1 MSKQTIYY
9 ALYNGKLV
17 AISKHSLKKFS
28 PHAILGQEMTLES
41 ERYTQVV
48 DDIYY
53 KHEDTQAVDDP
64 TFVSSNQSDE
74 TSMMRR
80 HRDSDLKTNDRLC
93 FPKEPHINPSLRM
106 PKGGKWAREQNLD
119 KIIQISGDPR
129 YLVDSLDRSCMIK
142 VNGVLGP
149 DVLESSGQL
158 FMPTTRTV
166 SDVTNGHTGVGVYRG
181 LWNEQFPVVL
191 MYGMPELSVVRD
203 PESVG
208 VCPMTDGADF
218 VTLTGNAYLTATSRT
233 IAMELGSNGE
243 VINYYFLD
251 ADTRQKVV
259 GIDMVHNLAKLR
271 LSNNSKEVIVGLD
284 MLLNT
289 EEAPTPGAPKQI
301 MFDPEVPQYVQLK
314 EDVDGIKAG
323 TVMILERIE
332 DDSYA
337 YLRTFEGEQVDI
349 PTAYLEFLNEFS
361 SGVTTF
367 DVPFPTL
374 VVTSECNLQTSHTA
388 NTKKICRMAVS
399 DRSYRV
405 AGYAYRNGVMLFKL
419 TFFADPPDYVSGSI
433 GPEFEGNMPRVG
445 WVSGR
450 GVSVDEALWDD
461 VQVTKQ
467 DGHNIKQYVGRYVTV
482 TQDLGLVD
490 EVFDPPRR
498 AYITEDMTLGGV
510 EEGTS
515 QEVSAWSLVR
525 ITERHDDQYVGTVSS
540 NDFEFK
546 VGDVVFSSG
555 KIRYE
560 YVPTLENIDENVWT
574 NPLVGYKCGCTTSAV
589 SEHQTVFK
597 AMLENDNDVGTEDG
611 VPDSTKVLYP
621 NQLIYVLGMFTYGSY
636 RYYAVRLGDS
646 NDEMHYIQAFKLSL
660 ATKTATAPYTAY
672 ATVAGIGSYNDP
684 YGTDSSSENSGEV
697 GREVECLEVYEFSE
711 PLDHSKPIKTSF
723 GFIDDTHLSLGLV
736 LNKTAYGRAG
746 AILVSKNPDNRL
758 YVLGTV
764 SGTKEAP
771 VLYCSS
777 SITDFADT
785 EGLLEVRS
793 YCALENCQVSI
804 PGLDTPYTLSNVRV
818 FTVYSSV
825 RKKEM
830 DIVTRNDDNDLLFNA
845 MVMIPSSTY
854 EGLLDERGCVYVIPR
869 TAPLRKSPFSET
881 MVPEDVSGNAS
892 DFVSSTV
899 WHQEN
904 SDSLG
909 YFYHEGS
916 KGWCTKDD
924 ENGDVGAY
932 QAWLLSSAPI
942 GQYEGKAFVEEIT
955 PSTAVFKPGVTSSEP
970 KIAYCDELHSMVSP
984 HGIGETL
991 TASNLSE
998 HLFTKRFT
1006 LVDYEGQSLDEYYI
1020 DQSGVAY
1027 NGIVVDTESEGYVP
1041 YDHAKYMWINRES
1054 SIASVYGNT
1063 LEAPDTTFAK
1073 MSNGS
1078 FKVYN
1083 RTTQGFEEKA
1093 TVTLPSAVFQI
1104 LGEETYEGITYYK
1117 VMRMWS
1123 ALLQIPLTFPFYIAK
1138 DLTAFNY
1145 VSDDAYYSIRREISY
1160 IIMAKNTPQG
1170 AMVPC
1175 INHAVL
1181 SVVEATSI
1189 GGYAVTYEEPYKTL
1203 FVVTRT
1209 SENSPS
1215 FYIDSYGF
1223 YRWEDFDRVAISDRL
1238 VAKEDSTELSSLVDN
1253 FSKAVYLDSPLAVD
1267 LDAYFANEPKDLPK
1281 GFDAS
1286 YNKTVPSEGGRW
1298 NNDVWCRGALQMTH
1312 HAVMKVTQTFQNPQR
1327 TVRWYFI
1334 NDAGYV
1340 HKEGSTV
1347 LTSAWV
1353 YSIVSDQ
1360 GLEGTMAPVEEYTKE
1375 YEWGTLDPPVEV
1387 VFLMAESRTGRYL
1400 PKLPNGISQPVMVS
1414 RTVGMPGHPFPYY
1427 FVEYDGQKIIIRPPT
1442 VSGVDHALTF
1452 RQEECDLY
1460 ISPDRVH
1467 KTVFGCAYEFSDPYE
1482 DDLVSDVI
1490 RTRGYHCKRRLEAD
1504 SCCIYQVYVYT
1515 RTPGTS
1521 EAVPV
1526 MAWCNGYELR
1536 DVPLVQEFNVS
1547 GTLNNPFDIYM
1558 YNDVRTRV
1566 LGHDSGRSPQV
1577 TCLGRT
1583 ANGMV
1588 KIRYISMN
1596 QEREGYVLERNV
1608 TLSEL
1613 IEPLENPERLT
1624 NPQEGHY
1631 TLRVLSYR
1639 PENDN
1644 QDAIANLWISVNDPE
1659 LLSMVSQEAPTNV
1672 YPVYT
1677 DVTLE
1682 EVIDGLGKL
1691 SLKQQLIRCRA
1702 GAEFVII
1709 DSTGSAIDL
1718 SSVDSPYSY
1727 TLQLLSF
1734 SNRSGCRDLF
1744 LYAVGI
1750 EDDDSSD
1757 MYTHAP
1763 CGVYSYINTTLELAT
1778 QAFNSL
1784 ESCKH
1789 YYDPRAVFCVLDKDG
1804 NMVLP
1809 VGGLYSVRLKSWDS
1823 ERKVPCIRLITA
1835 LNGSSP
1841 AEAKAFLNNWS
1852 ESMTVPGLE
1861 NITYQLALEKYN
1873 LAVRIQESESPNSG
1887 FYAVF
1892 DIIDHRD
1899 GTVYPTE

>member
-1 MSKQTIYY
+1 MRKQTIYY

-17 AISKHSLKKFS
+17 AISKHSLKNFS
-28 PHAILGQEMTLES
+28 PYAILGQEMTLES

-74 TSMMRR
+74 ISMMRR

-93 FPKEPHINPSLRM
+93 FPKEPHINPALRM

-129 YLVDSLDRSCMIK
+129 YIVDSLDRSCMIK

-158 FMPTTRTV
+158 FMPTTRIV
-166 SDVTNGHTGVGVYRG
+166 SDVTNGHTGGGVYRG
-181 LWNEQFPVVL
+181 LWDEQFPVVL

-208 VCPMTDGADF
+208 VCPMTDGAGF

-251 ADTRQKVV
+251 AGTRQKVV

-289 EEAPTPGAPKQI
+289 EEALTPGAPNQI

-332 DDSYA
+332 VDSYA

-349 PTAYLEFLNEFS
+349 PTDYLEFLNEFS

-367 DVPFPTL
+367 DVPLPTL

-399 DRSYRV
+399 GRSYRV
-405 AGYAYRNGVMLFKL
+405 VGYAYRNGVMLFKL
-419 TFFADPPDYVSGSI
+419 NFLADPPAYVSGSI
-433 GPEFEGNMPRVG
+433 GPEFEGNMPGVG

-490 EVFDPPRR
+490 EFFDPPRR

-540 NDFEFK
+540 NDFGFK
-546 VGDVVFSSG
+546 VGGVVFSSG

-560 YVPTLENIDENVWT
+560 YVPTLEDIDENVWT

-589 SEHQTVFK
+589 SEHTKVFK
-597 AMLENDNDVGTEDG
+597 AMLENDNDVLTEDG
-611 VPDSTKVLYP
+611 VPDSTKTLSP

-636 RYYAVRLGDS
+636 RYYAVRLDTS
-646 NDEMHYIQAFKLSL
+646 NDEVHYIQAFKLSL
-660 ATKTATAPYTAY
+660 ATKTTTAPYTAY

-684 YGTDSSSENSGEV
+684 YGTGSSFENTGEV
-697 GREVECLEVYEFSE
+697 GREIECLEMYEFSE

-746 AILVSKNPDNRL
+746 AVLVSKNPDNRL
-758 YVLGTV
+758 YVLGMV

-771 VLYCSS
+771 VLNCSS

-793 YCALENCQVSI
+793 YCELENCQVSV
-804 PGLDTPYTLSNVRV
+804 PDLDTPYTLSNVRV

-830 DIVTRNDDNDLLFNA
+830 DIVTRNEDPLFNA
-845 MVMIPSSTY
+845 MVMIPSRTY
-854 EGLLDERGCVYVIPR
+854 KGLLDEGGYVMVIPR

-899 WHQEN
+899 WHQEDN
-904 SDSLG
+904 DNFG

-916 KGWCTKDD
+916 KGWCTEGNVCK
-924 ENGDVGAY
+924 
-932 QAWLLSSAPI
+932 AWLLSS
-942 GQYEGKAFVEEIT
+942 GEVFVEEI
-955 PSTAVFKPGVTSSEP
+955 PSSTAVFKSGVTSSEP
-970 KIAYCDELHSMVSP
+970 KIAYCDELHSVVSP

-991 TASNLSE
+991 TPINLLE

-1006 LVDYEGQSLDEYYI
+1006 LIDDEGQSLDEYYI

-1027 NGIVVDTESEGYVP
+1027 NGIVVDTESEGYFP
-1041 YDHAKYMWINRES
+1041 YDHAKYMWINREI

-1063 LEAPDTTFAK
+1063 LGASETNFDN

-1083 RTTQGFEEKA
+1083 RTTQGFEEIA

-1104 LGEETYEGITYYK
+1104 LGEETYAGITYYK
-1117 VMRMWS
+1117 VTRMWS
-1123 ALLQIPLTFPFYIAK
+1123 ALSNIPLTFPFYIAK

-1160 IIMAKNTPQG
+1160 IIMAQSTPQD
-1170 AMVPC
+1170 AAVPYTEQS
-1175 INHAVL
+1175 VL

-1189 GGYAVTYEEPYKTL
+1189 GRHTVTYEEPYKTL

-1215 FYIDSYGF
+1215 FYIDYHGF
-1223 YRWEDFDRVAISDRL
+1223 YRWEDFDGVAISNRL
-1238 VAKEDSTELSSLVDN
+1238 VAKEDSTELSSLVDD

-1267 LDAYFANEPKDLPK
+1267 LAEYFANEPQDLPK

-1286 YNKTVPSEGGRW
+1286 YNKAVPYEGVRW
-1298 NNDVWCRGALQMTH
+1298 NHDVWCRGALQMTH
-1312 HAVMKVTQTFQNPQR
+1312 HAVVKVTQTFQNPQR
-1327 TVRWYFI
+1327 TIRWYFI

-1340 HKEGSTV
+1340 RKEGSTA
-1347 LTSAWV
+1347 LASAWV

-1375 YEWGTLDPPVEV
+1375 DEWGTLDPPVEV
-1387 VFLMAESRTGRYL
+1387 VFLKAESRTGRYL
-1400 PKLPNGISQPVMVS
+1400 PKLPNGISQPVLVS
-1414 RTVGMPGHPFPYY
+1414 RTVYRPKYTIPYY
-1427 FVEYDGQKIIIRPPT
+1427 FVEYDGQKIIIEPPT
-1442 VSGVDHALTF
+1442 VLGNYALTF

-1467 KTVFGCAYEFSDPYE
+1467 KTVFGCTYEYTDPYE

-1504 SCCIYQVYVYT
+1504 SYYMYQVYVYT

-1526 MAWCNGYELR
+1526 MAWCNGYEVR
-1536 DVPLVQEFNVS
+1536 DVQLVQEFKVS

-1558 YNDVRTRV
+1558 YNDTRTRV
-1566 LGHDSGRSPQV
+1566 LGHDSDRSPQV

-1588 KIRYISMN
+1588 KVRYISMN
-1596 QEREGYVLERNV
+1596 QEREGYVLEHNV
-1608 TLSEL
+1608 TLSEP
-1613 IEPLENPERLT
+1613 IEPVENP
-1624 NPQEGHY
+1624 
-1631 TLRVLSYR
+1631 
-1639 PENDN
+1639 
-1644 QDAIANLWISVNDPE
+1644 
-1659 LLSMVSQEAPTNV
+1659 
-1672 YPVYT
+1672 
-1677 DVTLE
+1677 
-1682 EVIDGLGKL
+1682 
-1691 SLKQQLIRCRA
+1691 
-1702 GAEFVII
+1702 
-1709 DSTGSAIDL
+1709 
-1718 SSVDSPYSY
+1718 
-1727 TLQLLSF
+1727 
-1734 SNRSGCRDLF
+1734 
-1744 LYAVGI
+1744 
-1750 EDDDSSD
+1750 
-1757 MYTHAP
+1757 
-1763 CGVYSYINTTLELAT
+1763 
-1778 QAFNSL
+1778 
-1784 ESCKH
+1784 
-1789 YYDPRAVFCVLDKDG
+1789 
-1804 NMVLP
+1804 
-1809 VGGLYSVRLKSWDS
+1809 
-1823 ERKVPCIRLITA
+1823 
-1835 LNGSSP
+1835 
-1841 AEAKAFLNNWS
+1841 
-1852 ESMTVPGLE
+1852 
-1861 NITYQLALEKYN
+1861 
-1873 LAVRIQESESPNSG
+1873 
-1887 FYAVF
+1887 
-1892 DIIDHRD
+1892 
-1899 GTVYPTE
+1899 

>member
-80 HRDSDLKTNDRLC
+80 HKDSDLKTNDRLC
-93 FPKEPHINPSLRM
+93 FPKEPHINPALRM

-129 YLVDSLDRSCMIK
+129 YLEDSLDRSCMIK

-166 SDVTNGHTGVGVYRG
+166 SDVTNGYTGTGVYRG

-218 VTLTGNAYLTATSRT
+218 VTLTGNAYLTATPRT
-233 IAMELGSNGE
+233 IATELGSNGE

-251 ADTRQKVV
+251 AGTRQKVV

-289 EEAPTPGAPKQI
+289 EEAHTPGAPNQI

-337 YLRTFEGEQVDI
+337 YLRTFEGEQVDRPI
-349 PTAYLEFLNEFS
+349 IYLDFLNEFS

-367 DVPFPTL
+367 EVPLPTL
-374 VVTSECNLQTSHTA
+374 VVTSECNLQTSHTV

-399 DRSYRV
+399 NRSYRV
-405 AGYAYRNGVMLFKL
+405 TGYAYRNGVMLFKL
-419 TFFADPPDYVSGSI
+419 IFFADPPDYVSGSI
-433 GPEFEGNMPRVG
+433 EPEFEGNMPKVG

-450 GVSVDEALWDD
+450 GVSADEALWDD

-490 EVFDPPRR
+490 EFFDPPRR

-540 NDFEFK
+540 NAFEFK
-546 VGDVVFSSG
+546 VGEVVFSSG

-560 YVPTLENIDENVWT
+560 HVPTLEDIDENVWT

-589 SEHQTVFK
+589 SEHHTVFK

-611 VPDSTKVLYP
+611 VPDSTKILYP
-621 NQLIYVLGMFTYGSY
+621 NQLIYVLGTFTYGSY
-636 RYYAVRLGDS
+636 RYYAIRLDTS
-646 NDEMHYIQAFKLSL
+646 NDEVHYIQAFKLSL

-684 YGTDSSSENSGEV
+684 YGTGSSSENSGEV
-697 GREVECLEVYEFSE
+697 GREIECLEVYEFSE

-746 AILVSKNPDNRL
+746 AVLVSKNPDNRL

-771 VLYCSS
+771 ILYCSS

-793 YCALENCQVSI
+793 YCELENCQVSV

-818 FTVYSSV
+818 FTVYSAV

-830 DIVTRNDDNDLLFNA
+830 DIVTRNEDPVFDA
-845 MVMIPSSTY
+845 MVMIPSRTY
-854 EGLLDERGCVYVIPR
+854 EGLLDEDGCVYVIPR

-899 WHQEN
+899 WHHE
-904 SDSLG
+904 DIDDLG

-916 KGWCTKDD
+916 KGWCT
-924 ENGDVGAY
+924 EGDVY
-932 QAWLLSSAPI
+932 KAWLLSS
-942 GQYEGKAFVEEIT
+942 GNVLVEEIT
-955 PSTAVFKPGVTSSEP
+955 PSTAAFKPGVTSSEP
-970 KIAYCDELHSMVSP
+970 KIAYCDELHSVVSP
-984 HGIGETL
+984 HGIGDTL
-991 TASNLSE
+991 TTSNLSE
-998 HLFTKRFT
+998 HLFTKKFT
-1006 LVDYEGQSLDEYYI
+1006 LIYEEGQSLDEYYI

-1027 NGIVVDTESEGYVP
+1027 NGIVVDTESKGYDP
-1041 YDHAKYMWINRES
+1041 YDHAKYMWINRER
-1054 SIASVYGNT
+1054 SIASVYGNI
-1063 LEAPDTTFAK
+1063 LGESDTTFDN

-1083 RTTQGFEEKA
+1083 RTTQGFEERA

-1104 LGEETYEGITYYK
+1104 LGEETYEGTTYYK
-1117 VMRMWS
+1117 VTRMWS
-1123 ALLQIPLTFPFYIAK
+1123 ALSNIPLTFPFYIVK

-1145 VSDDAYYSIRREISY
+1145 VTDDTYYSIRRETSY
-1160 IIMAKNTPQG
+1160 IIMAQNTPQG
-1170 AMVPC
+1170 AVVPYTSRP
-1175 INHAVL
+1175 VL
-1181 SVVEATSI
+1181 SVVEAPHGEGTNI
-1189 GGYAVTYEEPYKTL
+1189 TYEKPYKTL

-1215 FYIDSYGF
+1215 FYIDSHGF
-1223 YRWEDFDRVAISDRL
+1223 YRWEDFDGVAISDRL
-1238 VAKEDSTELSSLVDN
+1238 VAKEDSTELSSLVDD

-1267 LDAYFANEPKDLPK
+1267 LDEYFANEPQDPPK

-1286 YNKTVPSEGGRW
+1286 YNKAVPYGGDHW

-1312 HAVMKVTQTFQNPQR
+1312 HAVMKVIQTFQNPQR

-1334 NDAGYV
+1334 KDAGYV
-1340 HKEGSTV
+1340 NKEGSTV

-1387 VFLMAESRTGRYL
+1387 VFLKAKSRTGRYL

-1414 RTVGMPGHPFPYY
+1414 RTVWMPRYPFPYY
-1427 FVEYDGQKIIIRPPT
+1427 FVEYDGQKIIIEPPT
-1442 VSGVDHALTF
+1442 VSGNYALTF

-1467 KTVFGCAYEFSDPYE
+1467 KTVFGCACEYKDPYK

-1504 SCCIYQVYVYT
+1504 SYYMYQVQVYT
-1515 RTPGTS
+1515 RTPGTD

-1526 MAWCNGYELR
+1526 MAWCNGYEVR
-1536 DVPLVQEFNVS
+1536 DVQLVQKFNVS
-1547 GTLNNPFDIYM
+1547 GTLNDPFDIYM
-1558 YNDVRTRV
+1558 YNDTRTRV
-1566 LGHDSGRSPQV
+1566 LGHDYDRSSQV

-1588 KIRYISMN
+1588 KIRYTSMN
-1596 QEREGYVLERNV
+1596 QKRDGYVLERNV
-1608 TLSEL
+1608 TLSET
-1613 IEPLENPERLT
+1613 IEPIENPERLT

-1631 TLRVLSYR
+1631 TLRVLSYS
-1639 PENDN
+1639 PENGN
-1644 QDAIANLWISVNDPE
+1644 QDVIANFWISMNDPE

-1691 SLKQQLIRCRA
+1691 SLKQQLISFRDV
-1702 GAEFVII
+1702 AEFVII
-1709 DSTGSAIDL
+1709 DSTGNAIDL
-1718 SSVDSPYSY
+1718 SSVDTPYSY
-1727 TLQLLSF
+1727 TLQFLSF
-1734 SNRSGCRDLF
+1734 SDRVGCWDLF
-1744 LYAVGI
+1744 RSAVGM
-1750 EDDDSSD
+1750 EANDSYD
-1757 MYTHAP
+1757 MCQHTP

-1784 ESCKH
+1784 ESWKR

-1809 VGGLYSVRLKSWDS
+1809 VGGLYSVQLMYWDRGRDVS
-1823 ERKVPCIRLITA
+1823 CIKLIIT
-1835 LNGSSP
+1835 LNGSSKTK
-1841 AEAKAFLNNWS
+1841 AKAFLDNWPN
-1852 ESMTVPGLE
+1852 SMTVPGLE

-1873 LAVRIQESESPNSG
+1873 QAVDMQKSDPYNYGCSARFE
-1887 FYAVF
+1887 
-1892 DIIDHRD
+1892 IIDHR
-1899 GTVYPTE
+1899 GVTVYPTE

>member
-41 ERYTQVV
+41 ERYTQAV

-53 KHEDTQAVDDP
+53 KHEDTQVVDDP

-74 TSMMRR
+74 ISMMRR
-80 HRDSDLKTNDRLC
+80 HKDSDLKTNDRLC
-93 FPKEPHINPSLRM
+93 FPKEPHINPALRM

-129 YLVDSLDRSCMIK
+129 YLVDSLNRSCMIK

-166 SDVTNGHTGVGVYRG
+166 SDVTNGHTGSGVYRG

-218 VTLTGNAYLTATSRT
+218 VTLTGNAYLTATPRT
-233 IAMELGSNGE
+233 LATELDSNGE

-251 ADTRQKVV
+251 AGTRQKVV

-289 EEAPTPGAPKQI
+289 EEAHTPGAPNQI

-349 PTAYLEFLNEFS
+349 PIIHLDFLNEFS
-361 SGVTTF
+361 SGVTMF
-367 DVPFPTL
+367 DVPVPTL
-374 VVTSECNLQTSHTA
+374 VVTSECNLQTSHTV
-388 NTKKICRMAVS
+388 NTKKICRMNVS
-399 DRSYRV
+399 DRSYKV
-405 AGYAYRNGVMLFKL
+405 IGYAYRNGVMLFKL
-419 TFFADPPDYVSGSI
+419 TFFADHPDYVSGSI
-433 GPEFEGNMPRVG
+433 EPEFEGNMPNVG

-450 GVSVDEALWDD
+450 GVSTDEALWDD

-490 EVFDPPRR
+490 EFFDPPRR

-540 NDFEFK
+540 NDFKFK
-546 VGDVVFSSG
+546 VGEVVFSSG

-560 YVPTLENIDENVWT
+560 YVPTLDSIDENVWT

-589 SEHQTVFK
+589 SEHITVFK

-611 VPDSTKVLYP
+611 VPDSTKTLDP
-621 NQLIYVLGMFTYGSY
+621 NQLIYVLGTFTYGSY
-636 RYYAVRLGDS
+636 RYYAVRLDTS
-646 NDEMHYIQAFKLSL
+646 NDEVHYIQAFKLSL

-684 YGTDSSSENSGEV
+684 YGTGSSSENSGEV
-697 GREVECLEVYEFSE
+697 GREIECLEVYEFSE
-711 PLDHSKPIKTSF
+711 PLDHAKPIKTSF

-746 AILVSKNPDNRL
+746 AVLVSKNPDNRL

-771 VLYCSS
+771 ILYCSS

-793 YCALENCQVSI
+793 YCELETCQVSL
-804 PGLDTPYTLSNVRV
+804 PDLDAPYTLSNVRV
-818 FTVYSSV
+818 FTVYSAV

-830 DIVTRNDDNDLLFNA
+830 DIVTRNEDPVFDA
-845 MVMIPSSTY
+845 MVMIPSRTY
-854 EGLLDERGCVYVIPR
+854 KGLLDEDGCVYVIPR

-899 WHQEN
+899 WHHE
-904 SDSLG
+904 DIDDLG

-916 KGWCTKDD
+916 KGWCT
-924 ENGDVGAY
+924 EGDVY
-932 QAWLLSSAPI
+932 KAWLLSS
-942 GQYEGKAFVEEIT
+942 GNVLVEEIP
-955 PSTAVFKPGVTSSEP
+955 PSTAVFESGVTSSEP
-970 KIAYCDELHSMVSP
+970 KIAYCDELHSVVS
-984 HGIGETL
+984 HQGIGETL
-991 TASNLSE
+991 TTSNLSE
-998 HLFTKRFT
+998 HLFTKKFT
-1006 LVDYEGQSLDEYYI
+1006 LIDEEGQILDEYYI

-1027 NGIVVDTESEGYVP
+1027 NGIVVDTESEGYSP
-1041 YDHAKYMWINRES
+1041 YDHAKYMWINRER

-1063 LEAPDTTFAK
+1063 LGESNTTFDN

-1083 RTTQGFEEKA
+1083 RTTQGFEERA

-1104 LGEETYEGITYYK
+1104 LGEETYEGTTYYK
-1117 VMRMWS
+1117 VTRMWS
-1123 ALLQIPLTFPFYIAK
+1123 ALSNIPLTFPFYIVK

-1145 VSDDAYYSIRREISY
+1145 VSDDTYYSIRREISY
-1160 IIMAKNTPQG
+1160 IIMAKNTPQDAG
-1170 AMVPC
+1170 V
-1175 INHAVL
+1175 HYKQSVL
-1181 SVVEATSI
+1181 SVVEVTGTI
-1189 GGYAVTYEEPYKTL
+1189 GHSVTYEKPYKTL

-1215 FYIDSYGF
+1215 FYIDSHGF
-1223 YRWEDFDRVAISDRL
+1223 YRWEDFDGVAISDRL
-1238 VAKEDSTELSSLVDN
+1238 VAKEDSTELSSLVYD

-1267 LDAYFANEPKDLPK
+1267 LDAYFANEPQDPPK
-1281 GFDAS
+1281 GFDAT
-1286 YNKTVPSEGGRW
+1286 YNKAVPYGGDHW

-1347 LTSAWV
+1347 LASAWV

-1375 YEWGTLDPPVEV
+1375 DEWGTLDPPVEV
-1387 VFLMAESRTGRYL
+1387 VFLEAISRTGRYL

-1414 RTVGMPGHPFPYY
+1414 RTVWMPRYPFPYY

-1442 VSGVDHALTF
+1442 VSDDYAPTF

-1467 KTVFGCAYEFSDPYE
+1467 KTVFGCAYEYTDPYE
-1482 DDLVSDVI
+1482 GDLVSDVI
-1490 RTRGYHCKRRLEAD
+1490 RTRGYHCKRRLEAN
-1504 SCCIYQVYVYT
+1504 SYYIYQVQVYT
-1515 RTPGTS
+1515 RTTGTS

-1526 MAWCNGYELR
+1526 MAWCNGYEIR

-1558 YNDVRTRV
+1558 YNDARTRV
-1566 LGHDSGRSPQV
+1566 LGHDYDRSSQV

-1588 KIRYISMN
+1588 KIRYISMG

-1608 TLSEL
+1608 TLSET
-1613 IEPLENPERLT
+1613 IEPIENPERLT

-1631 TLRVLSYR
+1631 TLRVLSYS
-1639 PENDN
+1639 PENGN
-1644 QDAIANLWISVNDPE
+1644 QDLIANFWISMNDPE
-1659 LLSMVSQEAPTNV
+1659 LLYMVSQEAPANV

-1682 EVIDGLGKL
+1682 EALDGLGKL
-1691 SLKQQLIRCRA
+1691 SLKQQLTRCKA

-1709 DSTGSAIDL
+1709 DSTGNAIDL

-1727 TLQLLSF
+1727 TLQFLSL
-1734 SNRSGCRDLF
+1734 SDRMGCLKLF
-1744 LYAVGI
+1744 YAFGI
-1750 EDDDSSD
+1750 DDPDSSD
-1757 MYTHAP
+1757 MCEHTP

-1784 ESCKH
+1784 ESWKR

-1809 VGGLYSVRLKSWDS
+1809 VGRLYSVRLMYWDNN
-1823 ERKVPCIRLITA
+1823 RKVSCINLIRA
-1835 LNGSSP
+1835 LNGSSSF
-1841 AEAKAFLNNWS
+1841 EAKAFLENWP

-1873 LAVRIQESESPNSG
+1873 QAVSMQESASPNSG
-1887 FYAVF
+1887 FYARF
-1892 DIIDHRD
+1892 DIIDYR
-1899 GTVYPTE
+1899 GVTVYPTE

>member
-53 KHEDTQAVDDP
+53 KHEDTQVVDDP

-74 TSMMRR
+74 ISMMRR
-80 HRDSDLKTNDRLC
+80 HKDSDLKTNDRLC
-93 FPKEPHINPSLRM
+93 FPKEPHINPALRM

-119 KIIQISGDPR
+119 KIIQINGDPR
-129 YLVDSLDRSCMIK
+129 YIADSLDRSCMIK

-166 SDVTNGHTGVGVYRG
+166 SDVTNGHTGTGVYRG

-243 VINYYFLD
+243 VINPYFLD
-251 ADTRQKVV
+251 SGTRQKVV

-271 LSNNSKEVIVGLD
+271 LSNNSKEVIVGLA

-289 EEAPTPGAPKQI
+289 EEPLTPGAPDQI
-301 MFDPEVPQYVQLK
+301 TFDPEVPQYVQLK

-323 TVMILERIE
+323 TVMILERIK
-332 DDSYA
+332 DDSSA

-349 PTAYLEFLNEFS
+349 PTDYLEFLNEFS

-367 DVPFPTL
+367 DAPLTTL

-405 AGYAYRNGVMLFKL
+405 IGYAYRNGVMLFKL
-419 TFFADPPDYVSGSI
+419 NLFADPPDYVSGSI
-433 GPEFEGNMPRVG
+433 GLGFEENMPKSG

-450 GVSVDEALWDD
+450 GVSADEALWDD

-490 EVFDPPRR
+490 EFFDPPRR
-498 AYITEDMTLGGV
+498 AYITQDMTLGGV

-515 QEVSAWSLVR
+515 QEVSAWSLVL

-540 NDFEFK
+540 NEFKFK
-546 VGDVVFSSG
+546 VGGVVFSSG

-560 YVPTLENIDENVWT
+560 YVPTFKDIDENVWT

-589 SEHQTVFK
+589 SEHPKVFK
-597 AMLENDNDVGTEDG
+597 AMLENDNDVETEDG
-611 VPDSTKVLYP
+611 VPDSTKTLSP
-621 NQLIYVLGMFTYGSY
+621 NQLIQVIGTFTYGSY
-636 RYYAVRLGDS
+636 RYYAVRLDTS
-646 NDEMHYIQAFKLSL
+646 NDEVHYIQAFKLSL

-684 YGTDSSSENSGEV
+684 YGTGSSSENTGEV
-697 GREVECLEVYEFSE
+697 GREIECLEVYEFSE

-746 AILVSKNPDNRL
+746 AVLVSKNPDNRL
-758 YVLGTV
+758 YVLGVV

-771 VLYCSS
+771 VLNCSS

-793 YCALENCQVSI
+793 YCELENCQVYI

-830 DIVTRNDDNDLLFNA
+830 DIVTRNDDPLFNA
-845 MVMIPSSTY
+845 MVMIPSRTY
-854 EGLLDERGCVYVIPR
+854 KGLLDEDGYVMVIPS
-869 TAPLRKSPFSET
+869 TIPLRKSPFSET

-892 DFVSSTV
+892 DFVSSTK
-899 WHQEN
+899 WQQE
-904 SDSLG
+904 DKDIEDIYEPG

-916 KGWCTKDD
+916 NGWCH
-924 ENGDVGAY
+924 EGNAY
-932 QAWLLSSAPI
+932 KACLLSS
-942 GQYEGKAFVEEIT
+942 GKVFVEEIP
-955 PSTAVFKPGVTSSEP
+955 PSTAVFESGVTSSEP
-970 KIAYCDELHSMVSP
+970 KIAYCDELHSVVSP

-991 TASNLSE
+991 TTSNLSE
-998 HLFTKRFT
+998 HIFTKRFT
-1006 LVDYEGQSLDEYYI
+1006 LIDDEGQSLDEYYI

-1027 NGIVVDTESEGYVP
+1027 NGIVVDTESKGYAS
-1041 YDHAKYMWINRES
+1041 YNHAKYMWINRES

-1063 LEAPDTTFAK
+1063 LGASDTTFDN

-1083 RTTQGFEEKA
+1083 RTTQGFEEIA

-1104 LGEETYEGITYYK
+1104 LGEETYEGTTYYK
-1117 VMRMWS
+1117 VTRMWS
-1123 ALLQIPLTFPFYIAK
+1123 ALSVIPLTFPFYIAK

-1145 VSDDAYYSIRREISY
+1145 VSDDEYYSIRREISY
-1160 IIMAKNTPQG
+1160 IIMAQSTLQDAAVHYKQY
-1170 AMVPC
+1170 
-1175 INHAVL
+1175 VL
-1181 SVVEATSI
+1181 SVVEVTDLGRIS
-1189 GGYAVTYEEPYKTL
+1189 VTYENPYETL

-1215 FYIDSYGF
+1215 FYIDSHGF
-1223 YRWEDFDRVAISDRL
+1223 YRWEDFDGVEISDRL
-1238 VAKEDSTELSSLVDN
+1238 VAKEDSTELSSLVDD
-1253 FSKAVYLDSPLAVD
+1253 FSKAVYLDSPLAVN
-1267 LDAYFANEPKDLPK
+1267 LNEYFANAPQDPPK

-1286 YNKTVPSEGGRW
+1286 YNKTVPYGGVRW

-1327 TVRWYFI
+1327 TVRWYYI

-1360 GLEGTMAPVEEYTKE
+1360 GLEGTMAPVEEFTKE

-1387 VFLMAESRTGRYL
+1387 VFLEAKSRTRRDL
-1400 PKLPNGISQPVMVS
+1400 PKLPNGISQPVLAS
-1414 RTVGMPGHPFPYY
+1414 RTVWMPGHPFPYY
-1427 FVEYDGQKIIIRPPT
+1427 FVEYDGQKIIIEPPT
-1442 VSGVDHALTF
+1442 VLGGYALTF

-1467 KTVFGCAYEFSDPYE
+1467 KTVFGCAYEYTNPYE
-1482 DDLVSDVI
+1482 GDLVLDVI

-1504 SCCIYQVYVYT
+1504 SYYMYQVQVYT

-1526 MAWCNGYELR
+1526 MAWCNGYEIR
-1536 DVPLVQEFNVS
+1536 DVQLVQEFHVS
-1547 GTLNNPFDIYM
+1547 GTLKDPFDIYM
-1558 YNDVRTRV
+1558 YNDTRTRV
-1566 LGHDSGRSPQV
+1566 LGHDSDRSSQV

-1588 KIRYISMN
+1588 KIRYTSMN

-1608 TLSEL
+1608 TMSEPMVP
-1613 IEPLENPERLT
+1613 IENPERLT
-1624 NPQEGHY
+1624 KE
-1631 TLRVLSYR
+1631 
-1639 PENDN
+1639 
-1644 QDAIANLWISVNDPE
+1644 
-1659 LLSMVSQEAPTNV
+1659 
-1672 YPVYT
+1672 
-1677 DVTLE
+1677 
-1682 EVIDGLGKL
+1682 
-1691 SLKQQLIRCRA
+1691 
-1702 GAEFVII
+1702 
-1709 DSTGSAIDL
+1709 
-1718 SSVDSPYSY
+1718 
-1727 TLQLLSF
+1727 
-1734 SNRSGCRDLF
+1734 
-1744 LYAVGI
+1744 
-1750 EDDDSSD
+1750 
-1757 MYTHAP
+1757 
-1763 CGVYSYINTTLELAT
+1763 
-1778 QAFNSL
+1778 QA
-1784 ESCKH
+1784 
-1789 YYDPRAVFCVLDKDG
+1789 
-1804 NMVLP
+1804 
-1809 VGGLYSVRLKSWDS
+1809 
-1823 ERKVPCIRLITA
+1823 
-1835 LNGSSP
+1835 
-1841 AEAKAFLNNWS
+1841 
-1852 ESMTVPGLE
+1852 
-1861 NITYQLALEKYN
+1861 
-1873 LAVRIQESESPNSG
+1873 
-1887 FYAVF
+1887 
-1892 DIIDHRD
+1892 
-1899 GTVYPTE
+1899 

>member
-53 KHEDTQAVDDP
+53 KHEDTQAVDDL

-74 TSMMRR
+74 ISMMRR
-80 HRDSDLKTNDRLC
+80 HKDSDLKTNDRLC
-93 FPKEPHINPSLRM
+93 FPKEPHINPALRM

-129 YLVDSLDRSCMIK
+129 YLEDSLNRSCMIK

-166 SDVTNGHTGVGVYRG
+166 SDVTNGYTGTGVYRG

-218 VTLTGNAYLTATSRT
+218 VTLTGNAYLTATPRT
-233 IAMELGSNGE
+233 IATELGSNGE

-251 ADTRQKVV
+251 AGTRQKVV

-289 EEAPTPGAPKQI
+289 EEAHTPGAPNQI

-349 PTAYLEFLNEFS
+349 LSIHLDFLNEFS
-361 SGVTTF
+361 SGVTKF
-367 DVPFPTL
+367 EVPLPTL
-374 VVTSECNLQTSHTA
+374 VVTSECNLQTSHTI
-388 NTKKICRMAVS
+388 NTKKICRMAAS
-399 DRSYRV
+399 NRSYRV
-405 AGYAYRNGVMLFKL
+405 TGYAYRNGVMLFKL
-419 TFFADPPDYVSGSI
+419 IFFADRPDYVSGSI
-433 GPEFEGNMPRVG
+433 EPEFEGNMPNSG

-450 GVSVDEALWDD
+450 GVSADEALWDD

-490 EVFDPPRR
+490 EFFDPPRR
-498 AYITEDMTLGGV
+498 AYIMEDMTLGGV

-540 NDFEFK
+540 NDFKFK
-546 VGDVVFSSG
+546 VGEVVFSSR

-560 YVPTLENIDENVWT
+560 HVPTLEDIDENVWT
-574 NPLVGYKCGCTTSAV
+574 DPLVGHKCGCTTSAV

-597 AMLENDNDVGTEDG
+597 AMLENDNDVETEDG
-611 VPDSTKVLYP
+611 VPDSTKTLDP
-621 NQLIYVLGMFTYGSY
+621 NQLIQVIGTFTYGSY
-636 RYYAVRLGDS
+636 RYYALRLDTS
-646 NDEMHYIQAFKLSL
+646 NDEVHYIQAFKLSL

-684 YGTDSSSENSGEV
+684 YGTGSSSENSGEV
-697 GREVECLEVYEFSE
+697 GREIECLEVYEFSE

-746 AILVSKNPDNRL
+746 AVLVSKNPDNRL

-793 YCALENCQVSI
+793 YCELENCQVSI

-818 FTVYSSV
+818 FTVYSAV

-830 DIVTRNDDNDLLFNA
+830 DIVTRNEDPVFDA
-845 MVMIPSSTY
+845 MVMIPSRTY
-854 EGLLDERGCVYVIPR
+854 EGLLDKNGCVYVIPR

-899 WHQEN
+899 WYPEGI
-904 SDSLG
+904 DYIG
-909 YFYHEGS
+909 YFYHEVS
-916 KGWCTKDD
+916 KGWCTED
-924 ENGDVGAY
+924 NAY
-932 QAWLLSSAPI
+932 NAWLLSSADI
-942 GQYEGKAFVEEIT
+942 DHSESKVFVEEVT
-955 PSTAVFKPGVTSSEP
+955 SSTAVFKTGVTSSEP

-991 TASNLSE
+991 TTSNLSD
-998 HLFTKRFT
+998 HIFTKRFT
-1006 LVDYEGQSLDEYYI
+1006 LIDEEGQSLDEYYI

-1027 NGIVVDTESEGYVP
+1027 NGIVVDTESEGYIP
-1041 YDHAKYMWINRES
+1041 YDHAKYMWINRER

-1063 LEAPDTTFAK
+1063 LGESVTTFDN

-1083 RTTQGFEEKA
+1083 RTVQGFEERA
-1093 TVTLPSAVFQI
+1093 TVTLPSAVFRI
-1104 LGEETYEGITYYK
+1104 LGEETYEGTTYYK
-1117 VMRMWS
+1117 VTRMWS
-1123 ALLQIPLTFPFYIAK
+1123 ALFKAPLTFPFYIAK

-1145 VSDDAYYSIRREISY
+1145 VSDDTYYSIRREPSY
-1160 IIMAKNTPQG
+1160 IIMAQDTPQD
-1170 AMVPC
+1170 AVVPYT
-1175 INHAVL
+1175 IQSVL
-1181 SVVEATSI
+1181 SVVEATDVK
-1189 GGYAVTYEEPYKTL
+1189 GRAVTYENPYKTL

-1223 YRWEDFDRVAISDRL
+1223 YRWEGFDGVAISDRL
-1238 VAKEDSTELSSLVDN
+1238 VAKEDSTELSSLVDG
-1253 FSKAVYLDSPLAVD
+1253 FSKAVYLDSPLAVN
-1267 LDAYFANEPKDLPK
+1267 LDEYFANEPQDPPK

-1286 YNKTVPSEGGRW
+1286 YNKAVPYGGDHW

-1327 TVRWYFI
+1327 TVRWYYI

-1340 HKEGSTV
+1340 RKEGSTV
-1347 LTSAWV
+1347 LASAWV

-1387 VFLMAESRTGRYL
+1387 VFLEAISRTGQHL

-1414 RTVGMPGHPFPYY
+1414 RTVWMPRYPFPYY
-1427 FVEYDGQKIIIRPPT
+1427 FVEYDGQKISIRPPT
-1442 VSGVDHALTF
+1442 VSDDYAPTF

-1467 KTVFGCAYEFSDPYE
+1467 KTVFGCAYEYTDPYK

-1490 RTRGYHCKRRLEAD
+1490 RTRGYHCKRRLEAN
-1504 SCCIYQVYVYT
+1504 SYYIYQVQVYT
-1515 RTPGTS
+1515 RTPGTD

-1526 MAWCNGYELR
+1526 MAWCNGYEVR

-1558 YNDVRTRV
+1558 YNDARTRV
-1566 LGHDSGRSPQV
+1566 LGHDDYRSSQV

-1588 KIRYISMN
+1588 KIRYISMG

-1608 TLSEL
+1608 TMSET
-1613 IEPLENPERLT
+1613 IEPIENPERLT

-1631 TLRVLSYR
+1631 TLRVRSYS
-1639 PENDN
+1639 PENGN
-1644 QDAIANLWISVNDPE
+1644 QDAIANLWISMNDPE
-1659 LLSMVSQEAPTNV
+1659 LLYMVSQEAPANV

-1682 EVIDGLGKL
+1682 EALDGLGKL
-1691 SLKQQLIRCRA
+1691 SLKQQLTRCKA

-1709 DSTGSAIDL
+1709 DSTGNAIDL

-1727 TLQLLSF
+1727 TLQFLSF
-1734 SNRSGCRDLF
+1734 SDGGGCRNLF
-1744 LYAVGI
+1744 YAFGI
-1750 EDDDSSD
+1750 DDPDSSD
-1757 MYTHAP
+1757 MCEHTP
-1763 CGVYSYINTTLELAT
+1763 CGVYSYIKTTLELAT

-1784 ESCKH
+1784 ESWKR

-1809 VGGLYSVRLKSWDS
+1809 VGGLYSVQLMYWD
-1823 ERKVPCIRLITA
+1823 R
-1835 LNGSSP
+1835 G
-1841 AEAKAFLNNWS
+1841 
-1852 ESMTVPGLE
+1852 
-1861 NITYQLALEKYN
+1861 
-1873 LAVRIQESESPNSG
+1873 
-1887 FYAVF
+1887 
-1892 DIIDHRD
+1892 RD
-1899 GTVYPTE
+1899 VCC

>member
-1 MSKQTIYY
+1 MRKQTIYY

-17 AISKHSLKKFS
+17 AISKHSLKNFS
-28 PHAILGQEMTLES
+28 PYAILGQGMTLES

-53 KHEDTQAVDDP
+53 KHEDTQVVDDP

-74 TSMMRR
+74 ISMMRR
-80 HRDSDLKTNDRLC
+80 HKDSDLKTNDRLC
-93 FPKEPHINPSLRM
+93 FPKEPHINPALRM

-129 YLVDSLDRSCMIK
+129 YIADSLDRSCMIK

-166 SDVTNGHTGVGVYRG
+166 SDVTNGYTGTGVYRG
-181 LWNEQFPVVL
+181 LWNGQFPVVL
-191 MYGMPELSVVRD
+191 MYGMSELSVVRD

-243 VINYYFLD
+243 VINPYFLD
-251 ADTRQKVV
+251 SGTRQKVV

-271 LSNNSKEVIVGLD
+271 LSNNSKEVIVGLA

-289 EEAPTPGAPKQI
+289 EEPLTPGAPDQI
-301 MFDPEVPQYVQLK
+301 TFDPEVPQYVQLK

-323 TVMILERIE
+323 TVMILERIK

-337 YLRTFEGEQVDI
+337 YLSTFEGEQVDI
-349 PTAYLEFLNEFS
+349 PTDYLEFLNEFS

-367 DVPFPTL
+367 EVPLPTL
-374 VVTSECNLQTSHTA
+374 VVKSECNLQTSHTA

-405 AGYAYRNGVMLFKL
+405 IGYAYRNGVMLFKL
-419 TFFADPPDYVSGSI
+419 AFFADPPAYVSGSI
-433 GPEFEGNMPRVG
+433 EPGFEENMPKSG

-467 DGHNIKQYVGRYVTV
+467 DGHNIKQYVGRYVMV

-498 AYITEDMTLGGV
+498 AYITQDMTLGGV

-540 NDFEFK
+540 NDFAFK
-546 VGDVVFSSG
+546 VEGSVFSSG

-560 YVPTLENIDENVWT
+560 YVPTFEDIDENVWT

-589 SEHQTVFK
+589 SEHPKVFK
-597 AMLENDNDVGTEDG
+597 AMLENDNDVETEDG
-611 VPDSTKVLYP
+611 VPDSTKPLDP
-621 NQLIYVLGMFTYGSY
+621 NQLIYVLGTFTYGSY
-636 RYYAVRLGDS
+636 RYYAVRLDTS
-646 NDEMHYIQAFKLSL
+646 NDEVHYIQAFKLSL

-672 ATVAGIGSYNDP
+672 ATVAGIGSYSDP
-684 YGTDSSSENSGEV
+684 YGTGSSSENSGEV
-697 GREVECLEVYEFSE
+697 GREIECLEVYEFSE

-746 AILVSKNPDNRL
+746 AVLVSKNPDNRL
-758 YVLGTV
+758 YVLGVV

-771 VLYCSS
+771 VLNCSS

-793 YCALENCQVSI
+793 YCELENCQVYI

-830 DIVTRNDDNDLLFNA
+830 DIVTRNDDPLFNA
-845 MVMIPSSTY
+845 MVMIPSRTY
-854 EGLLDERGCVYVIPR
+854 KGLLEERGCVYVIPR

-899 WHQEN
+899 WHQEGN
-904 SDSLG
+904 DDFG

-916 KGWCTKDD
+916 KGWCT
-924 ENGDVGAY
+924 EGNAY
-932 QAWLLSSAPI
+932 LAWLLSS
-942 GQYEGKAFVEEIT
+942 GEVFVEEIT
-955 PSTAVFKPGVTSSEP
+955 PSTAVFKLGVTSSEP
-970 KIAYCDELHSMVSP
+970 KIAYCDELHSVVSP
-984 HGIGETL
+984 HGIGDTL
-991 TASNLSE
+991 TTSNLSD
-998 HLFTKRFT
+998 HIFTKRFT
-1006 LVDYEGQSLDEYYI
+1006 LIDEEGQSLDEYYI

-1041 YDHAKYMWINRES
+1041 YNHAKYMWINRES
-1054 SIASVYGNT
+1054 SIASVYGNA
-1063 LEAPDTTFAK
+1063 LGASDTTFDN

-1083 RTTQGFEEKA
+1083 RTVQGFEEIA

-1104 LGEETYEGITYYK
+1104 LGEETYEGTTYYK
-1117 VMRMWS
+1117 VTRMWS
-1123 ALLQIPLTFPFYIAK
+1123 ALSPAPLTFPFYIAK

-1145 VSDDAYYSIRREISY
+1145 VSDDEYYSIRRETSY
-1160 IIMAKNTPQG
+1160 IIMAQNTPQD
-1170 AMVPC
+1170 AAV
-1175 INHAVL
+1175 HYKQYVL
-1181 SVVEATSI
+1181 SVVEVTGTI
-1189 GGYAVTYEEPYKTL
+1189 GNTVTYEEPYKTL

-1209 SENSPS
+1209 SENSSPS
-1215 FYIDSYGF
+1215 FYIDSHGF
-1223 YRWEDFDRVAISDRL
+1223 YRWEDFDGVAISDRL
-1238 VAKEDSTELSSLVDN
+1238 VAKEDSTELSSLVDD
-1253 FSKAVYLDSPLAVD
+1253 FSKAVYLDSPLAVN
-1267 LDAYFANEPKDLPK
+1267 LNEYFANEPQDLPK

-1286 YNKTVPSEGGRW
+1286 YNKTVPYGGVHW

-1312 HAVMKVTQTFQNPQR
+1312 HAVMKVTQTLQNPQR
-1327 TVRWYFI
+1327 TIRWYYI

-1360 GLEGTMAPVEEYTKE
+1360 GLEGTMAPVEEFTKE

-1387 VFLMAESRTGRYL
+1387 VFLEAISRTRRHL
-1400 PKLPNGISQPVMVS
+1400 PELPNGISQPVMVS
-1414 RTVGMPGHPFPYY
+1414 RTVWMPRYPFPYY
-1427 FVEYDGQKIIIRPPT
+1427 FVEYDGQKIIIEPPT
-1442 VSGVDHALTF
+1442 VLGDYALTF

-1467 KTVFGCAYEFSDPYE
+1467 KTAFGCAYEYTDPYE

-1504 SCCIYQVYVYT
+1504 SYYIYQVLVYT
-1515 RTPGTS
+1515 RTPGTG

-1526 MAWCNGYELR
+1526 TAWCNGYEVR
-1536 DVPLVQEFNVS
+1536 DVQLVQEFNVS
-1547 GTLNNPFDIYM
+1547 GTLNNPFAIYM
-1558 YNDVRTRV
+1558 YNDARTRV
-1566 LGHDSGRSPQV
+1566 LGHDSDRSPQV

-1588 KIRYISMN
+1588 KIRYTSMG
-1596 QEREGYVLERNV
+1596 QDREGYVLERNV
-1608 TLSEL
+1608 TLSEP
-1613 IEPLENPERLT
+1613 IKPIENPERLT
-1624 NPQEGHY
+1624 NPQEGRY
-1631 TLRVLSYR
+1631 TLRVRSYR

-1644 QDAIANLWISVNDPE
+1644 QDLIANFWISMNDPE
-1659 LLSMVSQEAPTNV
+1659 LLYMVSQEAPTNV

-1682 EVIDGLGKL
+1682 EALDGLGKL
-1691 SLKQQLIRCRA
+1691 SLKQQLIRFRDV
-1702 GAEFVII
+1702 AELVII
-1709 DSTGSAIDL
+1709 DSTGNAIDL

-1727 TLQLLSF
+1727 TLQFLSF
-1734 SNRSGCRDLF
+1734 SDRVRCWDLF
-1744 LYAVGI
+1744 HAFGI
-1750 EDDDSSD
+1750 DDPDSSD
-1757 MYTHAP
+1757 MCTHAP
-1763 CGVYSYINTTLELAT
+1763 CGVYSYTKTTLELAT

-1784 ESCKH
+1784 ESLKR

-1809 VGGLYSVRLKSWDS
+1809 VGGLYSVRLMYWNN
-1823 ERKVPCIRLITA
+1823 ERKVSCIKLITE
-1835 LNGSSP
+1835 LNGSSTTK
-1841 AEAKAFLNNWS
+1841 AKAFLDNWP

-1861 NITYQLALEKYN
+1861 NLTYSLALDKYN
-1873 LAVRIQESESPNSG
+1873 LAVSTQERESPNSG

-1892 DIIDHRD
+1892 DIIDHR
-1899 GTVYPTE
+1899 GVTVYPTE

>member
-166 SDVTNGHTGVGVYRG
+166 SDVTSGHTGVGVYRG

-233 IAMELGSNGE
+233 LAMELDSNGE

-251 ADTRQKVV
+251 AGTRQKVV

-405 AGYAYRNGVMLFKL
+405 TGYAYRNGVMLFKL
-419 TFFADPPDYVSGSI
+419 TFFADPPDCVSGSI
-433 GPEFEGNMPRVG
+433 GPEFEGNMPSFG

-490 EVFDPPRR
+490 EFFDPPRR

-546 VGDVVFSSG
+546 VGEVVFSSG

-560 YVPTLENIDENVWT
+560 YVPTLEDIDENVWT

-684 YGTDSSSENSGEV
+684 YGTGSSFENSGEV
-697 GREVECLEVYEFSE
+697 GREIECLEVYEFSE

-736 LNKTAYGRAG
+736 LNKTAYGRDG
-746 AILVSKNPDNRL
+746 AVLVSKNPDNRL

-793 YCALENCQVSI
+793 YCELENCQVSI

-830 DIVTRNDDNDLLFNA
+830 DIVTRNDDNDLLFDA
-845 MVMIPSSTY
+845 MVMIPSRTY

-899 WHQEN
+899 WHPEDN
-904 SDSLG
+904 DDFG

-916 KGWCTKDD
+916 KGWCI
-924 ENGDVGAY
+924 EGNVY
-932 QAWLLSSAPI
+932 QAWLLSS
-942 GQYEGKAFVEEIT
+942 GEVFVEEIT
-955 PSTAVFKPGVTSSEP
+955 SSTAVFKPGVTSSEP
-970 KIAYCDELHSMVSP
+970 KIAYCGELHSMVSP

-1027 NGIVVDTESEGYVP
+1027 NGIVVGTESEGYVP

-1063 LEAPDTTFAK
+1063 LGASNTTFDK

-1123 ALLQIPLTFPFYIAK
+1123 ALLQIPLTFPFYITK

-1145 VSDDAYYSIRREISY
+1145 VSDDTYYSIRREISY
-1160 IIMAKNTPQG
+1160 IIMAQNTPQD
-1170 AMVPC
+1170 AVV
-1175 INHAVL
+1175 HYKQSVL
-1181 SVVEATSI
+1181 SVVESISI
-1189 GGYAVTYEEPYKTL
+1189 GGHTVTYENPYETL

-1223 YRWEDFDRVAISDRL
+1223 YRWEDFDGVAISDRL
-1238 VAKEDSTELSSLVDN
+1238 VAKEDSTELSSLVDD

-1267 LDAYFANEPKDLPK
+1267 LGAYFANEPQDLPK
-1281 GFDAS
+1281 GFDAF
-1286 YNKTVPSEGGRW
+1286 YNKAVPYRGVRW
-1298 NNDVWCRGALQMTH
+1298 NNDVWGRGALQMTH
-1312 HAVMKVTQTFQNPQR
+1312 HAVMKVTQTLQNPQR

-1340 HKEGSTV
+1340 DKEGSTV
-1347 LTSAWV
+1347 MTSAWV

-1442 VSGVDHALTF
+1442 VSGVDYALTF

-1526 MAWCNGYELR
+1526 MAWCNGYEVR

-1558 YNDVRTRV
+1558 YNDTRTRV

-1583 ANGMV
+1583 SNGMV
-1588 KIRYISMN
+1588 KVRYISMG
-1596 QEREGYVLERNV
+1596 QERYGYVLERNV

-1744 LYAVGI
+1744 SYAVGI

>member
-17 AISKHSLKKFS
+17 AISKHSLKNFS
-28 PHAILGQEMTLES
+28 PYAILDQEMILES

-53 KHEDTQAVDDP
+53 KHEDTQVVDDP

-74 TSMMRR
+74 ISMMRR
-80 HRDSDLKTNDRLC
+80 HKDSDLKTNDRLC
-93 FPKEPHINPSLRM
+93 FPKEPHIDPALRM
-106 PKGGKWAREQNLD
+106 PEGGKWAREQNLD
-119 KIIQISGDPR
+119 KIIQISEDPR
-129 YLVDSLDRSCMIK
+129 YLVDSLGRSCMIK

-166 SDVTNGHTGVGVYRG
+166 SDVMNGHTGAGVYRG

-191 MYGMPELSVVRD
+191 MYEMPELSVVRD

-243 VINYYFLD
+243 VINNYFLD
-251 ADTRQKVV
+251 AGTRQKVV

-284 MLLNT
+284 MLLST

-323 TVMILERIE
+323 TVMILEHIE

-349 PTAYLEFLNEFS
+349 PIIYLDFLNEFS

-367 DVPFPTL
+367 EVPLPTL

-399 DRSYRV
+399 ERSYRV
-405 AGYAYRNGVMLFKL
+405 VGYAYRNGVMLFKL
-419 TFFADPPDYVSGSI
+419 NFFADPPDDVSGSI
-433 GPEFEGNMPRVG
+433 GPEFEGNMPSVG

-525 ITERHDDQYVGTVSS
+525 IIERHDDQYVGTVSS
-540 NDFEFK
+540 NGFEFK
-546 VGDVVFSSG
+546 VGSVVFSSG

-560 YVPTLENIDENVWT
+560 YVPTLEDIDENVWT

-589 SEHQTVFK
+589 SEHPKVFK

-611 VPDSTKVLYP
+611 VPDSTKTLDP

-636 RYYAVRLGDS
+636 RYYAVRLDTS
-646 NDEMHYIQAFKLSL
+646 NDEVHYIQAFKLSL

-684 YGTDSSSENSGEV
+684 YGTGSSFENSGEV
-697 GREVECLEVYEFSE
+697 GREIECLEVYEFSE

-746 AILVSKNPDNRL
+746 AVLVSKNPDNRL

-785 EGLLEVRS
+785 EGLLEVKS
-793 YCALENCQVSI
+793 YCELENCQVSI
-804 PGLDTPYTLSNVRV
+804 QGLDTPYTLSNVRV

-825 RKKEM
+825 REKEM
-830 DIVTRNDDNDLLFNA
+830 DIVTRNDDPLFDA
-845 MVMIPSSTY
+845 MVMIPSRTY
-854 EGLLDERGCVYVIPR
+854 KGLLDEDGYVMVIPS
-869 TAPLRKSPFSET
+869 TVPLRKSPFSET

-892 DFVSSTV
+892 DFVSSTK
-899 WHQEN
+899 WQQE
-904 SDSLG
+904 DKDIEDIYEPG

-916 KGWCTKDD
+916 KGWCT
-924 ENGDVGAY
+924 EGNAY
-932 QAWLLSSAPI
+932 KACLLSS
-942 GQYEGKAFVEEIT
+942 GKVFVEEIT
-955 PSTAVFKPGVTSSEP
+955 TSTAVFKSGVTSSEP
-970 KIAYCDELHSMVSP
+970 KIAYCDELHSVVSP

-991 TASNLSE
+991 TTSNLSE

-1006 LVDYEGQSLDEYYI
+1006 LIDDEGQSLDEYYI

-1063 LEAPDTTFAK
+1063 LGESNTTFDN

-1083 RTTQGFEEKA
+1083 RTTQGFEEIA

-1104 LGEETYEGITYYK
+1104 LGEETYEGTTYYK

-1123 ALLQIPLTFPFYIAK
+1123 ALSDIPLTFPFYIAK

-1145 VSDDAYYSIRREISY
+1145 VSDDEHYSIRREISY
-1160 IIMAKNTPQG
+1160 IIMAQSTPQG
-1170 AMVPC
+1170 VAV
-1175 INHAVL
+1175 HYKQSVL
-1181 SVVEATSI
+1181 SVVETTGL
-1189 GGYAVTYEEPYKTL
+1189 GGISVTYEEPYETL

-1209 SENSPS
+1209 SENSPA
-1215 FYIDSYGF
+1215 FYIDSHGF
-1223 YRWEDFDRVAISDRL
+1223 YRWEDFDGVAISNRL
-1238 VAKEDSTELSSLVDN
+1238 VAKEDSTELSSLVDD

-1267 LDAYFANEPKDLPK
+1267 LDAYFADEPQDLPK

-1286 YNKTVPSEGGRW
+1286 YNKAVPSEGDHW
-1298 NNDVWCRGALQMTH
+1298 NHDVWCRGALQMTH
-1312 HAVMKVTQTFQNPQR
+1312 HAVMKVTQTIQNPQR

-1334 NDAGYV
+1334 KDAGYV

-1347 LTSAWV
+1347 LASAWV

-1375 YEWGTLDPPVEV
+1375 YEWDTLDPPVEV
-1387 VFLMAESRTGRYL
+1387 VFLKARSRTGRYL

-1414 RTVGMPGHPFPYY
+1414 RTVWMPGHTIPDY
-1427 FVEYDGQKIIIRPPT
+1427 FVEYDGQKIIIEPPT
-1442 VSGVDHALTF
+1442 VSGGYALTF

-1467 KTVFGCAYEFSDPYE
+1467 KTVFGCTCESSDPYE

-1504 SCCIYQVYVYT
+1504 SYYMYQVQVYT

-1526 MAWCNGYELR
+1526 MAWCNGYEVR

-1558 YNDVRTRV
+1558 YNDTRTRV
-1566 LGHDSGRSPQV
+1566 LGHDSDRSSQV

-1583 ANGMV
+1583 SNGMV
-1588 KIRYISMN
+1588 KIRYTSMN
-1596 QEREGYVLERNV
+1596 QDREGYVLERNV
-1608 TLSEL
+1608 TLSEPIKP
-1613 IEPLENPERLT
+1613 IENSERLT

-1644 QDAIANLWISVNDPE
+1644 QDVIANFWISVNDPE

-1677 DVTLE
+1677 DVTSE

-1691 SLKQQLIRCRA
+1691 SLKQQLIGYRA

-1709 DSTGSAIDL
+1709 DSTGKAIDL

-1727 TLQLLSF
+1727 TLQFLSF
-1734 SNRSGCRDLF
+1734 SNRVGCLDLF
-1744 LYAVGI
+1744 RKAVGI
-1750 EDDDSSD
+1750 DDDDSSD
-1757 MYTHAP
+1757 MCTHAP
-1763 CGVYSYINTTLELAT
+1763 CGVYSYTNTTLELAT

-1784 ESCKH
+1784 ESWKR

-1809 VGGLYSVRLKSWDS
+1809 AGGLYSVRLMSWDS
-1823 ERKVPCIRLITA
+1823 ESKISCINLITN
-1835 LNGSSP
+1835 LNGSSKDK
-1841 AEAKAFLNNWS
+1841 AEEFLNNWT
-1852 ESMTVPGLE
+1852 EPTTVHGLE
-1861 NITYQLALEKYN
+1861 NLTYSMALEKYN
-1873 LAVRIQESESPNSG
+1873 LAVHMQESAPDNYGCS
-1887 FYAVF
+1887 AVF
-1892 DIIDHRD
+1892 DIIDHR
-1899 GTVYPTE
+1899 GVTVYPTE

>member
-74 TSMMRR
+74 ISMMRR
-80 HRDSDLKTNDRLC
+80 HKDSDLKTNDRLC
-93 FPKEPHINPSLRM
+93 FPKEPHINPALRM

-129 YLVDSLDRSCMIK
+129 YLEDSLNRSCMIK

-166 SDVTNGHTGVGVYRG
+166 SDVTNGHTGSGVYRG

-218 VTLTGNAYLTATSRT
+218 VTLTGNAYLTATPRT
-233 IAMELGSNGE
+233 IATELGSNGE

-251 ADTRQKVV
+251 AGTRQKVV

-289 EEAPTPGAPKQI
+289 EEALTPGAPKQI

-332 DDSYA
+332 DDSHA

-349 PTAYLEFLNEFS
+349 PIIHLDFLNEFS
-361 SGVTTF
+361 SGVTMF
-367 DVPFPTL
+367 DVPVPTL
-374 VVTSECNLQTSHTA
+374 VVTSECNLQTSHTV
-388 NTKKICRMAVS
+388 NTKKICRMAAS
-399 DRSYRV
+399 NRSYRV
-405 AGYAYRNGVMLFKL
+405 TGYAYRNGVMLFKL
-419 TFFADPPDYVSGSI
+419 TFLADHPDYVDGSI
-433 GPEFEGNMPRVG
+433 EPEFEGKMPSSG

-450 GVSVDEALWDD
+450 GVSADEALWDD

-490 EVFDPPRR
+490 EFFDPPRR

-540 NDFEFK
+540 NDFKFK
-546 VGDVVFSSG
+546 VGEVVFSSG

-560 YVPTLENIDENVWT
+560 YVPTLEDIDENVWT
-574 NPLVGYKCGCTTSAV
+574 NPLVGHKCGCTTSAV
-589 SEHQTVFK
+589 SEHHTVFK

-611 VPDSTKVLYP
+611 VPDSTKTLYP
-621 NQLIYVLGMFTYGSY
+621 NQLIYVLGTFTYGSY
-636 RYYAVRLGDS
+636 RYYAIRLDTS
-646 NDEMHYIQAFKLSL
+646 NDEVHYIQAFKLSL

-684 YGTDSSSENSGEV
+684 YGTGSSSENSGEV
-697 GREVECLEVYEFSE
+697 GREIECLEVYEFSE

-736 LNKTAYGRAG
+736 LNKTAYGRAR
-746 AILVSKNPDNRL
+746 AVLVSKNPDNRL

-793 YCALENCQVSI
+793 YCELENCQVSI

-830 DIVTRNDDNDLLFNA
+830 DIVTRNEDPVFDA
-845 MVMIPSSTY
+845 MVMIPSRTY
-854 EGLLDERGCVYVIPR
+854 EGLLDENGCVYVIPR

-899 WHQEN
+899 WYPEGI
-904 SDSLG
+904 DYLG
-909 YFYHEGS
+909 YFYHEVS
-916 KGWCTKDD
+916 KGWCTED
-924 ENGDVGAY
+924 NAY
-932 QAWLLSSAPI
+932 NAWLLSSADI
-942 GQYEGKAFVEEIT
+942 DHSESKVFVEEIT
-955 PSTAVFKPGVTSSEP
+955 LSTAAFKPGVTSSEP

-991 TASNLSE
+991 TTSNLSD
-998 HLFTKRFT
+998 HIFTKRFI
-1006 LVDYEGQSLDEYYI
+1006 LIDYEGQSLDEYYI

-1054 SIASVYGNT
+1054 SIASMYGNT
-1063 LEAPDTTFAK
+1063 LGASDTTFDN

-1083 RTTQGFEEKA
+1083 RTTQGFEEIA

-1104 LGEETYEGITYYK
+1104 LGEETYAGITYYK
-1117 VMRMWS
+1117 VTRMWS
-1123 ALLQIPLTFPFYIAK
+1123 ALFKAPLTFPFYIAK

-1145 VSDDAYYSIRREISY
+1145 VSDDTYYSIRREPSY

-1170 AMVPC
+1170 AVVPYT
-1175 INHAVL
+1175 IQSVL
-1181 SVVEATSI
+1181 SVVEATDI
-1189 GGYAVTYEEPYKTL
+1189 KGRAVTYENPYETL

-1223 YRWEDFDRVAISDRL
+1223 YRWEDFDGVAISDRL
-1238 VAKEDSTELSSLVDN
+1238 VAKEDSTELSSLVDD

-1267 LDAYFANEPKDLPK
+1267 LDAYFANEPQDLSK
-1281 GFDAS
+1281 RFDAS
-1286 YNKTVPSEGGRW
+1286 YNKAVPSEGGRW

-1327 TVRWYFI
+1327 TVRWYYI

-1340 HKEGSTV
+1340 RKEGSTA

-1387 VFLMAESRTGRYL
+1387 VFLEAISRTGRHL

-1414 RTVGMPGHPFPYY
+1414 RTVWMPRYPFPYY
-1427 FVEYDGQKIIIRPPT
+1427 FVEYDGQKIIIRPTT
-1442 VSGVDHALTF
+1442 VSDDYAPTF

-1467 KTVFGCAYEFSDPYE
+1467 KTVFGCACEYMDPYK

-1490 RTRGYHCKRRLEAD
+1490 RTRGYHCKRRLEAN
-1504 SCCIYQVYVYT
+1504 SYYIYQVQVYT

-1526 MAWCNGYELR
+1526 MAWCNGYEVR

-1547 GTLNNPFDIYM
+1547 RTLNNPFDIYM
-1558 YNDVRTRV
+1558 YNDARTRV
-1566 LGHDSGRSPQV
+1566 LGHDSDRSPQV

-1588 KIRYISMN
+1588 KIRYISMG
-1596 QEREGYVLERNV
+1596 QERYGYVLERNV
-1608 TLSEL
+1608 TLSET
-1613 IEPLENPERLT
+1613 IEPIENPERLT

-1631 TLRVLSYR
+1631 TLRVLSYS
-1639 PENDN
+1639 PENGN
-1644 QDAIANLWISVNDPE
+1644 QDVIANLWISMNDPE
-1659 LLSMVSQEAPTNV
+1659 LLYMVSQEAPANV

-1682 EVIDGLGKL
+1682 EALDGLGKL
-1691 SLKQQLIRCRA
+1691 SLKQQLTRCKA
-1702 GAEFVII
+1702 VAKFVII
-1709 DSTGSAIDL
+1709 DSTGNAIDL

-1727 TLQLLSF
+1727 TLQFLSF
-1734 SNRSGCRDLF
+1734 SDRGGCRKLF
-1744 LYAVGI
+1744 YAFGI
-1750 EDDDSSD
+1750 DDPDSSD
-1757 MYTHAP
+1757 MCEHTP
-1763 CGVYSYINTTLELAT
+1763 CGVYSYTHTTLELAT

-1784 ESCKH
+1784 ESWKR
-1789 YYDPRAVFCVLDKDG
+1789 YYDPRAVFCVLDKGG

-1809 VGGLYSVRLKSWDS
+1809 VGGLYSVRLMNWDR
-1823 ERKVPCIRLITA
+1823 ERKASCINLIIT
-1835 LNGSSP
+1835 LNGSSTVE
-1841 AEAKAFLNNWS
+1841 AEEFLNNWT
-1852 ESMTVPGLE
+1852 EPTTVPGLE
-1861 NITYQLALEKYN
+1861 NLTYSLALGKYN
-1873 LAVRIQESESPNSG
+1873 LAVNMQEIDPSNCGCSARFE
-1887 FYAVF
+1887 
-1892 DIIDHRD
+1892 IIDYR
-1899 GTVYPTE
+1899 GVTVYPTE

>member
-53 KHEDTQAVDDP
+53 KHEDTQVVDDP

-74 TSMMRR
+74 ISMMRR
-80 HRDSDLKTNDRLC
+80 HKDSDLKTNDRLC
-93 FPKEPHINPSLRM
+93 FPKEPHINPALRM

-129 YLVDSLDRSCMIK
+129 YLEDSLDRSCMIK

-166 SDVTNGHTGVGVYRG
+166 SDVTNGYTGTGVYRG

-218 VTLTGNAYLTATSRT
+218 VTLTGNAYLTATPRT
-233 IAMELGSNGE
+233 IATELGSNGK

-251 ADTRQKVV
+251 AGTRQKVV

-289 EEAPTPGAPKQI
+289 EEALTPGAPKQI

-323 TVMILERIE
+323 TVMILERIK

-349 PTAYLEFLNEFS
+349 PTDYLEFLNEFS

-367 DVPFPTL
+367 DVPSPTL
-374 VVTSECNLQTSHTA
+374 VVTSECNLQTSHTV

-399 DRSYRV
+399 NRSYRV
-405 AGYAYRNGVMLFKL
+405 IGYAYRNGVMLFKL
-419 TFFADPPDYVSGSI
+419 IFFADPPDYVSGSI
-433 GPEFEGNMPRVG
+433 EPEFEGNMPKVG

-450 GVSVDEALWDD
+450 GVSADEALWDD

-490 EVFDPPRR
+490 EFFDPPRR

-540 NDFEFK
+540 NAFEFK
-546 VGDVVFSSG
+546 VGEVVFSSG

-560 YVPTLENIDENVWT
+560 HVPTLEDIDENVWT

-589 SEHQTVFK
+589 SEHHTVFK

-611 VPDSTKVLYP
+611 VPDSTKILYP

-636 RYYAVRLGDS
+636 RYYAIRLDTS
-646 NDEMHYIQAFKLSL
+646 NDEVHYIQAFKLSL

-684 YGTDSSSENSGEV
+684 YGTGSSFENSGEV
-697 GREVECLEVYEFSE
+697 GREIECLEVYEFSE

-746 AILVSKNPDNRL
+746 AVLVSKNPDNRL

-771 VLYCSS
+771 ILYCSS

-793 YCALENCQVSI
+793 YCELENCQVSV

-818 FTVYSSV
+818 FTVYSAV

-830 DIVTRNDDNDLLFNA
+830 DIVTRNEDPVFDA
-845 MVMIPSSTY
+845 MVMIPSRTY
-854 EGLLDERGCVYVIPR
+854 EGLLDEDGCVYVIPR
-869 TAPLRKSPFSET
+869 TVPLRKSPFSET

-899 WHQEN
+899 WHHE
-904 SDSLG
+904 DIDDLG

-916 KGWCTKDD
+916 KGWCT
-924 ENGDVGAY
+924 EGDVY
-932 QAWLLSSAPI
+932 KAWLLSS
-942 GQYEGKAFVEEIT
+942 GNVLVEEVT
-955 PSTAVFKPGVTSSEP
+955 SSTAAFKPGVTSSEP
-970 KIAYCDELHSMVSP
+970 KIAYCDELHSVVSP
-984 HGIGETL
+984 HGIGDTL
-991 TASNLSE
+991 TTSNLSE
-998 HLFTKRFT
+998 HLFTKKFT
-1006 LVDYEGQSLDEYYI
+1006 LIDEEGQILDEYYI

-1027 NGIVVDTESEGYVP
+1027 NGIVVDTESEGYAP

-1054 SIASVYGNT
+1054 SIASVYGNI
-1063 LEAPDTTFAK
+1063 LGESNTTFDN

-1083 RTTQGFEEKA
+1083 RTTQGFEERA

-1104 LGEETYEGITYYK
+1104 LGEETYAGITYYK
-1117 VMRMWS
+1117 VTRMWS
-1123 ALLQIPLTFPFYIAK
+1123 ALSNIPLTFPFYIVK

-1145 VSDDAYYSIRREISY
+1145 VTDDTYYSIRRETSY
-1160 IIMAKNTPQG
+1160 IIMAQNTPQG
-1170 AMVPC
+1170 ANVHC
-1175 INHAVL
+1175 CNQSVL
-1181 SVVEATSI
+1181 SVVEATSTN
-1189 GGYAVTYEEPYKTL
+1189 GHSVTYENPYETL

-1215 FYIDSYGF
+1215 FYIDSHGF
-1223 YRWEDFDRVAISDRL
+1223 YRWEDFDGVSISDRL

-1267 LDAYFANEPKDLPK
+1267 LDAYFANEPQDPPK
-1281 GFDAS
+1281 GFDAT
-1286 YNKTVPSEGGRW
+1286 YNKAVPYGGDHW

-1312 HAVMKVTQTFQNPQR
+1312 HAVMKVTQTLQNPQR
-1327 TVRWYFI
+1327 TVRWYYI

-1347 LTSAWV
+1347 LASAWV

-1387 VFLMAESRTGRYL
+1387 VFLKAISRTGRYL

-1414 RTVGMPGHPFPYY
+1414 RTVWMPRYQFPYY
-1427 FVEYDGQKIIIRPPT
+1427 FVEYDGQKIIIEPPT
-1442 VSGVDHALTF
+1442 VSGDYALTF

-1467 KTVFGCAYEFSDPYE
+1467 KTVFGCAYEYTNPYK

-1504 SCCIYQVYVYT
+1504 SYYIYQVQVYT
-1515 RTPGTS
+1515 RTPGTG

-1526 MAWCNGYELR
+1526 MAWCNGYEIR
-1536 DVPLVQEFNVS
+1536 DVQLVQEFNVS

-1558 YNDVRTRV
+1558 YNDARTRV
-1566 LGHDSGRSPQV
+1566 LGHDDDRSSQV

-1588 KIRYISMN
+1588 KIRYISMG
-1596 QEREGYVLERNV
+1596 QERDGYVLERNV
-1608 TLSEL
+1608 TLSET
-1613 IEPLENPERLT
+1613 IEPIENPERLT

-1631 TLRVLSYR
+1631 TLRVLSYS
-1639 PENDN
+1639 PENGN
-1644 QDAIANLWISVNDPE
+1644 QDVIANFWISMNDPE

-1691 SLKQQLIRCRA
+1691 SLKQQLIRFRDV
-1702 GAEFVII
+1702 AEFVII
-1709 DSTGSAIDL
+1709 DSTGNAIDL
-1718 SSVDSPYSY
+1718 SSVDTPYSY
-1727 TLQLLSF
+1727 TLQFLSF
-1734 SNRSGCRDLF
+1734 SDRVGCWDLF
-1744 LYAVGI
+1744 RSAVGM
-1750 EDDDSSD
+1750 EDDDSYD
-1757 MYTHAP
+1757 MCQHTP

-1784 ESCKH
+1784 ESWKR

-1809 VGGLYSVRLKSWDS
+1809 VGGLYSVQLMYWDRERNVSCLK
-1823 ERKVPCIRLITA
+1823 LIIT
-1835 LNGSSP
+1835 LNGSSKTK
-1841 AEAKAFLNNWS
+1841 AKAFLDNWPN
-1852 ESMTVPGLE
+1852 SMTVPGLE

-1873 LAVRIQESESPNSG
+1873 QAVDMQKSDPYNYGCSARFE
-1887 FYAVF
+1887 
-1892 DIIDHRD
+1892 IIDHR
-1899 GTVYPTE
+1899 GVTVYPTE

>member
-53 KHEDTQAVDDP
+53 KHEDTQVVDDP

-74 TSMMRR
+74 ISMMRR
-80 HRDSDLKTNDRLC
+80 HKDSDLKTNDRLC
-93 FPKEPHINPSLRM
+93 FPKEPHINPALRM

-119 KIIQISGDPR
+119 KIIQISGDSR
-129 YLVDSLDRSCMIK
+129 YLEDSLNRSCMIK

-166 SDVTNGHTGVGVYRG
+166 SDVTSGYTGTGVYRG

-218 VTLTGNAYLTATSRT
+218 VTLTGNAYLIATSRT
-233 IAMELGSNGE
+233 LAMELDSNGE

-251 ADTRQKVV
+251 AGTRQKVV
-259 GIDMVHNLAKLR
+259 GIDMVHNLAKIR
-271 LSNNSKEVIVGLD
+271 LSNNSKEVIVGLA

-289 EEAPTPGAPKQI
+289 EEAQTPGAPNQI

-337 YLRTFEGEQVDI
+337 YLRTFEGEQVDM
-349 PTAYLEFLNEFS
+349 PTDYLEFLNEFS
-361 SGVTTF
+361 SGVTMF
-367 DVPFPTL
+367 DAPVPTL
-374 VVTSECNLQTSHTA
+374 VVTSECNLQTSHTV

-399 DRSYRV
+399 PRSYKV
-405 AGYAYRNGVMLFKL
+405 IGYAYRNGVMLFKL
-419 TFFADPPDYVSGSI
+419 TFFADHPDCVSGSI
-433 GPEFEGNMPRVG
+433 EPEFEGNMPKVG

-450 GVSVDEALWDD
+450 GSSADEALWDD

-490 EVFDPPRR
+490 EFFDPPRR

-540 NDFEFK
+540 NDFKFK
-546 VGDVVFSSG
+546 VGEVVFSSG

-560 YVPTLENIDENVWT
+560 YVPTLESIDENVWT

-589 SEHQTVFK
+589 SEHHTVFK
-597 AMLENDNDVGTEDG
+597 AMLENDNDVLTEDG
-611 VPDSTKVLYP
+611 VPDSTKILYP
-621 NQLIYVLGMFTYGSY
+621 NQLIYVLGTFTYGSY
-636 RYYAVRLGDS
+636 RYYAIRLDTS
-646 NDEMHYIQAFKLSL
+646 NDEVHYIQAFKLSL

-684 YGTDSSSENSGEV
+684 YGTGSSSENSGEV
-697 GREVECLEVYEFSE
+697 GREIECLEVYEFSE

-736 LNKTAYGRAG
+736 LNKTAYGRDG
-746 AILVSKNPDNRL
+746 AVLVSKNPDNRL

-771 VLYCSS
+771 ILYCSS

-793 YCALENCQVSI
+793 YCELENCQVSI

-830 DIVTRNDDNDLLFNA
+830 DIVTRNEDPVFDA
-845 MVMIPSSTY
+845 MVMIPSQTY
-854 EGLLDERGCVYVIPR
+854 KGLLDEDGCVYVIPR

-899 WHQEN
+899 WHHE
-904 SDSLG
+904 DIDDLG

-916 KGWCTKDD
+916 KGWCT
-924 ENGDVGAY
+924 EGDVY
-932 QAWLLSSAPI
+932 KAWLLSS
-942 GQYEGKAFVEEIT
+942 GNVFVEEIP
-955 PSTAVFKPGVTSSEP
+955 PSTAVFESGVTSSEP
-970 KIAYCDELHSMVSP
+970 KIAYCDELHSVVSP

-991 TASNLSE
+991 TTSNLAD
-998 HLFTKRFT
+998 HIFTKRFT
-1006 LVDYEGQSLDEYYI
+1006 LIDEEGQILDEYYI

-1027 NGIVVDTESEGYVP
+1027 NGIVVDTESEGYAP
-1041 YDHAKYMWINRES
+1041 YDHAKYMWINRER

-1063 LEAPDTTFAK
+1063 LGASETTFDN

-1083 RTTQGFEEKA
+1083 RTTQGFEERA

-1104 LGEETYEGITYYK
+1104 LGEETYAGITYYK
-1117 VMRMWS
+1117 VTRMWS
-1123 ALLQIPLTFPFYIAK
+1123 ALSNIPLTFPFYIVK
-1138 DLTAFNY
+1138 DLSAFNY
-1145 VSDDAYYSIRREISY
+1145 VSDDTYYSIRREPSY
-1160 IIMAKNTPQG
+1160 IIMAKNTPQDAG
-1170 AMVPC
+1170 VHC
-1175 INHAVL
+1175 KQSVL
-1181 SVVEATSI
+1181 SVVEVTGTNGHS
-1189 GGYAVTYEEPYKTL
+1189 VTYEKPHETL

-1215 FYIDSYGF
+1215 FYIDSHGF
-1223 YRWEDFDRVAISDRL
+1223 YRWEDFDGVAISDRL
-1238 VAKEDSTELSSLVDN
+1238 VAKEDSTELSSLVYD
-1253 FSKAVYLDSPLAVD
+1253 FSKAVYLDSPLAVN
-1267 LDAYFANEPKDLPK
+1267 LDEYFANEPQDPPK

-1286 YNKTVPSEGGRW
+1286 YNKAVPYGGDHW

-1340 HKEGSTV
+1340 HNEGSTV
-1347 LTSAWV
+1347 LASAWV

-1387 VFLMAESRTGRYL
+1387 VFLEAISMTGRHL

-1414 RTVGMPGHPFPYY
+1414 RTVWMPRYPFPYY

-1442 VSGVDHALTF
+1442 VSDDYALTF

-1467 KTVFGCAYEFSDPYE
+1467 KTVFGCAYEYTDPYE
-1482 DDLVSDVI
+1482 GDLVSDVI
-1490 RTRGYHCKRRLEAD
+1490 RTRGYHCKRRLEAN
-1504 SCCIYQVYVYT
+1504 SYYIYQVQVYT
-1515 RTPGTS
+1515 RTTGTS

-1526 MAWCNGYELR
+1526 MAWCNGYEIR

-1547 GTLNNPFDIYM
+1547 GTLNNQFDIYM
-1558 YNDVRTRV
+1558 YNDARTRV
-1566 LGHDSGRSPQV
+1566 LKHDSDRSPQV

-1588 KIRYISMN
+1588 KIRYISMG
-1596 QEREGYVLERNV
+1596 QERDGYVLERNV
-1608 TLSEL
+1608 TLSET
-1613 IEPLENPERLT
+1613 IEPIENPERLT

-1644 QDAIANLWISVNDPE
+1644 QDLIANLWISMNDPE
-1659 LLSMVSQEAPTNV
+1659 LLSMVSQEAPANV

-1682 EVIDGLGKL
+1682 EALDGLGKL
-1691 SLKQQLIRCRA
+1691 SLKQQLTRCKA

-1709 DSTGSAIDL
+1709 DSTGNAIDR
-1718 SSVDSPYSY
+1718 SSVDTPYSY
-1727 TLQLLSF
+1727 TLQFLSF
-1734 SNRSGCRDLF
+1734 SDRVGCWDLF
-1744 LYAVGI
+1744 RSAFGM
-1750 EDDDSSD
+1750 EDDDSYD
-1757 MYTHAP
+1757 MCQHTP

-1784 ESCKH
+1784 ESWKR

-1809 VGGLYSVRLKSWDS
+1809 VGGLYSVRLMYWDNN
-1823 ERKVPCIRLITA
+1823 RKVSCINLIRA
-1835 LNGSSP
+1835 LNGSSSF
-1841 AEAKAFLNNWS
+1841 EAKAFLENWP

-1873 LAVRIQESESPNSG
+1873 QAVSMQESASPNSG
-1887 FYAVF
+1887 FYARF

-1899 GTVYPTE
+1899 VTVYPTE

>member
-80 HRDSDLKTNDRLC
+80 HKDSDLKTNDRLC
-93 FPKEPHINPSLRM
+93 FPKEPHINPALRM

-129 YLVDSLDRSCMIK
+129 YLEDSLDRSCMIK

-166 SDVTNGHTGVGVYRG
+166 SDVTNGYTGTGVYRG

-218 VTLTGNAYLTATSRT
+218 VTLTGNAYLTATPRT
-233 IAMELGSNGE
+233 IATELGSNGE

-251 ADTRQKVV
+251 AGTRQKVV

-289 EEAPTPGAPKQI
+289 EEAHTPGAPNQI

-332 DDSYA
+332 DDSHA
-337 YLRTFEGEQVDI
+337 YLRTFEGEQVDRPI
-349 PTAYLEFLNEFS
+349 IYLDFLNEFS

-367 DVPFPTL
+367 EVPLPTL
-374 VVTSECNLQTSHTA
+374 VVTSECNLQTSHTV

-399 DRSYRV
+399 NRSYRV
-405 AGYAYRNGVMLFKL
+405 TGYAYRNGVMLFKL
-419 TFFADPPDYVSGSI
+419 IFFADPPDYVSGSI
-433 GPEFEGNMPRVG
+433 EPEFEGNMPKVG

-450 GVSVDEALWDD
+450 GVSADEALWDD

-490 EVFDPPRR
+490 EFFDPPRR

-540 NDFEFK
+540 NAFEFK
-546 VGDVVFSSG
+546 VGEVVFSSG

-560 YVPTLENIDENVWT
+560 HVPTLEDIDENVWT

-589 SEHQTVFK
+589 SEHHTVFK

-611 VPDSTKVLYP
+611 VPDSTKILYP
-621 NQLIYVLGMFTYGSY
+621 NQLIYVLGTFTYGSY
-636 RYYAVRLGDS
+636 RYYAIRLDTS
-646 NDEMHYIQAFKLSL
+646 NDEVHYIQAFKLSL

-684 YGTDSSSENSGEV
+684 YGTGSSSENSGEV
-697 GREVECLEVYEFSE
+697 GREIECLEVYEFSE

-746 AILVSKNPDNRL
+746 AVLVSKNPDNRL

-771 VLYCSS
+771 ILYCSS

-793 YCALENCQVSI
+793 YCELENCQVSV

-818 FTVYSSV
+818 FTVYSAV

-830 DIVTRNDDNDLLFNA
+830 DIVTRNEDPVFDA
-845 MVMIPSSTY
+845 MVMIPSRTY
-854 EGLLDERGCVYVIPR
+854 EGLLDEDGCVYVIPR

-899 WHQEN
+899 WHHE
-904 SDSLG
+904 DIDDLG

-916 KGWCTKDD
+916 KGWCT
-924 ENGDVGAY
+924 EGDVY
-932 QAWLLSSAPI
+932 KAWLLSS
-942 GQYEGKAFVEEIT
+942 GNVLVEEIT
-955 PSTAVFKPGVTSSEP
+955 PSTAAFKPGVTSSEP
-970 KIAYCDELHSMVSP
+970 KIAYCDELHSVVSP
-984 HGIGETL
+984 HGIGDTL
-991 TASNLSE
+991 TTSNLSE
-998 HLFTKRFT
+998 HLFTKKFT
-1006 LVDYEGQSLDEYYI
+1006 LIDEEGQSLDEYYI

-1027 NGIVVDTESEGYVP
+1027 NGIVVDTESKGYDP
-1041 YDHAKYMWINRES
+1041 YDHAKYMWINRER
-1054 SIASVYGNT
+1054 SIASVYGNI
-1063 LEAPDTTFAK
+1063 LGESDTTFDN

-1083 RTTQGFEEKA
+1083 RTTQGFEERA

-1104 LGEETYEGITYYK
+1104 LGEETYEGTTYYK
-1117 VMRMWS
+1117 VTRMWS
-1123 ALLQIPLTFPFYIAK
+1123 ALSNIPLTFPFYIVK

-1145 VSDDAYYSIRREISY
+1145 VTDDTYYSIRRETSY
-1160 IIMAKNTPQG
+1160 IIMAQNTPQG
-1170 AMVPC
+1170 AVVPYTSRP
-1175 INHAVL
+1175 VL
-1181 SVVEATSI
+1181 SVVEAPHGEGTNI
-1189 GGYAVTYEEPYKTL
+1189 TYEKPYKTL

-1215 FYIDSYGF
+1215 FYIDSHGF
-1223 YRWEDFDRVAISDRL
+1223 YRWEDFDGVAISDRL
-1238 VAKEDSTELSSLVDN
+1238 VAKEDSTELSSLVDD

-1267 LDAYFANEPKDLPK
+1267 LDEYFANEPQDPPK

-1286 YNKTVPSEGGRW
+1286 YNKAVPYGGDHW

-1312 HAVMKVTQTFQNPQR
+1312 HAVMKVIQTFQNPQR

-1334 NDAGYV
+1334 KDAGYV
-1340 HKEGSTV
+1340 NKEGSTV

-1387 VFLMAESRTGRYL
+1387 VFLKAKSRTGRYL

-1414 RTVGMPGHPFPYY
+1414 RTVWMPRYPFPYY
-1427 FVEYDGQKIIIRPPT
+1427 FVEYDGQKIIIEPPT
-1442 VSGVDHALTF
+1442 VSGNYALTF

-1467 KTVFGCAYEFSDPYE
+1467 KTVFGCACEYKDPYK

-1504 SCCIYQVYVYT
+1504 SYYMYQVQVYT
-1515 RTPGTS
+1515 RTPGTD

-1526 MAWCNGYELR
+1526 MAWCNGYEVR
-1536 DVPLVQEFNVS
+1536 DVQLVQKFNVS
-1547 GTLNNPFDIYM
+1547 GTLNDPFDIYM
-1558 YNDVRTRV
+1558 YNDTRTRV
-1566 LGHDSGRSPQV
+1566 LGHDYDRSSQV

-1588 KIRYISMN
+1588 KIRYTSMN
-1596 QEREGYVLERNV
+1596 QKRDGYVLERNV
-1608 TLSEL
+1608 TLSET
-1613 IEPLENPERLT
+1613 IEPIENPERLT

-1631 TLRVLSYR
+1631 TLRVLSYS
-1639 PENDN
+1639 PENGN
-1644 QDAIANLWISVNDPE
+1644 QDVIANFWISMNDPE

-1691 SLKQQLIRCRA
+1691 SLKQQLISFRDV
-1702 GAEFVII
+1702 AEFVII
-1709 DSTGSAIDL
+1709 DSTGNAIDL
-1718 SSVDSPYSY
+1718 SSVDTPYSY
-1727 TLQLLSF
+1727 TLQFLSF
-1734 SNRSGCRDLF
+1734 SDRVGCWDLF
-1744 LYAVGI
+1744 RSAVGM
-1750 EDDDSSD
+1750 EANDSYD
-1757 MYTHAP
+1757 MCQHTP

-1784 ESCKH
+1784 ESWKR

-1809 VGGLYSVRLKSWDS
+1809 VGGLYSVQLMYWDRGRDVS
-1823 ERKVPCIRLITA
+1823 CIKLIIT
-1835 LNGSSP
+1835 LNGSSKTK
-1841 AEAKAFLNNWS
+1841 AKAFLDNWPN
-1852 ESMTVPGLE
+1852 SMTVPGLE

-1873 LAVRIQESESPNSG
+1873 QAVDMQKSDPYNYGCSARFE
-1887 FYAVF
+1887 
-1892 DIIDHRD
+1892 IIDHR
-1899 GTVYPTE
+1899 GVTVYPTE

>member
-53 KHEDTQAVDDP
+53 KHEDTQVVDDP

-80 HRDSDLKTNDRLC
+80 HKDSDLKTNDRLC
-93 FPKEPHINPSLRM
+93 FPKEPHINPALRM

-129 YLVDSLDRSCMIK
+129 YSVDSLDRSCMIK

-166 SDVTNGHTGVGVYRG
+166 SDVTNGHTGTGVYRG
-181 LWNEQFPVVL
+181 LWNGQFPVVL

-243 VINYYFLD
+243 VINCYFLD
-251 ADTRQKVV
+251 AGTRQKVV

-271 LSNNSKEVIVGLD
+271 LSNNSKEVIVGLA

-289 EEAPTPGAPKQI
+289 EEPLTPGAPDQI

-314 EDVDGIKAG
+314 EDVDGSKAG

-332 DDSYA
+332 DDSHA
-337 YLRTFEGEQVDI
+337 YLRTFEGKQVDI
-349 PTAYLEFLNEFS
+349 PTIYLDFLNEFS

-367 DVPFPTL
+367 DAPVPTL
-374 VVTSECNLQTSHTA
+374 VVTSECNLQTSHTV

-399 DRSYRV
+399 DRSYKV
-405 AGYAYRNGVMLFKL
+405 IGYAYRNGVMLFKL
-419 TFFADPPDYVSGSI
+419 TFFADHPDYVSGSI
-433 GPEFEGNMPRVG
+433 EPEFEENMPNSG

-450 GVSVDEALWDD
+450 GVSADEALWDD
-461 VQVTKQ
+461 VQVTKK

-498 AYITEDMTLGGV
+498 AYTTEDMTLGGV

-515 QEVSAWSLVR
+515 QEVSAWSLVL

-540 NDFEFK
+540 NDFAFK
-546 VGDVVFSSG
+546 VGGVVFSSG

-560 YVPTLENIDENVWT
+560 YVPTLEDIDENVWT
-574 NPLVGYKCGCTTSAV
+574 NPLVGCKCGCTTSAV

-597 AMLENDNDVGTEDG
+597 AMLENDNDVLTEDG
-611 VPDSTKVLYP
+611 VPDSTKILHP
-621 NQLIYVLGMFTYGSY
+621 NQLICVLGTFTYGSY
-636 RYYAVRLGDS
+636 RYYALRLDTS
-646 NDEMHYIQAFKLSL
+646 NDEVHYIQSFKLSL
-660 ATKTATAPYTAY
+660 AKKTATAPYMAY
-672 ATVAGIGSYNDP
+672 ATVTGIGSYNDP
-684 YGTDSSSENSGEV
+684 YGTGSSSENSGEV
-697 GREVECLEVYEFSE
+697 GREIECLEVYEFSE

-736 LNKTAYGRAG
+736 LNKTAYGRDG
-746 AILVSKNPDNRL
+746 AVLVSKNPDNRL
-758 YVLGTV
+758 YVLGMV

-771 VLYCSS
+771 VLNCSS
-777 SITDFADT
+777 SITDFVDT

-793 YCALENCQVSI
+793 YCELENCQVSL

-818 FTVYSSV
+818 FTVYSPV
-825 RKKEM
+825 REKEM
-830 DIVTRNDDNDLLFNA
+830 DIVTRNEDPLFDA
-845 MVMIPSSTY
+845 MVMIPSQTY
-854 EGLLDERGCVYVIPR
+854 KGLLDEQGCVYVIPR
-869 TAPLRKSPFSET
+869 TAPLRKSPFSEI

-892 DFVSSTV
+892 DFVSSTK
-899 WHQEN
+899 WQQE
-904 SDSLG
+904 DKDIEDIYEHG

-916 KGWCTKDD
+916 NGWCP
-924 ENGDVGAY
+924 EGNAY
-932 QAWLLSSAPI
+932 RAWLLSS
-942 GQYEGKAFVEEIT
+942 GQVFVEEIT
-955 PSTAVFKPGVTSSEP
+955 PSTAVFKPSVTSSEP
-970 KIAYCDELHSMVSP
+970 KIAYCDELNSVVSP
-984 HGIGETL
+984 HGIGDTL
-991 TASNLSE
+991 TTSNLSD
-998 HLFTKRFT
+998 HIFTKRFT
-1006 LVDYEGQSLDEYYI
+1006 LIDDEGQSIDEYYI

-1027 NGIVVDTESEGYVP
+1027 NGIVVDTESEGYTP
-1041 YDHAKYMWINRES
+1041 YNHAKYMWINRES

-1063 LEAPDTTFAK
+1063 LGESNTTFAK

-1083 RTTQGFEEKA
+1083 RTTQGFEEIA

-1104 LGEETYEGITYYK
+1104 LGEETYEGTKYYK
-1117 VMRMWS
+1117 VTRMWS
-1123 ALLQIPLTFPFYIAK
+1123 ALEDIPLTFPFYIAK

-1145 VSDDAYYSIRREISY
+1145 VSDDTYYSIRRETSY
-1160 IIMAKNTPQG
+1160 IIMGQDTPQD
-1170 AMVPC
+1170 AVVPSK
-1175 INHAVL
+1175 HSTL
-1181 SVVEATSI
+1181 SVVDATA
-1189 GGYAVTYEEPYKTL
+1189 GGGGRYVTYNNPTETL

-1215 FYIDSYGF
+1215 FYIDYLGF
-1223 YRWEDFDRVAISDRL
+1223 YRWEDFDGVAISDRL
-1238 VAKEDSTELSSLVDN
+1238 VAKEDSTELSSLVDD
-1253 FSKAVYLDSPLAVD
+1253 FSKAVYLDNPLAVD
-1267 LDAYFANEPKDLPK
+1267 LDAYFANEPQDLPK
-1281 GFDAS
+1281 RFDAI
-1286 YNKTVPSEGGRW
+1286 YNKAVPYGGDHW

-1327 TVRWYFI
+1327 TVRWYYI

-1340 HKEGSTV
+1340 CKDGRTA
-1347 LTSAWV
+1347 LASAWV

-1360 GLEGTMAPVEEYTKE
+1360 GLEGTMAPVEEFIKE

-1387 VFLMAESRTGRYL
+1387 VFLEAISRTRRHL
-1400 PKLPNGISQPVMVS
+1400 PEFPNGISQPVMVS
-1414 RTVGMPGHPFPYY
+1414 RTVWMPGYPFPYY

-1442 VSGVDHALTF
+1442 VSGVDYALTF

-1467 KTVFGCAYEFSDPYE
+1467 KTVFGCAYEYTDPYE
-1482 DDLVSDVI
+1482 GDLVSDVI

-1504 SCCIYQVYVYT
+1504 SYYMYQVQVYT

-1526 MAWCNGYELR
+1526 MAWCTGCEVR

-1558 YNDVRTRV
+1558 YNDTRTRV
-1566 LGHDSGRSPQV
+1566 LGHDSDRSSQV

-1588 KIRYISMN
+1588 KIRYTSMG

-1608 TLSEL
+1608 TMSES
-1613 IEPLENPERLT
+1613 IEPIENPERLT

-1631 TLRVLSYR
+1631 TLRVLSYS
-1639 PENDN
+1639 PENDD
-1644 QDAIANLWISVNDPE
+1644 QDVIANFWISMNDPE
-1659 LLSMVSQEAPTNV
+1659 LLYMVSQEAPINV

-1682 EVIDGLGKL
+1682 KVIDGLGKL
-1691 SLKQQLIRCRA
+1691 SLKQQLIRFRDVA
-1702 GAEFVII
+1702 KFVII
-1709 DSTGSAIDL
+1709 DSTGNAIEL

-1727 TLQLLSF
+1727 TLQFLSF
-1734 SNRSGCRDLF
+1734 SDRWGCLNLF
-1744 LYAVGI
+1744 YAVGI
-1750 EDDDSSD
+1750 DDPDSSD
-1757 MYTHAP
+1757 MCEHTP
-1763 CGVYSYINTTLELAT
+1763 CGVYSYTNTTIELAT

-1784 ESCKH
+1784 ESLKR

-1809 VGGLYSVRLKSWDS
+1809 VGGLYSVRMMYWDS
-1823 ERKVPCIRLITA
+1823 ERKVSCIKLITT

-1841 AEAKAFLNNWS
+1841 TKAKAFLDNWP
-1852 ESMTVPGLE
+1852 EPMTVPGLE
-1861 NITYQLALEKYN
+1861 NLTYSLAFEKYN
-1873 LAVRIQESESPNSG
+1873 MAVGMQESDPYNYGCS
-1887 FYAVF
+1887 AVF
-1892 DIIDHRD
+1892 DIIDHR
-1899 GTVYPTE
+1899 GVTVYPTE

>member
-74 TSMMRR
+74 ISMMRR
-80 HRDSDLKTNDRLC
+80 HKDSDLKTNDRLC
-93 FPKEPHINPSLRM
+93 FPKEPHINPALRM

-119 KIIQISGDPR
+119 KIIQISGDSR
-129 YLVDSLDRSCMIK
+129 YLEDSLNRSCMIK

-166 SDVTNGHTGVGVYRG
+166 SDVTNGYTGTGVYRG

-191 MYGMPELSVVRD
+191 MYEMPELSVVRD

-218 VTLTGNAYLTATSRT
+218 VTLTGNAYLTATPRT
-233 IAMELGSNGE
+233 IATELGSNGE

-251 ADTRQKVV
+251 AGTRQKVV

-289 EEAPTPGAPKQI
+289 EEAHTPGAPNQI

-332 DDSYA
+332 DESYA

-349 PTAYLEFLNEFS
+349 PIIYLDFLNEFS

-367 DVPFPTL
+367 EVPLPTL
-374 VVTSECNLQTSHTA
+374 VVTSECNLQTSHTV

-399 DRSYRV
+399 KRSYRV
-405 AGYAYRNGVMLFKL
+405 TGYAYRNGVMLFKL
-419 TFFADPPDYVSGSI
+419 IFFADPPDYVSGSI
-433 GPEFEGNMPRVG
+433 EPEFEGNMPKVG

-450 GVSVDEALWDD
+450 GVSADEALWDD

-490 EVFDPPRR
+490 EFFDPPRR

-540 NDFEFK
+540 NDFKFK
-546 VGDVVFSSG
+546 VGEVVFSSG

-560 YVPTLENIDENVWT
+560 HVPTLEDIDENVWT

-597 AMLENDNDVGTEDG
+597 AMLENDNDVETEDG
-611 VPDSTKVLYP
+611 VPDSTNTLSP
-621 NQLIYVLGMFTYGSY
+621 NQLIYVLGTFTYGSY
-636 RYYAVRLGDS
+636 RYYAIRLDDS
-646 NDEMHYIQAFKLSL
+646 NDEVHYIQAFKLSL

-684 YGTDSSSENSGEV
+684 YGTGSSSENSGEV
-697 GREVECLEVYEFSE
+697 GREIECLEVYEFSE

-746 AILVSKNPDNRL
+746 AVLVSKNPDNRL

-777 SITDFADT
+777 SITDFSDT

-793 YCALENCQVSI
+793 YCELETCQVSI

-818 FTVYSSV
+818 FTVYSAV

-830 DIVTRNDDNDLLFNA
+830 DIVTRNEDPVFDA
-845 MVMIPSSTY
+845 MVMIPSRTY
-854 EGLLDERGCVYVIPR
+854 EGLLDEDGCVYVIPR

-899 WHQEN
+899 WHHE
-904 SDSLG
+904 DIEDLG

-916 KGWCTKDD
+916 KGWCT
-924 ENGDVGAY
+924 EGDVY
-932 QAWLLSSAPI
+932 KAWLLSS
-942 GQYEGKAFVEEIT
+942 GNVLVEEIT
-955 PSTAVFKPGVTSSEP
+955 PSTAAFKPGVTSSEP
-970 KIAYCDELHSMVSP
+970 KIAYCDELHSVVSP
-984 HGIGETL
+984 HGIGDTL
-991 TASNLSE
+991 TTSNLSE
-998 HLFTKRFT
+998 HLFTKKFT
-1006 LVDYEGQSLDEYYI
+1006 LIDEEGQILDEYYV
-1020 DQSGVAY
+1020 DQNGVAY

-1041 YDHAKYMWINRES
+1041 YDHAKYMWINRDS
-1054 SIASVYGNT
+1054 SIASVYGNA
-1063 LEAPDTTFAK
+1063 LGESNTTFDN

-1083 RTTQGFEEKA
+1083 RTTQGFEEIA
-1093 TVTLPSAVFQI
+1093 TVTLPSAVFQL
-1104 LGEETYEGITYYK
+1104 LGEETYAGITYYK
-1117 VMRMWS
+1117 VTRMWS
-1123 ALLQIPLTFPFYIAK
+1123 ALLQAPLTFPFYIDK

-1145 VSDDAYYSIRREISY
+1145 VSDDAYYSIRRETSY
-1160 IIMAKNTPQG
+1160 IIMAQNTPQG
-1170 AMVPC
+1170 SLYHRV
-1175 INHAVL
+1175 NNTL
-1181 SVVEATSI
+1181 SVNDALDSLEGV
-1189 GGYAVTYEEPYKTL
+1189 YVTYKNPSKTL
-1203 FVVTRT
+1203 FVVTST
-1209 SENSPS
+1209 SENPVS
-1215 FYIDSYGF
+1215 FYINSCGF
-1223 YRWEDFDRVAISDRL
+1223 YRWEDFDGVAISDRL
-1238 VAKEDSTELSSLVDN
+1238 IAKEDSTELSSLVDD

-1267 LDAYFANEPKDLPK
+1267 LDAYFENEPQDLPK

-1286 YNKTVPSEGGRW
+1286 YNMTVPYTGYHW
-1298 NNDVWCRGALQMTH
+1298 NNDVWCNGALQMAH
-1312 HAVMKVTQTFQNPQR
+1312 HSVMKVTQTFQTPQR
-1327 TVRWYFI
+1327 TIRWYYI
-1334 NDAGYV
+1334 NDAGCV
-1340 HKEGSTV
+1340 NDEGSYR

-1375 YEWGTLDPPVEV
+1375 YEWETLDPPSEV
-1387 VFLMAESRTGRYL
+1387 VFLRAESLTERYL
-1400 PKLPNGISQPVMVS
+1400 PKLPNEISQPVLSS
-1414 RTVGMPGHPFPYY
+1414 RTVKKIVRYGQVISSQEVPYY
-1427 FVEYDGQKIIIRPPT
+1427 FVEYDGQKMIVEPPT
-1442 VSGVDHALTF
+1442 ALGDFAYTF

-1460 ISPDRVH
+1460 VSPDRVH
-1467 KTVFGCAYEFSDPYE
+1467 TTVFGCTFESFDPYE
-1482 DDLVSDVI
+1482 EDLVSDVI
-1490 RTRGYHCKRRLEAD
+1490 RTRGYHCKRRLEFD
-1504 SCCIYQVYVYT
+1504 NYYMYQVQVYK
-1515 RTPGTS
+1515 RTPGTG

-1526 MAWCNGYELR
+1526 MAWCNGYEVR
-1536 DVPLVQEFNVS
+1536 DVQLVQEFNVS
-1547 GTLNNPFDIYM
+1547 GTLNDPFDIYM
-1558 YNDVRTRV
+1558 YNDTSTPV
-1566 LGHDSGRSPQV
+1566 LGHDADRTPQV

-1583 ANGMV
+1583 DNGMV
-1588 KIRYISMN
+1588 KVRYTSMG
-1596 QEREGYVLERNV
+1596 QDREGYVLESNV
-1608 TLSEL
+1608 TMSEP
-1613 IEPLENPERLT
+1613 IEPVENPERLT
-1624 NPQEGHY
+1624 NPQE
-1631 TLRVLSYR
+1631 
-1639 PENDN
+1639 
-1644 QDAIANLWISVNDPE
+1644 
-1659 LLSMVSQEAPTNV
+1659 VS
-1672 YPVYT
+1672 
-1677 DVTLE
+1677 
-1682 EVIDGLGKL
+1682 
-1691 SLKQQLIRCRA
+1691 
-1702 GAEFVII
+1702 
-1709 DSTGSAIDL
+1709 
-1718 SSVDSPYSY
+1718 
-1727 TLQLLSF
+1727 
-1734 SNRSGCRDLF
+1734 
-1744 LYAVGI
+1744 
-1750 EDDDSSD
+1750 
-1757 MYTHAP
+1757 
-1763 CGVYSYINTTLELAT
+1763 
-1778 QAFNSL
+1778 
-1784 ESCKH
+1784 
-1789 YYDPRAVFCVLDKDG
+1789 
-1804 NMVLP
+1804 
-1809 VGGLYSVRLKSWDS
+1809 
-1823 ERKVPCIRLITA
+1823 
-1835 LNGSSP
+1835 
-1841 AEAKAFLNNWS
+1841 
-1852 ESMTVPGLE
+1852 
-1861 NITYQLALEKYN
+1861 
-1873 LAVRIQESESPNSG
+1873 
-1887 FYAVF
+1887 
-1892 DIIDHRD
+1892 
-1899 GTVYPTE
+1899 

>member
-17 AISKHSLKKFS
+17 AISKHSLKNFS

-53 KHEDTQAVDDP
+53 NHEDTQAVDDP

-80 HRDSDLKTNDRLC
+80 HKDSDLKTNDRLC
-93 FPKEPHINPSLRM
+93 FPKEPHINPALRM
-106 PKGGKWAREQNLD
+106 PKGGKWSREQNLD

-129 YLVDSLDRSCMIK
+129 YLADSLDRSCMIK

-251 ADTRQKVV
+251 AGTRQKVV

-289 EEAPTPGAPKQI
+289 EEAPTPGAPSQI

-323 TVMILERIE
+323 TVMILERIK

-349 PTAYLEFLNEFS
+349 SIIHLDFLNEFS

-367 DVPFPTL
+367 DVPLPTL

-405 AGYAYRNGVMLFKL
+405 TGYAYRNGVMLFKL
-419 TFFADPPDYVSGSI
+419 NFFADPPDYVPGSI
-433 GPEFEGNMPRVG
+433 GPEFEGNMPRSG

-525 ITERHDDQYVGTVSS
+525 ITERHDDQYVGTVFS
-540 NDFEFK
+540 NDFVFK

-560 YVPTLENIDENVWT
+560 YVPTLEDIDENVWT

-597 AMLENDNDVGTEDG
+597 AMLENDNDVLTEDG
-611 VPDSTKVLYP
+611 VPDSTKTLYP

-636 RYYAVRLGDS
+636 RYYAVRLDTS
-646 NDEMHYIQAFKLSL
+646 NDEVHYIQAFKLSL

-684 YGTDSSSENSGEV
+684 YGTGSSSENTGEV
-697 GREVECLEVYEFSE
+697 GREIECLEVYEFSE

-746 AILVSKNPDNRL
+746 AVLVSKNPDTRL

-771 VLYCSS
+771 VLNCSS

-804 PGLDTPYTLSNVRV
+804 PDLDTPYTLSNVRV

-830 DIVTRNDDNDLLFNA
+830 DIVTRNDDEDPLFNA
-845 MVMIPSSTY
+845 MVMIPSRTY
-854 EGLLDERGCVYVIPR
+854 KGLLDEGGCVYVIPS
-869 TAPLRKSPFSET
+869 TAHLRKSPFSKT

-899 WHQEN
+899 WHQEDN
-904 SDSLG
+904 DDFG

-916 KGWCTKDD
+916 KGWCT
-924 ENGDVGAY
+924 EGDVY
-932 QAWLLSSAPI
+932 KAWLLSS
-942 GQYEGKAFVEEIT
+942 GKVFVEEIT
-955 PSTAVFKPGVTSSEP
+955 TSTAVFKPGVTSSEP
-970 KIAYCDELHSMVSP
+970 KIAYCDELHSVVSP

-991 TASNLSE
+991 TTSNLSD

-1006 LVDYEGQSLDEYYI
+1006 LIDDEGQSLDEYYI

-1041 YDHAKYMWINRES
+1041 YDHAKYMWINREN

-1063 LEAPDTTFAK
+1063 LGASDTTFDN

-1123 ALLQIPLTFPFYIAK
+1123 ALSNIPLTFPFYIAK

-1160 IIMAKNTPQG
+1160 IIMAQSTPQD
-1170 AMVPC
+1170 AAV
-1175 INHAVL
+1175 HYKQSVL
-1181 SVVEATSI
+1181 SVVEVTGI
-1189 GGYAVTYEEPYKTL
+1189 VGHTVTYEKPYETL

-1215 FYIDSYGF
+1215 FYIDSHGF
-1223 YRWEDFDRVAISDRL
+1223 YRWEDFDGVAISNRL
-1238 VAKEDSTELSSLVDN
+1238 VAKEDSTELGSLVDD
-1253 FSKAVYLDSPLAVD
+1253 FSKAVYLDSPLAVN
-1267 LDAYFANEPKDLPK
+1267 LAEYFANEPQDLPK
-1281 GFDAS
+1281 GFDES
-1286 YNKTVPSEGGRW
+1286 YNKAVPYEGVRW

-1312 HAVMKVTQTFQNPQR
+1312 HAVMKVIQTFQNPQR

-1334 NDAGYV
+1334 HDAGYV
-1340 HKEGSTV
+1340 NKEGSTV

-1375 YEWGTLDPPVEV
+1375 DEWGTLDPPVEV
-1387 VFLMAESRTGRYL
+1387 VFLEARSRTRRYL
-1400 PKLPNGISQPVMVS
+1400 PKLPNGISQPVLAS
-1414 RTVGMPGHPFPYY
+1414 RTVYRPKYKIPYY
-1427 FVEYDGQKIIIRPPT
+1427 FVEYDGQKIIIEPPT
-1442 VSGVDHALTF
+1442 VLGDYALTF

-1467 KTVFGCAYEFSDPYE
+1467 KTVFGCAYEFTDPYE

-1504 SCCIYQVYVYT
+1504 SYYMYQVQVYT
-1515 RTPGTS
+1515 RTPGTG

-1526 MAWCNGYELR
+1526 MAWCTGYEVR

-1558 YNDVRTRV
+1558 YNDTRTRV
-1566 LGHDSGRSPQV
+1566 LGHDSDRSPQV
-1577 TCLGRT
+1577 TCLGRA

-1588 KIRYISMN
+1588 KVRYTSMG
-1596 QEREGYVLERNV
+1596 QDREGYVLERNV
-1608 TLSEL
+1608 TLSEP
-1613 IEPLENPERLT
+1613 IEPIENPERLT

-1644 QDAIANLWISVNDPE
+1644 QDVIANFWISVNDPE

-1682 EVIDGLGKL
+1682 ETIDGLGKL
-1691 SLKQQLIRCRA
+1691 SLKQQLIGCRA

-1709 DSTGSAIDL
+1709 DSTGNAIDL

-1727 TLQLLSF
+1727 TLQFLSF
-1734 SNRSGCRDLF
+1734 SNRVGCWNLF
-1744 LYAVGI
+1744 RKAVGI
-1750 EDDDSSD
+1750 DDDNSHD
-1757 MYTHAP
+1757 MCNHTP
-1763 CGVYSYINTTLELAT
+1763 CGVYSYTNTTLELAT

-1784 ESCKH
+1784 EYWKR

-1809 VGGLYSVRLKSWDS
+1809 VGGLYSVRLRYWDS
-1823 ERKVPCIRLITA
+1823 ESKISCIKLITT

-1841 AEAKAFLNNWS
+1841 TKAKAFLDNWP

-1861 NITYQLALEKYN
+1861 NLTYQLALEKYN
-1873 LAVRIQESESPNSG
+1873 LAVRMQESDPYNYGCS
-1887 FYAVF
+1887 ARF

-1899 GTVYPTE
+1899 VTVYPTE

>member
-1 MSKQTIYY
+1 MRKQTIYY

-74 TSMMRR
+74 ISMMRR

-93 FPKEPHINPSLRM
+93 FPKEPHINPALRM

-129 YLVDSLDRSCMIK
+129 YIVDSLDRSCMIK

-158 FMPTTRTV
+158 FMPTTRIV
-166 SDVTNGHTGVGVYRG
+166 SDVTNGHTGGGVYRG
-181 LWNEQFPVVL
+181 LWDEQFPVVL

-208 VCPMTDGADF
+208 VCPMTDGAGF

-251 ADTRQKVV
+251 AGTRQKVV

-289 EEAPTPGAPKQI
+289 EEALTPGAPNQI

-332 DDSYA
+332 VDSYA

-349 PTAYLEFLNEFS
+349 PTDYLEFLNEFS

-367 DVPFPTL
+367 DVPLPTL

-399 DRSYRV
+399 GRSYRV
-405 AGYAYRNGVMLFKL
+405 VGYAYRNGVMLFKL
-419 TFFADPPDYVSGSI
+419 NFLADPPAYVSGSI
-433 GPEFEGNMPRVG
+433 GPEFEGNMPGVG

-490 EVFDPPRR
+490 EFFDPPRR

-515 QEVSAWSLVR
+515 QEVSAWSLVL

-540 NDFEFK
+540 NDFKFK
-546 VGDVVFSSG
+546 VGGVVFSSG

-560 YVPTLENIDENVWT
+560 YVPTLEDIDENVWT
-574 NPLVGYKCGCTTSAV
+574 SPLVGYKCGCTTSAV
-589 SEHQTVFK
+589 SEHPKVFK
-597 AMLENDNDVGTEDG
+597 AMLENDNDVLTEDG
-611 VPDSTKVLYP
+611 VPDSTKTLSP
-621 NQLIYVLGMFTYGSY
+621 NQLICVLGMFTYGSY
-636 RYYAVRLGDS
+636 RYYAVRLDTS
-646 NDEMHYIQAFKLSL
+646 NDEVHYIQAFKLSL

-684 YGTDSSSENSGEV
+684 YGTGSSFENTGEV
-697 GREVECLEVYEFSE
+697 GREIECLEMYEFSE

-736 LNKTAYGRAG
+736 LNKTAYGRDG
-746 AILVSKNPDNRL
+746 AVLVSKNPDNRL
-758 YVLGTV
+758 YVLGMV

-771 VLYCSS
+771 VLNCSS

-793 YCALENCQVSI
+793 YCELENCQVSI
-804 PGLDTPYTLSNVRV
+804 PDLDTPYTLSNVRV

-825 RKKEM
+825 REKEM
-830 DIVTRNDDNDLLFNA
+830 DIVTRNDDEDPLFDA
-845 MVMIPSSTY
+845 MVMIPSRTY
-854 EGLLDERGCVYVIPR
+854 KGLLDERGCVYVIPR

-899 WHQEN
+899 WHQEDN
-904 SDSLG
+904 DDFG

-916 KGWCTKDD
+916 KGWCTED
-924 ENGDVGAY
+924 NAY
-932 QAWLLSSAPI
+932 RSWLLSS
-942 GQYEGKAFVEEIT
+942 GEVFVEEI
-955 PSTAVFKPGVTSSEP
+955 PSSTAVFKSGVTSSEP
-970 KIAYCDELHSMVSP
+970 KIAYCAELHSVVSP

-991 TASNLSE
+991 TPSNLSE

-1006 LVDYEGQSLDEYYI
+1006 LIDDEGQSLDEYYI

-1027 NGIVVDTESEGYVP
+1027 NGIVVDTESEGYAP

-1063 LEAPDTTFAK
+1063 LGASETNFDN

-1083 RTTQGFEEKA
+1083 RTTQGFEEIA

-1123 ALLQIPLTFPFYIAK
+1123 ALSNIPLTFPFYVAK

-1160 IIMAKNTPQG
+1160 IIMAQNTPQD
-1170 AMVPC
+1170 AAV
-1175 INHAVL
+1175 HYKQSVL
-1181 SVVEATSI
+1181 SVVEAAGINGHT
-1189 GGYAVTYEEPYKTL
+1189 VTYENPYETL

-1215 FYIDSYGF
+1215 FYIDYHGF
-1223 YRWEDFDRVAISDRL
+1223 YRWEDFDGVAISDRL
-1238 VAKEDSTELSSLVDN
+1238 VAKEDSTELSSLVDD
-1253 FSKAVYLDSPLAVD
+1253 FSKAVYLDSPLAVN
-1267 LDAYFANEPKDLPK
+1267 LAEYFANEPQDPPK

-1286 YNKTVPSEGGRW
+1286 YNKTVPYGGDHW
-1298 NNDVWCRGALQMTH
+1298 NHDVWCRGALQMTH

-1340 HKEGSTV
+1340 HREGSTV

-1387 VFLMAESRTGRYL
+1387 VFLEAISRTGRYL

-1414 RTVGMPGHPFPYY
+1414 RTVWMPRHPFPYY

-1442 VSGVDHALTF
+1442 VSGVDYALTF

-1467 KTVFGCAYEFSDPYE
+1467 KTVFGCTYEYTDPYE

-1504 SCCIYQVYVYT
+1504 SYYMYQVQVYT

-1526 MAWCNGYELR
+1526 MAWCNGYEVR

-1547 GTLNNPFDIYM
+1547 GTLNNQFEIYM
-1558 YNDVRTRV
+1558 YNDTRTRV
-1566 LGHDSGRSPQV
+1566 LGHDSDRGHQV

-1583 ANGMV
+1583 SNGMV
-1588 KIRYISMN
+1588 KVRYTSMN

-1608 TLSEL
+1608 TLSEP
-1613 IEPLENPERLT
+1613 IKPIENPERLT

-1644 QDAIANLWISVNDPE
+1644 QDVIANFWISVNDPE
-1659 LLSMVSQEAPTNV
+1659 LLSMVSQEAPINV

-1691 SLKQQLIRCRA
+1691 SLKQQLIGCRA

-1709 DSTGSAIDL
+1709 DSTGNAIDL
-1718 SSVDSPYSY
+1718 SSIDSPYSY
-1727 TLQLLSF
+1727 TLQFLSF
-1734 SNRSGCRDLF
+1734 SDIVGCWNLF
-1744 LYAVGI
+1744 RKAVGI
-1750 EDDDSSD
+1750 DDDNNHD
-1757 MYTHAP
+1757 MCEHTP
-1763 CGVYSYINTTLELAT
+1763 CGVYSYIHTTLELAT

-1784 ESCKH
+1784 EYWKR

-1809 VGGLYSVRLKSWDS
+1809 VGGLYSVRLMYWNND
-1823 ERKVPCIRLITA
+1823 RKVSCITLIRA
-1835 LNGSSP
+1835 LNGSSSTQ
-1841 AEAKAFLNNWS
+1841 AKAFLDNWPD
-1852 ESMTVPGLE
+1852 SMTVPGLE

-1873 LAVRIQESESPNSG
+1873 LAVSTQERESPNSG

-1892 DIIDHRD
+1892 DIIDHR
-1899 GTVYPTE
+1899 GVTVYPTE

>member
-53 KHEDTQAVDDP
+53 KHEDTQVVDDP

-74 TSMMRR
+74 ISVMRR
-80 HRDSDLKTNDRLC
+80 HKDSDLKTNDRLC
-93 FPKEPHINPSLRM
+93 FPKEPHINPALRM

-129 YLVDSLDRSCMIK
+129 YIVDSLDRSCMIK

-166 SDVTNGHTGVGVYRG
+166 SDVTNGYTGAGVYRG

-191 MYGMPELSVVRD
+191 MYGMPELFVVRD

-208 VCPMTDGADF
+208 VCPMTGGADF

-251 ADTRQKVV
+251 AGTRQKVV

-271 LSNNSKEVIVGLD
+271 LSNNSKEVIVGLA

-289 EEAPTPGAPKQI
+289 EVPLTPGAPKQI

-314 EDVDGIKAG
+314 EDVDGIKVG
-323 TVMILERIE
+323 TVMILERIK

-349 PTAYLEFLNEFS
+349 PIIHFDFLNEFS
-361 SGVTTF
+361 SGVTMF
-367 DVPFPTL
+367 DDPVPTL

-405 AGYAYRNGVMLFKL
+405 VGYAYRNGVMLFKL

-433 GPEFEGNMPRVG
+433 EPEFEVNMPSSG

-450 GVSVDEALWDD
+450 GASVDEALWDD
-461 VQVTKQ
+461 VPVTKQ

-490 EVFDPPRR
+490 EFFDPPRR
-498 AYITEDMTLGGV
+498 AYITQDMTLGGV
-510 EEGTS
+510 AEGTS
-515 QEVSAWSLVR
+515 QEVSAWSLVL
-525 ITERHDDQYVGTVSS
+525 ITERHDDQYVGTVFS

-546 VGDVVFSSG
+546 VGEVVFSSG

-560 YVPTLENIDENVWT
+560 YVPTLEDIDENVWT

-589 SEHQTVFK
+589 SEHSTVFK
-597 AMLENDNDVGTEDG
+597 AMLENDNDVLTEDG
-611 VPDSTKVLYP
+611 VPDSTKTISP
-621 NQLIYVLGMFTYGSY
+621 NQLICVLGTFIYGSY
-636 RYYAVRLGDS
+636 RYYALRLGDS
-646 NDEMHYIQAFKLSL
+646 NDEVHYIQAFKLSL

-672 ATVAGIGSYNDP
+672 ATVSEIGSYNDP
-684 YGTDSSSENSGEV
+684 YGIDASIGNSGEV

-723 GFIDDTHLSLGLV
+723 GFIDDTHLTLGLV

-746 AILVSKNPDNRL
+746 AVLVSKNPDNRL
-758 YVLGTV
+758 YVLGVV

-771 VLYCSS
+771 VLNCSS

-793 YCALENCQVSI
+793 YCELENCQVST

-830 DIVTRNDDNDLLFNA
+830 DIVTRNEDPLFDA
-845 MVMIPSSTY
+845 MVMIQSQTY
-854 EGLLDERGCVYVIPR
+854 KGLLDEQGYVVVIPR

-892 DFVSSTV
+892 DFVSSTK
-899 WHQEN
+899 WHTEDDDN
-904 SDSLG
+904 FG

-916 KGWCTKDD
+916 KGWCTEKD
-924 ENGDVGAY
+924 AY
-932 QAWLLSSAPI
+932 LAWLLYSAPI
-942 GQYEGKAFVEEIT
+942 EQYEGKAFVEEI
-955 PSTAVFKPGVTSSEP
+955 PSSTAAFKTGVTSSEP
-970 KIAYCDELHSMVSP
+970 KIAYCDELHSVVSP

-991 TASNLSE
+991 TPSNLSE

-1006 LVDYEGQSLDEYYI
+1006 LIDYEGQSLAEYYI

-1041 YDHAKYMWINRES
+1041 YNHAKYMWINRES
-1054 SIASVYGNT
+1054 SIASVYGNA
-1063 LEAPDTTFAK
+1063 LGESNTTFDN

-1083 RTTQGFEEKA
+1083 RTTQGFEEVA

-1104 LGEETYEGITYYK
+1104 LGEETYAGITYYK
-1117 VMRMWS
+1117 VTRMWS
-1123 ALLQIPLTFPFYIAK
+1123 ALSNIPLTFPFYIAK

-1160 IIMAKNTPQG
+1160 IIMAKSTPQD
-1170 AMVPC
+1170 ARFPC
-1175 INHAVL
+1175 ISQSVL
-1181 SVVEATSI
+1181 SVVEATGSVWLP
-1189 GGYAVTYEEPYKTL
+1189 VTYENPSKTL
-1203 FVVTRT
+1203 FIVTRT

-1215 FYIDSYGF
+1215 FYINSYGF
-1223 YRWEDFDRVAISDRL
+1223 YRWEDFDGVAISNRL
-1238 VAKEDSTELSSLVDN
+1238 VAKEDSTELSSLIDD
-1253 FSKAVYLDSPLAVD
+1253 FSKAVYLDSPLAVN
-1267 LDAYFANEPKDLPK
+1267 LDKYFENEPQDPPK

-1286 YNKTVPSEGGRW
+1286 YNKAVPYGGDHW

-1327 TVRWYFI
+1327 TVRWYYI

-1340 HKEGSTV
+1340 HREGSTV

-1360 GLEGTMAPVEEYTKE
+1360 GLEGTMAPVEEFTKE
-1375 YEWGTLDPPVEV
+1375 YEWDTLDPPVEV
-1387 VFLMAESRTGRYL
+1387 VFLEAISRTERHL
-1400 PKLPNGISQPVMVS
+1400 PELPNGISQPVMVS
-1414 RTVGMPGHPFPYY
+1414 RTVWMPRYAIPYY
-1427 FVEYDGQKIIIRPPT
+1427 FVEYDGQKIIIEPPT
-1442 VSGVDHALTF
+1442 VLGDYALTF

-1467 KTVFGCAYEFSDPYE
+1467 KTVFGCTYDSRDPYE
-1482 DDLVSDVI
+1482 DDLVLDVI
-1490 RTRGYHCKRRLEAD
+1490 RTRGYHCKRRLECD
-1504 SCCIYQVYVYT
+1504 SYCMYQVLVYT

-1526 MAWCNGYELR
+1526 MAWCNGYEVR
-1536 DVPLVQEFNVS
+1536 DVPIVQEFNVE
-1547 GTLNNPFDIYM
+1547 GTLNNQFDIYM
-1558 YNDVRTRV
+1558 YNDTRTRV
-1566 LGHDSGRSPQV
+1566 LGHDYDRSPQV

-1588 KIRYISMN
+1588 KIRYTSMN
-1596 QEREGYVLERNV
+1596 QKREGYVLERNV
-1608 TLSEL
+1608 TLSEP
-1613 IEPLENPERLT
+1613 IEPIENPERLT
-1624 NPQEGHY
+1624 NPQEGRY

-1639 PENDN
+1639 PENDG
-1644 QDAIANLWISVNDPE
+1644 QDTIANFWISMNDPE
-1659 LLSMVSQEAPTNV
+1659 LLYMVSQEAPINV

-1682 EVIDGLGKL
+1682 EALDGLGKL
-1691 SLKQQLIRCRA
+1691 SLKQQLLRFRDV
-1702 GAEFVII
+1702 AELVII
-1709 DSTGSAIDL
+1709 DSTGNAIDL

-1727 TLQLLSF
+1727 TLQFLSF
-1734 SNRSGCRDLF
+1734 SDPTRCWDLF
-1744 LYAVGI
+1744 RYAVGI

-1757 MYTHAP
+1757 MCNHTP
-1763 CGVYSYINTTLELAT
+1763 CGVYSYTNTTLELAT

-1784 ESCKH
+1784 ESLKR
-1789 YYDPRAVFCVLDKDG
+1789 YYDPKAVFCVLDKDG

-1809 VGGLYSVRLKSWDS
+1809 VVGFSVRLMYWDS
-1823 ERKVPCIRLITA
+1823 ERIVSCINLIRA
-1835 LNGSSP
+1835 LNGSSDV
-1841 AEAKAFLNNWS
+1841 EAKAFLDNWP

-1861 NITYQLALEKYN
+1861 NLTYQLALEKYN
-1873 LAVRIQESESPNSG
+1873 LAVSMQESESPNSG

-1892 DIIDHRD
+1892 NIIDYRD
-1899 GTVYPTE
+1899 VTVYPTE

>member
-166 SDVTNGHTGVGVYRG
+166 SDVTSGHTGVGVYRG

-233 IAMELGSNGE
+233 LAMELDSNGE

-361 SGVTTF
+361 SVVTTF
-367 DVPFPTL
+367 DVPSPTL

-433 GPEFEGNMPRVG
+433 GPEFEGNMPSFG

-546 VGDVVFSSG
+546 VGEVVFSSG

-560 YVPTLENIDENVWT
+560 YVPTLEDIDENVWT

-684 YGTDSSSENSGEV
+684 YGTGSSSENSGEV
-697 GREVECLEVYEFSE
+697 GREIECLEVYEFSE

-736 LNKTAYGRAG
+736 LNKTAYGRDG
-746 AILVSKNPDNRL
+746 AVLVSKNPDNRL

-793 YCALENCQVSI
+793 YCELENCQVSI

-825 RKKEM
+825 HKKEM
-830 DIVTRNDDNDLLFNA
+830 DIVTRNDDNDLLFDA
-845 MVMIPSSTY
+845 MVMIPSRTY

-899 WHQEN
+899 WHQEDN
-904 SDSLG
+904 DDFG

-916 KGWCTKDD
+916 KGWCI
-924 ENGDVGAY
+924 EGNVY
-932 QAWLLSSAPI
+932 QAWLLSS
-942 GQYEGKAFVEEIT
+942 GEVFVEEIT
-955 PSTAVFKPGVTSSEP
+955 SSTAVFKPGVTSSEP
-970 KIAYCDELHSMVSP
+970 KIAYCGELHSMVSP

-1027 NGIVVDTESEGYVP
+1027 NGIVVGTESEGYVP

-1063 LEAPDTTFAK
+1063 LGESNTTFDN

-1123 ALLQIPLTFPFYIAK
+1123 ALLQIPLTFPFYIVK

-1145 VSDDAYYSIRREISY
+1145 VSDDTYYSIRREISY
-1160 IIMAKNTPQG
+1160 IIMAQNTPQD
-1170 AMVPC
+1170 AVV
-1175 INHAVL
+1175 HYKQSVL
-1181 SVVEATSI
+1181 SVVESISI
-1189 GGYAVTYEEPYKTL
+1189 GGHTVTYENPYETL

-1223 YRWEDFDRVAISDRL
+1223 YRWEDFDGVAISDRL
-1238 VAKEDSTELSSLVDN
+1238 VAKEDSTELSSLVDD

-1267 LDAYFANEPKDLPK
+1267 LGAYFANEPQDLPK
-1281 GFDAS
+1281 GFDAF
-1286 YNKTVPSEGGRW
+1286 YNKAVPYGGVRW
-1298 NNDVWCRGALQMTH
+1298 NNDVWGRGALQMTH

-1442 VSGVDHALTF
+1442 VSGVDYALTF

-1526 MAWCNGYELR
+1526 MAWCNGYEVR

-1558 YNDVRTRV
+1558 YNDTRTRV

-1583 ANGMV
+1583 SNGMV
-1588 KIRYISMN
+1588 KVRYISMG
-1596 QEREGYVLERNV
+1596 QERYGYVLERNV

-1757 MYTHAP
+1757 MCTHAP
-1763 CGVYSYINTTLELAT
+1763 CGVYSYINTTLELAI

-1841 AEAKAFLNNWS
+1841 TEAKAFLGKWP
-1852 ESMTVPGLE
+1852 EPMTVPGLE
-1861 NITYQLALEKYN
+1861 NITYQLDLEKYN
-1873 LAVRIQESESPNSG
+1873 LAVSTQESVSPNSG

>member
-233 IAMELGSNGE
+233 LAMELDSNGE

-361 SGVTTF
+361 SVVTTF

-433 GPEFEGNMPRVG
+433 GPEFEGNMPSFG

-546 VGDVVFSSG
+546 VGEVVFSSG

-560 YVPTLENIDENVWT
+560 YVPTLEDIDENVWT

-684 YGTDSSSENSGEV
+684 YGTGSSSENSGEV

-736 LNKTAYGRAG
+736 LNKTAYGRDG
-746 AILVSKNPDNRL
+746 AVLVSKNPDNRL

-830 DIVTRNDDNDLLFNA
+830 DIVTRNDDNDLLFDA
-845 MVMIPSSTY
+845 MVMIPSRTY

-899 WHQEN
+899 WHQEDN
-904 SDSLG
+904 DDFG

-916 KGWCTKDD
+916 KGWCTEGNVYK
-924 ENGDVGAY
+924 
-932 QAWLLSSAPI
+932 AWLLSS
-942 GQYEGKAFVEEIT
+942 GEVFVEEIT
-955 PSTAVFKPGVTSSEP
+955 SSTAVFKPGVTSSEP
-970 KIAYCDELHSMVSP
+970 KIAYCGELHSMVSP

-1027 NGIVVDTESEGYVP
+1027 NGIVVGTESEGYVP

-1063 LEAPDTTFAK
+1063 LGESNTTFDN

-1123 ALLQIPLTFPFYIAK
+1123 ALLQIPLTFPFYIVK

-1145 VSDDAYYSIRREISY
+1145 VSDDTYYSIRREISY
-1160 IIMAKNTPQG
+1160 IIMAQNTPQD
-1170 AMVPC
+1170 AVV
-1175 INHAVL
+1175 HYKQSVL
-1181 SVVEATSI
+1181 SVVESISI
-1189 GGYAVTYEEPYKTL
+1189 GGHTVTYENPYETL

-1223 YRWEDFDRVAISDRL
+1223 YRWEDFDGVAISDRL
-1238 VAKEDSTELSSLVDN
+1238 VAKEDSTELSSLVDD

-1267 LDAYFANEPKDLPK
+1267 LGAYFANEPQDLPK
-1281 GFDAS
+1281 GFDAF
-1286 YNKTVPSEGGRW
+1286 YNKAVPYGGVRW

-1340 HKEGSTV
+1340 DKEGSTV

-1442 VSGVDHALTF
+1442 VSGLDYALTF

-1526 MAWCNGYELR
+1526 MAWCNGYEVR

-1558 YNDVRTRV
+1558 YNDTRTRV

-1583 ANGMV
+1583 SNGMV
-1588 KIRYISMN
+1588 KVRYISMG
-1596 QEREGYVLERNV
+1596 QERYGYVLERNV

-1757 MYTHAP
+1757 MCTHAP
-1763 CGVYSYINTTLELAT
+1763 CGVYSYINTTLELAI

>member
-1 MSKQTIYY
+1 MRKQTIYY

-53 KHEDTQAVDDP
+53 KHEDMQVVDDP

-74 TSMMRR
+74 ISMMRR
-80 HRDSDLKTNDRLC
+80 HKDSDLKTNDRLC
-93 FPKEPHINPSLRM
+93 FPKEPHINPALRM

-129 YLVDSLDRSCMIK
+129 YLADSLNRSCMIK

-166 SDVTNGHTGVGVYRG
+166 SDVTNGYTGTGVYRG

-218 VTLTGNAYLTATSRT
+218 ITLTGNAYLTATSRT
-233 IAMELGSNGE
+233 IAMELDSNGE

-251 ADTRQKVV
+251 ASTRQKVV

-271 LSNNSKEVIVGLD
+271 LSNNSKEVIVGLA

-289 EEAPTPGAPKQI
+289 EAPLTPGAPNQI
-301 MFDPEVPQYVQLK
+301 TFDPEVPQYVQLK
-314 EDVDGIKAG
+314 EDVDGIKVG

-349 PTAYLEFLNEFS
+349 PTDYLEFLNEFS
-361 SGVTTF
+361 SGVTMF
-367 DVPFPTL
+367 DVPVPTL

-405 AGYAYRNGVMLFKL
+405 TGYAYRNGVMLFKL

-433 GPEFEGNMPRVG
+433 GPEFEGNMPSVG

-461 VQVTKQ
+461 VPVTKQ

-490 EVFDPPRR
+490 EFFDPPRR

-515 QEVSAWSLVR
+515 QEVPAWSLVL

-540 NDFEFK
+540 NGFEFK
-546 VGDVVFSSG
+546 VGEVVFSSG

-560 YVPTLENIDENVWT
+560 YVPTLEDIEENVWT

-589 SEHQTVFK
+589 SEHSKVFK
-597 AMLENDNDVGTEDG
+597 AMLENDNDVLTEDG
-611 VPDSTKVLYP
+611 VPDSTKTVSP

-636 RYYAVRLGDS
+636 RYYAVRLDTS
-646 NDEMHYIQAFKLSL
+646 NDEVHYIQAFKLSL
-660 ATKTATAPYTAY
+660 ATKTAKAPYTAY

-684 YGTDSSSENSGEV
+684 YGTGSSFENSGEV
-697 GREVECLEVYEFSE
+697 GREIECLEVYEFSE

-723 GFIDDTHLSLGLV
+723 GFVDDTHLSPGLV
-736 LNKTAYGRAG
+736 LNKTAYGRDG
-746 AILVSKNPDNRL
+746 AVLVSKNPDNRL
-758 YVLGTV
+758 YVIGTV

-771 VLYCSS
+771 VLNCSS

-793 YCALENCQVSI
+793 YCELENCQVSL

-830 DIVTRNDDNDLLFNA
+830 DIVTRNDDPLFDA
-845 MVMIPSSTY
+845 MVMIPSQTY
-854 EGLLDERGCVYVIPR
+854 KGLLDEQGYVRVIPR
-869 TAPLRKSPFSET
+869 TTPLRKSPFSET

-892 DFVSSTV
+892 DFVSSTK
-899 WHQEN
+899 WHTEDN
-904 SDSLG
+904 DNFG

-916 KGWCTKDD
+916 KGWCTEKD
-924 ENGDVGAY
+924 AY
-932 QAWLLSSAPI
+932 LAWLLYSAPI
-942 GQYEGKAFVEEIT
+942 EQYEGKAFVEEIAS
-955 PSTAVFKPGVTSSEP
+955 STAVFKPGVTSSEP
-970 KIAYCDELHSMVSP
+970 KIAYCDELHSVVSP

-991 TASNLSE
+991 TTSNLSE
-998 HLFTKRFT
+998 HIFTKRFT
-1006 LVDYEGQSLDEYYI
+1006 LIDYEGQSLDEYYI

-1063 LEAPDTTFAK
+1063 LGASNTDFDN

-1083 RTTQGFEEKA
+1083 RTTQGFEERA

-1104 LGEETYEGITYYK
+1104 LGEETYEGTTYYK
-1117 VMRMWS
+1117 VTRMWS
-1123 ALLQIPLTFPFYIAK
+1123 ALQGIPLTFPFYIAK

-1160 IIMAKNTPQG
+1160 IIMARNTPQD
-1170 AMVPC
+1170 AAVHC
-1175 INHAVL
+1175 CNQSVL
-1181 SVVEATSI
+1181 SVVEATSSN
-1189 GGYAVTYEEPYKTL
+1189 GHEVTYEKPYKTL

-1209 SENSPS
+1209 SENAPS
-1215 FYIDSYGF
+1215 FYIDSHGF
-1223 YRWEDFDRVAISDRL
+1223 YRWEDFDGVAISDRL
-1238 VAKEDSTELSSLVDN
+1238 VAKEDSTELSSLVDD

-1267 LDAYFANEPKDLPK
+1267 LNDYFKNEPQDPPK

-1286 YNKTVPSEGGRW
+1286 YNKDVPYEGDHW

-1327 TVRWYFI
+1327 TVRWYYI

-1340 HKEGSTV
+1340 HREGSTV

-1387 VFLMAESRTGRYL
+1387 VFLEAISRTRRHL

-1414 RTVGMPGHPFPYY
+1414 RTVWMPGYPFPYY

-1442 VSGVDHALTF
+1442 VSGVDDAPTF

-1467 KTVFGCAYEFSDPYE
+1467 KTVFGCAYEYTDPYE
-1482 DDLVSDVI
+1482 GDLVLDVI

-1504 SCCIYQVYVYT
+1504 SYYIYQVQVYT

-1526 MAWCNGYELR
+1526 MAWCNGYEVR
-1536 DVPLVQEFNVS
+1536 DVQLVQEFNVS

-1558 YNDVRTRV
+1558 YNDTRTRV
-1566 LGHDSGRSPQV
+1566 LGHDYDRSSQV

-1588 KIRYISMN
+1588 KIRYTSMG
-1596 QEREGYVLERNV
+1596 QDRVGYVLERNV
-1608 TLSEL
+1608 TMSEP
-1613 IEPLENPERLT
+1613 IKPIENPERMT

-1631 TLRVLSYR
+1631 TLRVLSYG

-1644 QDAIANLWISVNDPE
+1644 QDAIANLWISMNDPE
-1659 LLSMVSQEAPTNV
+1659 LLYMVSQEAPINV

-1691 SLKQQLIRCRA
+1691 SLKQQLTRCRA

-1709 DSTGSAIDL
+1709 DSTGNAIDL
-1718 SSVDSPYSY
+1718 SYVDTPYSY
-1727 TLQLLSF
+1727 TLQFLSF
-1734 SNRSGCRDLF
+1734 SDRGGCQNLF
-1744 LYAVGI
+1744 RKAVGI
-1750 EDDDSSD
+1750 EYDDDSSD
-1757 MYTHAP
+1757 MCSHTP
-1763 CGVYSYINTTLELAT
+1763 CGVYSYTNTTLELAT

-1784 ESCKH
+1784 ESWKR

-1809 VGGLYSVRLKSWDS
+1809 VGGLYSVRLMSRDGEHK
-1823 ERKVPCIRLITA
+1823 IRCVKLIRA
-1835 LNGSSP
+1835 LNGSS
-1841 AEAKAFLNNWS
+1841 AVKANAFLKNWP

-1873 LAVRIQESESPNSG
+1873 LAVSMQEREPYSYGCS
-1887 FYAVF
+1887 AVF
-1892 DIIDHRD
+1892 DIIDHR
-1899 GTVYPTE
+1899 GVTVYPTE

>member
-53 KHEDTQAVDDP
+53 KHEDTQVVDDP

-74 TSMMRR
+74 ISMMRR

-93 FPKEPHINPSLRM
+93 FPKEPHINPALRM

-251 ADTRQKVV
+251 AGTRQKVV

-289 EEAPTPGAPKQI
+289 EEAHTPGAPKQI

-337 YLRTFEGEQVDI
+337 YLRTFEDGQVDI
-349 PTAYLEFLNEFS
+349 STAYLEFLNEFS

-367 DVPFPTL
+367 DAPLPTL

-405 AGYAYRNGVMLFKL
+405 VGYAYRNGVMLFKL

-433 GPEFEGNMPRVG
+433 GPEFEGKMPKSG

-515 QEVSAWSLVR
+515 QEVSAWNLVR

-540 NDFEFK
+540 NGFEFK
-546 VGDVVFSSG
+546 VGSVVFSSG

-560 YVPTLENIDENVWT
+560 YVPTLEDIDENVWT
-574 NPLVGYKCGCTTSAV
+574 NPLVRYKCGCTTSAV
-589 SEHQTVFK
+589 SKHPKVFK
-597 AMLENDNDVGTEDG
+597 AMLENDNDVKTEDG
-611 VPDSTKVLYP
+611 VPDSTKTLDP

-636 RYYAVRLGDS
+636 RYYAVRLDTP
-646 NDEMHYIQAFKLSL
+646 NDEVRYIQAFKLSL

-684 YGTDSSSENSGEV
+684 YGTGSSSENTGEV
-697 GREVECLEVYEFSE
+697 GREIECLEVYEFSE

-746 AILVSKNPDNRL
+746 AVLVSKNPDNRL

-777 SITDFADT
+777 SITDFVDT

-793 YCALENCQVSI
+793 YCELENCQVSI

-830 DIVTRNDDNDLLFNA
+830 DIVTRNDDEDPLFNA
-845 MVMIPSSTY
+845 MVMIPSRTY
-854 EGLLDERGCVYVIPR
+854 KGLLDEDGYVMVIPS

-892 DFVSSTV
+892 DFVSSTK
-899 WHQEN
+899 WQQE
-904 SDSLG
+904 DKDIKDIYEPG

-916 KGWCTKDD
+916 KGWCT
-924 ENGDVGAY
+924 EGNAY
-932 QAWLLSSAPI
+932 KACLLSS
-942 GQYEGKAFVEEIT
+942 GKVFVEEIT
-955 PSTAVFKPGVTSSEP
+955 TLTVGFKSGVTSSEP
-970 KIAYCDELHSMVSP
+970 KIAYCDELHSVVSP

-991 TASNLSE
+991 TTSNLLE
-998 HLFTKRFT
+998 HIFTKRFT
-1006 LVDYEGQSLDEYYI
+1006 LIDDEGQSLDEYYI

-1041 YDHAKYMWINRES
+1041 YNHAKYMWINRES
-1054 SIASVYGNT
+1054 SIASVYRNT
-1063 LEAPDTTFAK
+1063 LGESNTTFDN

-1123 ALLQIPLTFPFYIAK
+1123 ALSNIPLAFPFYIVK

-1145 VSDDAYYSIRREISY
+1145 VSDDEYYSIRREISY
-1160 IIMAKNTPQG
+1160 IIMAQNTPQD
-1170 AMVPC
+1170 AAV
-1175 INHAVL
+1175 HYKQSVL
-1181 SVVEATSI
+1181 SVVETTGL
-1189 GGYAVTYEEPYKTL
+1189 GGANITYEKPYETL

-1209 SENSPS
+1209 SENSPA
-1215 FYIDSYGF
+1215 FYIDSHGF
-1223 YRWEDFDRVAISDRL
+1223 YRWEDFDGVAISNRL
-1238 VAKEDSTELSSLVDN
+1238 VAKEDSTELSSLVDD

-1267 LDAYFANEPKDLPK
+1267 LDAYFADEPQDLPK

-1286 YNKTVPSEGGRW
+1286 YNKVVPSEGVRW

-1340 HKEGSTV
+1340 HNDGRTV

-1375 YEWGTLDPPVEV
+1375 DEWGTLDPPVEV
-1387 VFLMAESRTGRYL
+1387 VFLEAISRTRRYL

-1414 RTVGMPGHPFPYY
+1414 RTVWMPRYPFPYY

-1442 VSGVDHALTF
+1442 VSGVDYATTF

-1467 KTVFGCAYEFSDPYE
+1467 KTVFGCTCESSDPYE

-1490 RTRGYHCKRRLEAD
+1490 RTRGYHCKRRLECD
-1504 SCCIYQVYVYT
+1504 SYCIYQVLVYSK
-1515 RTPGTS
+1515 TPGTG

-1526 MAWCNGYELR
+1526 MAWCNGYEVR

-1547 GTLNNPFDIYM
+1547 GTLHNPFEIYM
-1558 YNDVRTRV
+1558 YNDTRTPV
-1566 LGHDSGRSPQV
+1566 LGHDSDRSSQV

-1583 ANGMV
+1583 SNGMV
-1588 KIRYISMN
+1588 KIRYTSMK
-1596 QEREGYVLERNV
+1596 QKREGYVLERNV
-1608 TLSEL
+1608 ILPES
-1613 IEPLENPERLT
+1613 IKPIENPERLT
-1624 NPQEGHY
+1624 NPQEGRY
-1631 TLRVLSYR
+1631 TLRVLSYG

-1644 QDAIANLWISVNDPE
+1644 QDVIANLWISMNDPE

-1702 GAEFVII
+1702 GAKFVVI
-1709 DSTGSAIDL
+1709 DSTGNAIDL

-1727 TLQLLSF
+1727 TLQFLSF
-1734 SNRSGCRDLF
+1734 SDRVGCCELF
-1744 LYAVGI
+1744 RKAVGI
-1750 EDDDSSD
+1750 DGDDNYD
-1757 MYTHAP
+1757 MCNHTP
-1763 CGVYSYINTTLELAT
+1763 CGVYSYTNTTLELAT

-1784 ESCKH
+1784 EYWKR

-1809 VGGLYSVRLKSWDS
+1809 AGGLYSVRLRSWDS
-1823 ERKVPCIRLITA
+1823 ERKIPCIKLITE
-1835 LNGSSP
+1835 LNGSSTTK
-1841 AEAKAFLNNWS
+1841 AKAFLNNWP

-1861 NITYQLALEKYN
+1861 NITYQLALDKYN
-1873 LAVRIQESESPNSG
+1873 LAVRMHESDPYNYGCS
-1887 FYAVF
+1887 AKF
-1892 DIIDHRD
+1892 DIIDHRGD
-1899 GTVYPTE
+1899 TVYPTE

>member
-74 TSMMRR
+74 ISMMRR
-80 HRDSDLKTNDRLC
+80 HKDSDLKTNDRLC
-93 FPKEPHINPSLRM
+93 FPKEPHINPALRM

-129 YLVDSLDRSCMIK
+129 YLEDSLNRSCRIK

-166 SDVTNGHTGVGVYRG
+166 SDVTNGLTGTGVYRG

-218 VTLTGNAYLTATSRT
+218 VTLTGNAYLTATPRT
-233 IAMELGSNGE
+233 IATELGSNGE

-251 ADTRQKVV
+251 AGTRQKVV

-289 EEAPTPGAPKQI
+289 EEAHTPGAPNQI

-332 DDSYA
+332 DNSYA

-349 PTAYLEFLNEFS
+349 PIIYLDFLNEFS

-367 DVPFPTL
+367 EVPLPTL
-374 VVTSECNLQTSHTA
+374 VVTSECNLQTSHTV

-399 DRSYRV
+399 KRSYRV
-405 AGYAYRNGVMLFKL
+405 TGYAYRNGVMLFKL
-419 TFFADPPDYVSGSI
+419 IFFADPPDYVSGSI
-433 GPEFEGNMPRVG
+433 EPEFEGNMPQYG

-450 GVSVDEALWDD
+450 GVSADEALWDD

-490 EVFDPPRR
+490 EFFDPPRR

-546 VGDVVFSSG
+546 VGEVVFSSG

-560 YVPTLENIDENVWT
+560 YVPTLDSIDENVWT

-589 SEHQTVFK
+589 SKHPTVFK

-611 VPDSTKVLYP
+611 VPDSTNTLDP
-621 NQLIYVLGMFTYGSY
+621 NQLIYVLGTFTYGSY
-636 RYYAVRLGDS
+636 RYYALKLDDS
-646 NDEMHYIQAFKLSL
+646 NDEVHYIQAFKLSL
-660 ATKTATAPYTAY
+660 ATKTTTAPYTAY

-684 YGTDSSSENSGEV
+684 YGTGSSSENSGEV
-697 GREVECLEVYEFSE
+697 GREIECLEVYEFSE
-711 PLDHSKPIKTSF
+711 PLDHAKPIKTSF

-746 AILVSKNPDNRL
+746 AVLVSKNPDNRL

-793 YCALENCQVSI
+793 YCELETCQVSI

-818 FTVYSSV
+818 FTVYSAV

-830 DIVTRNDDNDLLFNA
+830 DIVTRNEDPVFDA
-845 MVMIPSSTY
+845 MVMIPSQTY
-854 EGLLDERGCVYVIPR
+854 EGLLDENGCVYVIPR
-869 TAPLRKSPFSET
+869 TSPLRKSPFSET

-899 WHQEN
+899 WYPEGI
-904 SDSLG
+904 DYLG
-909 YFYHEGS
+909 YFYHEVS
-916 KGWCTKDD
+916 KGWCTED
-924 ENGDVGAY
+924 NAY
-932 QAWLLSSAPI
+932 NAWLLSSADI
-942 GQYEGKAFVEEIT
+942 DHSESKVFVEEIT
-955 PSTAVFKPGVTSSEP
+955 PSTAAFKPGVTSSEP
-970 KIAYCDELHSMVSP
+970 KIAYCDELHSVVSP
-984 HGIGETL
+984 HGIGDTL
-991 TASNLSE
+991 TTSNMAD
-998 HLFTKRFT
+998 HIFTKRFT
-1006 LVDYEGQSLDEYYI
+1006 LIDEEGQSLDEYYI

-1027 NGIVVDTESEGYVP
+1027 NGIVVDTESEGYIP
-1041 YDHAKYMWINRES
+1041 YDHAKYMWINREN

-1063 LEAPDTTFAK
+1063 LGASDTTFAK

-1083 RTTQGFEEKA
+1083 RTTQGFKGIA

-1104 LGEETYEGITYYK
+1104 LGEETYAGITYYK
-1117 VMRMWS
+1117 VTRMWS
-1123 ALLQIPLTFPFYIAK
+1123 ALFKAPLTFPFYIAK

-1145 VSDDAYYSIRREISY
+1145 VSDDTYYSIRRETSY
-1160 IIMAKNTPQG
+1160 IIMAQNTPQD
-1170 AMVPC
+1170 AVVPYTSQS
-1175 INHAVL
+1175 VL
-1181 SVVEATSI
+1181 SVVEATDVK
-1189 GGYAVTYEEPYKTL
+1189 GRAVTYENPSKTL
-1203 FVVTRT
+1203 FVVTRA

-1223 YRWEDFDRVAISDRL
+1223 YRWEDFDGVAISDRL

-1267 LDAYFANEPKDLPK
+1267 LDKYFANEPQDPPK

-1286 YNKTVPSEGGRW
+1286 YNKAVPHGGDHW
-1298 NNDVWCRGALQMTH
+1298 NSDVWCRGALQMTH

-1327 TVRWYFI
+1327 TVRWYYI

-1340 HKEGSTV
+1340 NREGSTV

-1387 VFLMAESRTGRYL
+1387 VFLEAISRTGRHL

-1414 RTVGMPGHPFPYY
+1414 RTVWMPRYPFPYY

-1442 VSGVDHALTF
+1442 VSGNYALTF

-1467 KTVFGCAYEFSDPYE
+1467 KTVFGCAYEYTDSYE
-1482 DDLVSDVI
+1482 GDLVSDVI
-1490 RTRGYHCKRRLEAD
+1490 RTRGYHCKRRLEAN
-1504 SCCIYQVYVYT
+1504 SYYIYQVQVYT

-1526 MAWCNGYELR
+1526 MAWCNGYEVR

-1547 GTLNNPFDIYM
+1547 GTLNNPLDIYM
-1558 YNDVRTRV
+1558 YNDTRTRV
-1566 LGHDSGRSPQV
+1566 LGHDDDRSSQV

-1588 KIRYISMN
+1588 KIRYTSMN
-1596 QEREGYVLERNV
+1596 QKRDGYVLERNV
-1608 TLSEL
+1608 TMSET
-1613 IEPLENPERLT
+1613 IEPIENPERLT

-1631 TLRVLSYR
+1631 TLRVLSYS
-1639 PENDN
+1639 PENGN
-1644 QDAIANLWISVNDPE
+1644 QDLIANFWISMNDPE
-1659 LLSMVSQEAPTNV
+1659 LLSMVSQEAPANV

-1682 EVIDGLGKL
+1682 EALDGLGKL
-1691 SLKQQLIRCRA
+1691 SLKQQLTRCKA

-1709 DSTGSAIDL
+1709 DSTGNAIDL

-1727 TLQLLSF
+1727 TLQFLSF
-1734 SNRSGCRDLF
+1734 SDRRGCLNLF
-1744 LYAVGI
+1744 YAFGI
-1750 EDDDSSD
+1750 DDPDSSD
-1757 MYTHAP
+1757 MCNHTP

-1784 ESCKH
+1784 ESWKR

-1804 NMVLP
+1804 NIVLP
-1809 VGGLYSVRLKSWDS
+1809 VGGLYSVRLMSWDR
-1823 ERKVPCIRLITA
+1823 ERKASCINLIIT
-1835 LNGSSP
+1835 LNGSSSVE
-1841 AEAKAFLNNWS
+1841 AEEFLNNCT
-1852 ESMTVPGLE
+1852 EPTTVPGLE
-1861 NITYQLALEKYN
+1861 NHTYSLALGKYN
-1873 LAVRIQESESPNSG
+1873 LAVNMQEIDPSNCGCS
-1887 FYAVF
+1887 AVF
-1892 DIIDHRD
+1892 DIIDYR
-1899 GTVYPTE
+1899 GVTVYPTE

>member
-17 AISKHSLKKFS
+17 AISKHSLKNFS

-41 ERYTQVV
+41 GRYTQVV

-80 HRDSDLKTNDRLC
+80 HKDSDLKTNDRLC
-93 FPKEPHINPSLRM
+93 FPKEPHINPALRM
-106 PKGGKWAREQNLD
+106 PRGGKWAREQNLD

-129 YLVDSLDRSCMIK
+129 YLADSLDRSCMIK

-208 VCPMTDGADF
+208 VCPRTDGADF
-218 VTLTGNAYLTATSRT
+218 VTLTGNAYLTATSQT
-233 IAMELGSNGE
+233 IAMELDSNGE

-251 ADTRQKVV
+251 AGTRQKVV

-271 LSNNSKEVIVGLD
+271 LSNNSNEVIVGLA

-289 EEAPTPGAPKQI
+289 EEPLTPGAPDQI

-314 EDVDGIKAG
+314 EDVYGIKAG

-337 YLRTFEGEQVDI
+337 YLRTFESGQVDI
-349 PTAYLEFLNEFS
+349 PIIHFDFLNEFS

-367 DVPFPTL
+367 DVPLPTL

-399 DRSYRV
+399 GRSYRV
-405 AGYAYRNGVMLFKL
+405 IGYAYRNGVMLFKL
-419 TFFADPPDYVSGSI
+419 AFFADPPDCVDGSI
-433 GPEFEGNMPRVG
+433 EPEFEGNMPKVG

-450 GVSVDEALWDD
+450 GLSVDEALWDD

-490 EVFDPPRR
+490 EFFDPPRR
-498 AYITEDMTLGGV
+498 AYITQDMTLGGV

-540 NDFEFK
+540 NNFKFK
-546 VGDVVFSSG
+546 VGEVVFSSG

-560 YVPTLENIDENVWT
+560 YVPTLEDIDENVWT

-589 SEHQTVFK
+589 SEHSTVFK
-597 AMLENDNDVGTEDG
+597 AMLENANDVWTEDG
-611 VPDSTKVLYP
+611 VPDSTKTISQ
-621 NQLIYVLGMFTYGSY
+621 NQLICVLGTFIYGSY

-646 NDEMHYIQAFKLSL
+646 NDEVHYTQAFKLSL

-672 ATVAGIGSYNDP
+672 ATVSEIGSYNDP
-684 YGTDSSSENSGEV
+684 YGIDASIGNSGEV

-723 GFIDDTHLSLGLV
+723 GFIDDTHLSPGLV
-736 LNKTAYGRAG
+736 LTKTAYGRAG
-746 AILVSKNPDNRL
+746 AVLVSKNPDNRL

-777 SITDFADT
+777 SITDFSDT

-793 YCALENCQVSI
+793 YCELENCQVSV

-818 FTVYSSV
+818 FTVYSAV
-825 RKKEM
+825 REKEM
-830 DIVTRNDDNDLLFNA
+830 DIVTRNEDPLFNA
-845 MVMIPSSTY
+845 MVMIPSQTY
-854 EGLLDERGCVYVIPR
+854 KGLLDEQGYVMVIPR

-892 DFVSSTV
+892 DFVSSTK
-899 WHQEN
+899 WHTE
-904 SDSLG
+904 DDDDFG

-916 KGWCTKDD
+916 KGWCTEGNVYK
-924 ENGDVGAY
+924 
-932 QAWLLSSAPI
+932 AWLLSS
-942 GQYEGKAFVEEIT
+942 GEVFVEEIT
-955 PSTAVFKPGVTSSEP
+955 PSTAVFESGVISSEP
-970 KIAYCDELHSMVSP
+970 KIAYCDELHSVVSP
-984 HGIGETL
+984 HGIGDTL
-991 TASNLSE
+991 TTSNLSE
-998 HLFTKRFT
+998 HIFTKRFT
-1006 LVDYEGQSLDEYYI
+1006 LIDDEGQSLDEYYI

-1027 NGIVVDTESEGYVP
+1027 NGIVVDTESEGYTP
-1041 YDHAKYMWINRES
+1041 YNHAKYMWINRES

-1063 LEAPDTTFAK
+1063 LGESNTTFDN

-1083 RTTQGFEEKA
+1083 RTTQGFEERA

-1104 LGEETYEGITYYK
+1104 LGEETYAGITYYK
-1117 VMRMWS
+1117 VARMWS
-1123 ALLQIPLTFPFYIAK
+1123 ALSPSPLTFPFYIAK

-1145 VSDDAYYSIRREISY
+1145 VSDDTYYSIRREISY
-1160 IIMAKNTPQG
+1160 IIMAQNTPQD
-1170 AMVPC
+1170 AAV
-1175 INHAVL
+1175 HYKQSVL
-1181 SVVEATSI
+1181 SVVEVTGTI
-1189 GGYAVTYEEPYKTL
+1189 GHTVTYENPYETL
-1203 FVVTRT
+1203 FVVTRI

-1215 FYIDSYGF
+1215 FYIDFHGF
-1223 YRWEDFDRVAISDRL
+1223 YRWEDFDGVAISDRL

-1253 FSKAVYLDSPLAVD
+1253 FSKAVYLDSPLAVN
-1267 LDAYFANEPKDLPK
+1267 LNEYFANEPQDHPK
-1281 GFDAS
+1281 GFDVS
-1286 YNKTVPSEGGRW
+1286 YNKAVPYGGDHW

-1327 TVRWYFI
+1327 TVRWYYI

-1340 HKEGSTV
+1340 NKEGSTV

-1360 GLEGTMAPVEEYTKE
+1360 GLEGTMAPVEEYTKD

-1387 VFLMAESRTGRYL
+1387 VFLEAKSRTVWYL

-1414 RTVGMPGHPFPYY
+1414 RTVWMPGYPFPYY

-1442 VSGVDHALTF
+1442 VSGVDYATTF

-1467 KTVFGCAYEFSDPYE
+1467 KTVFGCSFEHTDPHDE
-1482 DDLVSDVI
+1482 DLVSDVI

-1504 SCCIYQVYVYT
+1504 SYYIYQVQVYT

-1521 EAVPV
+1521 ESVPV
-1526 MAWCNGYELR
+1526 MAWCNGYEVR
-1536 DVPLVQEFNVS
+1536 DVQLVQEFNVS
-1547 GTLNNPFDIYM
+1547 GTLNDPFDIYM
-1558 YNDVRTRV
+1558 YNDTRTRV
-1566 LGHDSGRSPQV
+1566 LGHDSDRSPQV

-1588 KIRYISMN
+1588 KIHYTSMG
-1596 QEREGYVLERNV
+1596 QDREGYVLERNV
-1608 TLSEL
+1608 TLSEP
-1613 IEPLENPERLT
+1613 IEPIENPERLT
-1624 NPQEGHY
+1624 LPQEGHY
-1631 TLRVLSYR
+1631 TLRVLSYSQ
-1639 PENDN
+1639 ENDN
-1644 QDAIANLWISVNDPE
+1644 KDLIANFWISMNDPE
-1659 LLSMVSQEAPTNV
+1659 LLYMVSQEAPINV

-1677 DVTLE
+1677 DVALE
-1682 EVIDGLGKL
+1682 EAIDGFGKL
-1691 SLKQQLIRCRA
+1691 SLKQQLIRFRDVA
-1702 GAEFVII
+1702 KFVII
-1709 DSTGSAIDL
+1709 DSTGNAIDL

-1727 TLQLLSF
+1727 TLQFLSF
-1734 SNRSGCRDLF
+1734 SDRGRCESLF
-1744 LYAVGI
+1744 RYAVGI
-1750 EDDDSSD
+1750 EDDDSYD
-1757 MYTHAP
+1757 MCRHTP
-1763 CGVYSYINTTLELAT
+1763 CGVYSYTNTTLELAT

-1784 ESCKH
+1784 ESWKR

-1809 VGGLYSVRLKSWDS
+1809 VGGLYSVRLISWDGEHKIS
-1823 ERKVPCIRLITA
+1823 CIKLIRA
-1835 LNGSSP
+1835 LNGSS
-1841 AEAKAFLNNWS
+1841 AVKANAFLKNWP
-1852 ESMTVPGLE
+1852 ESMTVPSLE

-1873 LAVRIQESESPNSG
+1873 LAVSMQESDPYNYGCS
-1887 FYAVF
+1887 AVF
-1892 DIIDHRD
+1892 DIIDHR
-1899 GTVYPTE
+1899 GVTVYPTE

>member
-80 HRDSDLKTNDRLC
+80 HKDSDLKTNDRLC
-93 FPKEPHINPSLRM
+93 FPKEPHINPALRM

-129 YLVDSLDRSCMIK
+129 YLEDSLNRSCMIK

-166 SDVTNGHTGVGVYRG
+166 SDVTNGYTGTGVYRG

-218 VTLTGNAYLTATSRT
+218 VTLTGNAYLTATPRT
-233 IAMELGSNGE
+233 IATELGSNGE

-251 ADTRQKVV
+251 AGTRQKVV

-289 EEAPTPGAPKQI
+289 EEAHTPGAPNQI

-349 PTAYLEFLNEFS
+349 PIIYLDFLNEFS

-367 DVPFPTL
+367 EVPSPTL
-374 VVTSECNLQTSHTA
+374 VVTSECNLQTSHTV

-399 DRSYRV
+399 KRSYKV
-405 AGYAYRNGVMLFKL
+405 IGYAYRNGVMLFKL
-419 TFFADPPDYVSGSI
+419 IFFADPPEYVSGSI
-433 GPEFEGNMPRVG
+433 EPEFEGNMPQYG

-450 GVSVDEALWDD
+450 GVSADEALWDD

-490 EVFDPPRR
+490 EFFDPPRR
-498 AYITEDMTLGGV
+498 AYITENMTLGGV

-540 NDFEFK
+540 NDFKFK
-546 VGDVVFSSG
+546 VGEVVFSSG

-560 YVPTLENIDENVWT
+560 YVPTLDSIDENVWT
-574 NPLVGYKCGCTTSAV
+574 NPLVGYKCGCTTSTV
-589 SEHQTVFK
+589 SEHPKVFK

-611 VPDSTKVLYP
+611 VPDSTNTLSP
-621 NQLIYVLGMFTYGSY
+621 NQLIYVLGTFTYGSY
-636 RYYAVRLGDS
+636 RYYAIRLDTS
-646 NDEMHYIQAFKLSL
+646 NDEVHYIQAFKLSL

-684 YGTDSSSENSGEV
+684 YGTGSSSENSGEV
-697 GREVECLEVYEFSE
+697 GRDIECLEVYEFSE

-746 AILVSKNPDNRL
+746 AVLVSKNPDNRL

-771 VLYCSS
+771 ILNCSS

-793 YCALENCQVSI
+793 YCELENCQVSV

-818 FTVYSSV
+818 FTVYSAV

-830 DIVTRNDDNDLLFNA
+830 DIVTRNEDPVFDA
-845 MVMIPSSTY
+845 MVMIPSRTY
-854 EGLLDERGCVYVIPR
+854 EGLLDENGCVYVIPR

-899 WHQEN
+899 WHHE
-904 SDSLG
+904 DIDDLG

-916 KGWCTKDD
+916 KGWCTEGYVYK
-924 ENGDVGAY
+924 
-932 QAWLLSSAPI
+932 AWLLSS
-942 GQYEGKAFVEEIT
+942 GNVLVEEIP
-955 PSTAVFKPGVTSSEP
+955 PSTAVFESGVTSSEP
-970 KIAYCDELHSMVSP
+970 KIAYCDELHSVVSP

-991 TASNLSE
+991 TTSNLSE
-998 HLFTKRFT
+998 HLFTKKFT
-1006 LVDYEGQSLDEYYI
+1006 LIDEEGQILDEYYI

-1041 YDHAKYMWINRES
+1041 YDHAQYMWINRER

-1063 LEAPDTTFAK
+1063 LGESDTTFDN

-1083 RTTQGFEEKA
+1083 RTVQGFEEIA

-1117 VMRMWS
+1117 VMSMWS
-1123 ALLQIPLTFPFYIAK
+1123 ALSNIPLTFPFYIAK

-1145 VSDDAYYSIRREISY
+1145 VSDDTYYSIRREISY

-1170 AMVPC
+1170 AVVPSTSRP
-1175 INHAVL
+1175 VL
-1181 SVVEATSI
+1181 SVVEAPHGEGNSI
-1189 GGYAVTYEEPYKTL
+1189 TYEKPYKTL

-1215 FYIDSYGF
+1215 FYIESHGF
-1223 YRWEDFDRVAISDRL
+1223 YRWEDFDGVTISDRL
-1238 VAKEDSTELSSLVDN
+1238 VAKEDSTELSSLVYN

-1267 LDAYFANEPKDLPK
+1267 LDEYFANEPQDPPK

-1286 YNKTVPSEGGRW
+1286 YNKAVPYGGDHW

-1347 LTSAWV
+1347 LASAWV

-1387 VFLMAESRTGRYL
+1387 VFLKAISRTGRYL

-1414 RTVGMPGHPFPYY
+1414 RTVWMPRYPFPYY
-1427 FVEYDGQKIIIRPPT
+1427 FVEYDGQKIIIEPLT
-1442 VSGVDHALTF
+1442 VSGVDYASTF

-1467 KTVFGCAYEFSDPYE
+1467 KTVFGCAYEYTDPYE
-1482 DDLVSDVI
+1482 DDLVLDVI

-1504 SCCIYQVYVYT
+1504 SYYIYQVQVYT
-1515 RTPGTS
+1515 RTPGTG

-1526 MAWCNGYELR
+1526 MAWCNGYEVR
-1536 DVPLVQEFNVS
+1536 DVQLVQEFNVS
-1547 GTLNNPFDIYM
+1547 GTLNNPFEIYM
-1558 YNDVRTRV
+1558 YNDARTRV
-1566 LGHDSGRSPQV
+1566 LGHDDDRSPQV

-1583 ANGMV
+1583 SNGMV
-1588 KIRYISMN
+1588 KIRYISMG
-1596 QEREGYVLERNV
+1596 QERDGYVLERNV
-1608 TLSEL
+1608 TLSET
-1613 IEPLENPERLT
+1613 IEPIENPESLT

-1631 TLRVLSYR
+1631 TLRVRSYS
-1639 PENDN
+1639 PENGN
-1644 QDAIANLWISVNDPE
+1644 QDAIANLWISMNDPE
-1659 LLSMVSQEAPTNV
+1659 LLYMVSQEAPANV

-1682 EVIDGLGKL
+1682 EALDGLGKL
-1691 SLKQQLIRCRA
+1691 SLKQQLTRCKA

-1709 DSTGSAIDL
+1709 DSTGNAIDL

-1727 TLQLLSF
+1727 TLQFLSF
-1734 SNRSGCRDLF
+1734 SDRVGCWDLF
-1744 LYAVGI
+1744 RKAVGM
-1750 EDDDSSD
+1750 EDDDSYD
-1757 MYTHAP
+1757 MCNHTP
-1763 CGVYSYINTTLELAT
+1763 CGVYSYTHTTLELAT

-1784 ESCKH
+1784 ESWKR

-1809 VGGLYSVRLKSWDS
+1809 VGGLYSVRLMYWDR
-1823 ERKVPCIRLITA
+1823 ERKASCINLIIT
-1835 LNGSSP
+1835 LNGSSSVE
-1841 AEAKAFLNNWS
+1841 AEEFLNNWT
-1852 ESMTVPGLE
+1852 EPTTVPGLE
-1861 NITYQLALEKYN
+1861 NLTYSLALGKYN
-1873 LAVRIQESESPNSG
+1873 LAVNMQEIDPSNCGCS
-1887 FYAVF
+1887 AVF
-1892 DIIDHRD
+1892 DIIDYR
-1899 GTVYPTE
+1899 GVTAYPTE

>member
-80 HRDSDLKTNDRLC
+80 HKDSDLKTNDRLC
-93 FPKEPHINPSLRM
+93 FPKEPHINPALRM
-106 PKGGKWAREQNLD
+106 PRGGKWAREQNLD

-129 YLVDSLDRSCMIK
+129 YIADSLDRSCMIK

-166 SDVTNGHTGVGVYRG
+166 SDVTNGHTGTGVYRG

-208 VCPMTDGADF
+208 VCPMTDGAGF

-233 IAMELGSNGE
+233 IAMELDSNGE

-251 ADTRQKVV
+251 AGTRQKVV

-271 LSNNSKEVIVGLD
+271 LSNNSKEVIVGLS

-289 EEAPTPGAPKQI
+289 EEPLTPGAPDQI

-314 EDVDGIKAG
+314 EDVDGIKVG

-332 DDSYA
+332 VDSYA

-349 PTAYLEFLNEFS
+349 PIIHFDFLNEFS

-367 DVPFPTL
+367 DVPLPTL

-399 DRSYRV
+399 ERSYKV
-405 AGYAYRNGVMLFKL
+405 VGYAYRNGVMLFKL
-419 TFFADPPDYVSGSI
+419 TFFADPPDCVSGSI
-433 GPEFEGNMPRVG
+433 GPEFEGNMPKSG

-450 GVSVDEALWDD
+450 GRSADEALWDD

-467 DGHNIKQYVGRYVTV
+467 DGHNIKQYDGRYVTV

-515 QEVSAWSLVR
+515 QEVSAWSLVL

-540 NDFEFK
+540 NDFKFK
-546 VGDVVFSSG
+546 VGKVVFSSG

-560 YVPTLENIDENVWT
+560 HVPTLEDIDENVWT

-589 SEHQTVFK
+589 SEHPKVFK
-597 AMLENDNDVGTEDG
+597 AMLENDNDVLTEDG
-611 VPDSTKVLYP
+611 VPDSTKTLYP
-621 NQLIYVLGMFTYGSY
+621 NRLIYVLGMFTYGSY
-636 RYYAVRLGDS
+636 RYYAVRLDTS
-646 NDEMHYIQAFKLSL
+646 NDEVHYIQSFKLSL
-660 ATKTATAPYTAY
+660 AKKTDTAPYTAY
-672 ATVAGIGSYNDP
+672 AKVSEIGSYNDP
-684 YGTDSSSENSGEV
+684 YGIDASIGNSGEV
-697 GREVECLEVYEFSE
+697 GREVGCLEVYEFSE
-711 PLDHSKPIKTSF
+711 PLDHAKPTKTSF
-723 GFIDDTHLSLGLV
+723 GFIDDTHLTLGLV
-736 LNKTAYGRAG
+736 LNKTAYGSAG
-746 AILVSKNPDNRL
+746 AVLVSKNPDNRL

-764 SGTKEAP
+764 SGTKEVP
-771 VLYCSS
+771 VLNCSS

-793 YCALENCQVSI
+793 YCELENCQVSL
-804 PGLDTPYTLSNVRV
+804 PDLDTPYTLSNVRV
-818 FTVYSSV
+818 VTVYSSV
-825 RKKEM
+825 HKKDM
-830 DIVTRNDDNDLLFNA
+830 DIVTRNDDPLFDA
-845 MVMIPSSTY
+845 MVMIPSQTY
-854 EGLLDERGCVYVIPR
+854 KGLLDEQGYVRVIPR

-899 WHQEN
+899 WHPEDN
-904 SDSLG
+904 DDFG

-916 KGWCTKDD
+916 KGWCTEKD
-924 ENGDVGAY
+924 AY
-932 QAWLLSSAPI
+932 LAWLLYSAPI
-942 GQYEGKAFVEEIT
+942 EQYEGKAFVEEIT
-955 PSTAVFKPGVTSSEP
+955 PSAAVFKPGVTSSEP
-970 KIAYCDELHSMVSP
+970 KIAYCDELHSVVSP

-991 TASNLSE
+991 TTSNLSE

-1006 LVDYEGQSLDEYYI
+1006 LIDDEGQSLDEYYI

-1041 YDHAKYMWINRES
+1041 YEHAKYMWINRES

-1063 LEAPDTTFAK
+1063 LGASDTTFDN
-1073 MSNGS
+1073 MSNGR

-1083 RTTQGFEEKA
+1083 RTTQGFEERA

-1104 LGEETYEGITYYK
+1104 LGEETYEGTTYYK
-1117 VMRMWS
+1117 VTRMWS
-1123 ALLQIPLTFPFYIAK
+1123 ALLQIPLTFPFYISK

-1160 IIMAKNTPQG
+1160 IIMARNTPQG
-1170 AMVPC
+1170 AVVHC
-1175 INHAVL
+1175 CNQSVL
-1181 SVVEATSI
+1181 SVDEATSSN
-1189 GGYAVTYEEPYKTL
+1189 GHEVTYENPYETL

-1215 FYIDSYGF
+1215 FYIDSHGF
-1223 YRWEDFDRVAISDRL
+1223 YRWEDFDGVAISDRL

-1267 LDAYFANEPKDLPK
+1267 LDAYFANEPQDPLK

-1286 YNKTVPSEGGRW
+1286 YNKAVPYDGDHW

-1327 TVRWYFI
+1327 TVRWYYI

-1360 GLEGTMAPVEEYTKE
+1360 GLEGTMAPVEEFTKE

-1387 VFLMAESRTGRYL
+1387 VFLEAISRTRRHL

-1414 RTVGMPGHPFPYY
+1414 RTVWMPGYPFPYY

-1442 VSGVDHALTF
+1442 VSGFDCATTF

-1467 KTVFGCAYEFSDPYE
+1467 KTVFGCTYDSRDPYE
-1482 DDLVSDVI
+1482 DDLVLDVI
-1490 RTRGYHCKRRLEAD
+1490 RTRGYHCKRRLECD
-1504 SCCIYQVYVYT
+1504 SYYMYQVLVYT

-1526 MAWCNGYELR
+1526 MAWCNGYEVR

-1558 YNDVRTRV
+1558 YNDARTRV
-1566 LGHDSGRSPQV
+1566 LGHDADRSPQV

-1588 KIRYISMN
+1588 KVRYTSMG
-1596 QEREGYVLERNV
+1596 QERVGYVLERNV
-1608 TLSEL
+1608 TLPET
-1613 IEPLENPERLT
+1613 IEPIENPERLT
-1624 NPQEGHY
+1624 LPQEGRY

-1644 QDAIANLWISVNDPE
+1644 QDAIANLWISMNDPE
-1659 LLSMVSQEAPTNV
+1659 LLYMVSQEAPTNV

-1682 EVIDGLGKL
+1682 EAIDGLGKL
-1691 SLKQQLIRCRA
+1691 SLKQQLTRCRA

-1709 DSTGSAIDL
+1709 DSTGNAIDL

-1727 TLQLLSF
+1727 TLQFLSF
-1734 SNRSGCRDLF
+1734 SDRWGCLNLF
-1744 LYAVGI
+1744 YALGI
-1750 EDDDSSD
+1750 DDPDSSD
-1757 MYTHAP
+1757 MCEHTP
-1763 CGVYSYINTTLELAT
+1763 CGVHSYTNTTLELAT

-1784 ESCKH
+1784 ESWKR
-1789 YYDPRAVFCVLDKDG
+1789 YYDPRAVFCVLDKAG

-1809 VGGLYSVRLKSWDS
+1809 VGGLYSVRLMSWDG
-1823 ERKVPCIRLITA
+1823 EHKIRCVKLITA
-1835 LNGSSP
+1835 LNGSS
-1841 AEAKAFLNNWS
+1841 AVKANAFLKNWP

-1873 LAVRIQESESPNSG
+1873 LAVSMQESGPYNYGCS
-1887 FYAVF
+1887 AVF
-1892 DIIDHRD
+1892 DIIDHR
-1899 GTVYPTE
+1899 GVTVYPTE

>member
-53 KHEDTQAVDDP
+53 KHEDTQVVDDP

-74 TSMMRR
+74 ISMMRR

-93 FPKEPHINPSLRM
+93 FPKEPHINPALRM

-166 SDVTNGHTGVGVYRG
+166 SDVMNGHTGVGVYRG

-191 MYGMPELSVVRD
+191 MNGMPELSVVRD

-233 IAMELGSNGE
+233 IAMELDSNGE

-251 ADTRQKVV
+251 AGTRQKVV

-289 EEAPTPGAPKQI
+289 EEAHTPGAPKQI

-314 EDVDGIKAG
+314 EDVDDIKAG

-337 YLRTFEGEQVDI
+337 YLRTFEGEQVDVS
-349 PTAYLEFLNEFS
+349 TAYLEFLNEFS

-367 DVPFPTL
+367 DAPLPTL

-405 AGYAYRNGVMLFKL
+405 VGYAYRNGVMLFKL

-433 GPEFEGNMPRVG
+433 GPEFEGKMPSVG

-546 VGDVVFSSG
+546 VGSVVFSSG

-560 YVPTLENIDENVWT
+560 YVPTLEDIDENVWT
-574 NPLVGYKCGCTTSAV
+574 NPLVRYKCGCTTSAV
-589 SEHQTVFK
+589 SKHPKVFK
-597 AMLENDNDVGTEDG
+597 AMLENDNDVETEDG
-611 VPDSTKVLYP
+611 VPDSTKTLDP

-636 RYYAVRLGDS
+636 RYYAVRLGTS
-646 NDEMHYIQAFKLSL
+646 NDEVHYIQAFKLSL

-672 ATVAGIGSYNDP
+672 ATVAGIDSYNDP
-684 YGTDSSSENSGEV
+684 YGTGSSSENTGEV
-697 GREVECLEVYEFSE
+697 GREIECLEVYEFSE

-746 AILVSKNPDNRL
+746 AVLVSKNPDNRL

-771 VLYCSS
+771 VLNCSS

-793 YCALENCQVSI
+793 YCELENCQVSI

-830 DIVTRNDDNDLLFNA
+830 DIVTRNDDEDPLFNA
-845 MVMIPSSTY
+845 MVMIPSRTY
-854 EGLLDERGCVYVIPR
+854 KGLLDEDGYVMVIPS

-892 DFVSSTV
+892 DFVSSTK
-899 WHQEN
+899 WQQE
-904 SDSLG
+904 DKDKDIYEPG

-916 KGWCTKDD
+916 KGWCT
-924 ENGDVGAY
+924 EGNAY
-932 QAWLLSSAPI
+932 KACLLSS
-942 GQYEGKAFVEEIT
+942 GKVFVEEIT
-955 PSTAVFKPGVTSSEP
+955 TLTVGFKSGVTSSEP
-970 KIAYCDELHSMVSP
+970 KIAYCDELHSVVSP

-991 TASNLSE
+991 TTSNLSE

-1006 LVDYEGQSLDEYYI
+1006 LIDDEGQSLDEYYI

-1027 NGIVVDTESEGYVP
+1027 NGIVVDTESKGYVP
-1041 YDHAKYMWINRES
+1041 YNHAKYMWINRES
-1054 SIASVYGNT
+1054 SIASEYGNT
-1063 LEAPDTTFAK
+1063 LGESNTTFDN

-1123 ALLQIPLTFPFYIAK
+1123 ALSNIPLTFPFYIVK

-1145 VSDDAYYSIRREISY
+1145 VSDDTYYSIRREISY
-1160 IIMAKNTPQG
+1160 IIMAQNTPQD
-1170 AMVPC
+1170 AVV
-1175 INHAVL
+1175 HYKQSVL
-1181 SVVEATSI
+1181 SVVETTGL
-1189 GGYAVTYEEPYKTL
+1189 GGANITYEKPYETL
-1203 FVVTRT
+1203 FVVTCT

-1215 FYIDSYGF
+1215 FYIDSHGF
-1223 YRWEDFDRVAISDRL
+1223 YRWEDFDGVAISDRL
-1238 VAKEDSTELSSLVDN
+1238 VAKEDSTELSSLVDD

-1267 LDAYFANEPKDLPK
+1267 LDAYFADEPQDLPK
-1281 GFDAS
+1281 GFDVS
-1286 YNKTVPSEGGRW
+1286 YNKAVPYEGDHW

-1312 HAVMKVTQTFQNPQR
+1312 HAVMKVTQTLQNPQR

-1340 HKEGSTV
+1340 HNDGRTV

-1375 YEWGTLDPPVEV
+1375 DEWGTLDPPVEV
-1387 VFLMAESRTGRYL
+1387 VFLRAKSRTRRYL

-1414 RTVGMPGHPFPYY
+1414 RTVWMPRYPFPYY
-1427 FVEYDGQKIIIRPPT
+1427 FVEYDGQKIIIEPPT
-1442 VSGVDHALTF
+1442 VSGDYALTF

-1467 KTVFGCAYEFSDPYE
+1467 KTVFGCTCESSDPYE

-1504 SCCIYQVYVYT
+1504 SYYMYQVLVYT

-1526 MAWCNGYELR
+1526 MAWCNGYEVR

-1547 GTLNNPFDIYM
+1547 GTLHNPFDIYM
-1558 YNDVRTRV
+1558 YNDTRTRV
-1566 LGHDSGRSPQV
+1566 LGHDSDRSSQV

-1583 ANGMV
+1583 SNGMV
-1588 KIRYISMN
+1588 KIRYTSMN
-1596 QEREGYVLERNV
+1596 QKREGYVLERNV
-1608 TLSEL
+1608 TLFKP
-1613 IEPLENPERLT
+1613 IEPIEPTERLT
-1624 NPQEGHY
+1624 NPQEGRY
-1631 TLRVLSYR
+1631 TLRVLSYG

-1644 QDAIANLWISVNDPE
+1644 QDVIANLWISMNDPE

-1682 EVIDGLGKL
+1682 KVIDGLGKL

-1702 GAEFVII
+1702 GAKFVVI
-1709 DSTGSAIDL
+1709 DSTGNAIDL

-1727 TLQLLSF
+1727 TLQFLSF
-1734 SNRSGCRDLF
+1734 SNRTGCWDLF
-1744 LYAVGI
+1744 RKAVGI
-1750 EDDDSSD
+1750 DGDDNYD
-1757 MYTHAP
+1757 MCNHTP
-1763 CGVYSYINTTLELAT
+1763 CGVYSYTNTTLELAT

-1784 ESCKH
+1784 EYWKR

-1809 VGGLYSVRLKSWDS
+1809 AGGLYSVRLMYWDS
-1823 ERKVPCIRLITA
+1823 ERKVSCVKLITK
-1835 LNGSSP
+1835 LNGSSTTK
-1841 AEAKAFLNNWS
+1841 AKAFLDNWP

-1861 NITYQLALEKYN
+1861 NITYQLALDKYN
-1873 LAVRIQESESPNSG
+1873 LAVSTQERESPNSE

-1892 DIIDHRD
+1892 DIIDHRGD
-1899 GTVYPTE
+1899 TVYPTE

>member
-48 DDIYY
+48 DDIYH
-53 KHEDTQAVDDP
+53 KHEDTQVVDDP

-80 HRDSDLKTNDRLC
+80 HKDSDLKTNDRLC
-93 FPKEPHINPSLRM
+93 FPKEPHINPALRM

-129 YLVDSLDRSCMIK
+129 YIADSLDRSCMIK

-166 SDVTNGHTGVGVYRG
+166 SDVTNGYTGTGVYRG

-208 VCPMTDGADF
+208 VCPMTDGAGF

-233 IAMELGSNGE
+233 IAMELDSNGE

-251 ADTRQKVV
+251 AGTRQKVV

-271 LSNNSKEVIVGLD
+271 LSNNSKEVIVGLA

-289 EEAPTPGAPKQI
+289 EEPLTPGAPDQI

-314 EDVDGIKAG
+314 EDVDDIKAG

-349 PTAYLEFLNEFS
+349 PTNYLDFLNEFS
-361 SGVTTF
+361 SGVTMF
-367 DVPFPTL
+367 DDPVPTL

-405 AGYAYRNGVMLFKL
+405 TGYAYRNGVMLFKL
-419 TFFADPPDYVSGSI
+419 TFFADHPDYVDGSI
-433 GPEFEGNMPRVG
+433 EPEFEENMPSSG

-450 GVSVDEALWDD
+450 GLSVDEALWDD

-490 EVFDPPRR
+490 EFFDPPRR
-498 AYITEDMTLGGV
+498 AYITQDMTLGGV

-515 QEVSAWSLVR
+515 QEVSAWSLVL
-525 ITERHDDQYVGTVSS
+525 ITERHDDQYVGTVFSS
-540 NDFEFK
+540 DFKFK
-546 VGDVVFSSG
+546 VGGVVFSSG

-560 YVPTLENIDENVWT
+560 YVPTLESIDENVWT
-574 NPLVGYKCGCTTSAV
+574 NPLVEYKCGCTTSAV

-597 AMLENDNDVGTEDG
+597 AMLENDNDVMTEDG
-611 VPDSTKVLYP
+611 VPDSTQTISP
-621 NQLIYVLGMFTYGSY
+621 NQLICVLGTFTYGSY
-636 RYYAVRLGDS
+636 RYYAVRLDTS
-646 NDEMHYIQAFKLSL
+646 NDEVHYIQAFKLSL
-660 ATKTATAPYTAY
+660 ATKTATAPYMAY
-672 ATVAGIGSYNDP
+672 ATVVGINSYNDP
-684 YGTDSSSENSGEV
+684 YGTGSSFENSGEV
-697 GREVECLEVYEFSE
+697 GREIECLEVYEFSE

-746 AILVSKNPDNRL
+746 AVLVSKNPDNRL
-758 YVLGTV
+758 YVIGTV

-771 VLYCSS
+771 VLNCSS

-793 YCALENCQVSI
+793 YCELENCQVSL
-804 PGLDTPYTLSNVRV
+804 PGLDAPYTLSNVRV
-818 FTVYSSV
+818 FTVYSAL

-830 DIVTRNDDNDLLFNA
+830 DIVTRNEDPLFDA
-845 MVMIPSSTY
+845 MVMIPSQTY
-854 EGLLDERGCVYVIPR
+854 KGLLDERGCVYVIPR

-899 WHQEN
+899 WHQEDN
-904 SDSLG
+904 DDFG

-916 KGWCTKDD
+916 NGWCT
-924 ENGDVGAY
+924 EGNAY
-932 QAWLLSSAPI
+932 KAWLLSS
-942 GQYEGKAFVEEIT
+942 GELFVEEIT
-955 PSTAVFKPGVTSSEP
+955 PSTAVFESGVTSSEP
-970 KIAYCDELHSMVSP
+970 KIAYCDELHSVVSP
-984 HGIGETL
+984 HGIGEIL
-991 TASNLSE
+991 TTSNLAD
-998 HLFTKRFT
+998 HIFTKRFT
-1006 LVDYEGQSLDEYYI
+1006 LIDEEGQSLDEYYI

-1063 LEAPDTTFAK
+1063 LGESNTTFDN

-1083 RTTQGFEEKA
+1083 RTTQGFEKIA

-1104 LGEETYEGITYYK
+1104 LGEETYAGITYYK
-1117 VMRMWS
+1117 VTRMWS
-1123 ALLQIPLTFPFYIAK
+1123 ALSPAPLTFPFYIAK

-1145 VSDDAYYSIRREISY
+1145 VSDDTYYSIRREISY
-1160 IIMAKNTPQG
+1160 IIMAQNTPQD
-1170 AMVPC
+1170 AAV
-1175 INHAVL
+1175 HYKQSVL
-1181 SVVEATSI
+1181 SVVEAAGINGIS
-1189 GGYAVTYEEPYKTL
+1189 VTYEKPYETL

-1215 FYIDSYGF
+1215 FYIDYHGF
-1223 YRWEDFDRVAISDRL
+1223 YRWEDFDGVAISDRL

-1253 FSKAVYLDSPLAVD
+1253 FSKAAVYLDSPLAVN
-1267 LDAYFANEPKDLPK
+1267 LDEYFANEPQDFPK

-1286 YNKTVPSEGGRW
+1286 YNKTVPYGGDHW
-1298 NNDVWCRGALQMTH
+1298 NHDVWCRGALQMTH

-1327 TVRWYFI
+1327 TVRWYYI

-1360 GLEGTMAPVEEYTKE
+1360 GLEGTMAPVEEFTKE

-1387 VFLMAESRTGRYL
+1387 VFLEAISRTERHL
-1400 PKLPNGISQPVMVS
+1400 PELPNGISQPVMVS
-1414 RTVGMPGHPFPYY
+1414 RTVWMPRYSFPYY
-1427 FVEYDGQKIIIRPPT
+1427 FVEYDGQKIIIEPPT
-1442 VSGVDHALTF
+1442 VLGDYALTF

-1467 KTVFGCAYEFSDPYE
+1467 KTVFGCTYDSCDPYE
-1482 DDLVSDVI
+1482 GDLVSDVI
-1490 RTRGYHCKRRLEAD
+1490 RTRGYHCKRRLECD
-1504 SCCIYQVYVYT
+1504 SYYMYQVLVYT

-1526 MAWCNGYELR
+1526 MAWCNGYEVR
-1536 DVPLVQEFNVS
+1536 DVPLVQEFNVE

-1558 YNDVRTRV
+1558 YNDTRTRV
-1566 LGHDSGRSPQV
+1566 LGHDADRSPQV

-1588 KIRYISMN
+1588 KVRYTSMG
-1596 QEREGYVLERNV
+1596 QDREGYVLERNV
-1608 TLSEL
+1608 TLSET
-1613 IEPLENPERLT
+1613 IEPIENPERLA
-1624 NPQEGHY
+1624 NPQEGNY

-1644 QDAIANLWISVNDPE
+1644 QDVIANFWISMNDPE
-1659 LLSMVSQEAPTNV
+1659 LLYMVSQEAPINV

-1682 EVIDGLGKL
+1682 EAIDGFGKL
-1691 SLKQQLIRCRA
+1691 SLKQQLTRCRA
-1702 GAEFVII
+1702 GAELVII
-1709 DSTGSAIDL
+1709 DSTGKAIDL
-1718 SSVDSPYSY
+1718 SSVDNPYSY
-1727 TLQLLSF
+1727 TLQFLSF
-1734 SNRSGCRDLF
+1734 SDRGGCRNLF
-1744 LYAVGI
+1744 YAFGMY
-1750 EDDDSSD
+1750 DPDSSD
-1757 MYTHAP
+1757 MCTHAP
-1763 CGVYSYINTTLELAT
+1763 CGVRSYINTTLELAT

-1784 ESCKH
+1784 ESWKR
-1789 YYDPRAVFCVLDKDG
+1789 YYDPKAVFCVLDKDG

-1809 VGGLYSVRLKSWDS
+1809 VGGLYSVRLMSWDG
-1823 ERKVPCIRLITA
+1823 ERKVSCIKLIIT
-1835 LNGSSP
+1835 LNGLSKTK
-1841 AEAKAFLNNWS
+1841 ANAFLKNWP

-1861 NITYQLALEKYN
+1861 NITYQLALEKYD
-1873 LAVRIQESESPNSG
+1873 LAVSIQESESPNSG

-1892 DIIDHRD
+1892 DIIDHR
-1899 GTVYPTE
+1899 GVTVYPTE

>member
-74 TSMMRR
+74 ISMMRR
-80 HRDSDLKTNDRLC
+80 HKDSDLKTNDRLC
-93 FPKEPHINPSLRM
+93 FPKEPHINPALRM

-129 YLVDSLDRSCMIK
+129 YLVDSLNRSCMIK

-166 SDVTNGHTGVGVYRG
+166 SDVTNGLTGTGVYRG

-218 VTLTGNAYLTATSRT
+218 VTLTGNAYLTATPRT
-233 IAMELGSNGE
+233 LAVELGSNGE

-251 ADTRQKVV
+251 AGTRQKVV

-271 LSNNSKEVIVGLD
+271 LSNNSKEVIVGLA

-289 EEAPTPGAPKQI
+289 EEALTPGAPNQI

-314 EDVDGIKAG
+314 EDVDGIKDGIKAG
-323 TVMILERIE
+323 TIMIMERIE

-349 PTAYLEFLNEFS
+349 PIIHLDFLNEFS

-367 DVPFPTL
+367 EVPWPTL
-374 VVTSECNLQTSHTA
+374 VVTSECNLQTSHTV

-405 AGYAYRNGVMLFKL
+405 TGYAYRNGVMLFKL
-419 TFFADPPDYVSGSI
+419 YFFADRPDYVSGSI
-433 GPEFEGNMPRVG
+433 EPEFEGNMPNVG

-450 GVSVDEALWDD
+450 GLSADEALWDD

-490 EVFDPPRR
+490 EFFDPPRR

-540 NDFEFK
+540 NDFKFK
-546 VGDVVFSSG
+546 VGEVVFSSG

-560 YVPTLENIDENVWT
+560 YVPTLEDIDENVWT

-589 SEHQTVFK
+589 SEHHTVFK
-597 AMLENDNDVGTEDG
+597 AMLENDNDVLTEDG
-611 VPDSTKVLYP
+611 VPDSTKTLDP
-621 NQLIYVLGMFTYGSY
+621 NQLIYVLGTFTYGSY
-636 RYYAVRLGDS
+636 RYYAIRLDTS
-646 NDEMHYIQAFKLSL
+646 NDEVHYIQAFKLSL

-684 YGTDSSSENSGEV
+684 YGTGSSSENSGEV
-697 GREVECLEVYEFSE
+697 GREIECLEVYEFSE
-711 PLDHSKPIKTSF
+711 PLDHAKPIKTSF

-746 AILVSKNPDNRL
+746 AVLVSKNPDNRL

-793 YCALENCQVSI
+793 YCELETCQVSV

-818 FTVYSSV
+818 FTVYSAV

-830 DIVTRNDDNDLLFNA
+830 DIVTRNEDPVFDA
-845 MVMIPSSTY
+845 MVMIPSQTY
-854 EGLLDERGCVYVIPR
+854 KGLLDERGCVYVIPS

-899 WHQEN
+899 WHQEDN
-904 SDSLG
+904 DDFG

-916 KGWCTKDD
+916 KGWCT
-924 ENGDVGAY
+924 EGNAY
-932 QAWLLSSAPI
+932 QAWLLSS
-942 GQYEGKAFVEEIT
+942 GEVFVEEIKS
-955 PSTAVFKPGVTSSEP
+955 STAVFKPGVTSSEP
-970 KIAYCDELHSMVSP
+970 KIAYCDELHSVVSP

-991 TASNLSE
+991 TTSNLSE
-998 HLFTKRFT
+998 HLFTKKFT
-1006 LVDYEGQSLDEYYI
+1006 LIDEESQILDEYYI

-1041 YDHAKYMWINRES
+1041 YDHAKYMWINRER

-1063 LEAPDTTFAK
+1063 LGESNTTFDN

-1083 RTTQGFEEKA
+1083 RTVQGFEEIA

-1104 LGEETYEGITYYK
+1104 LGEEIYAGITYYK
-1117 VMRMWS
+1117 VTRMWS
-1123 ALLQIPLTFPFYIAK
+1123 ALSNIPLTFPFYIAK

-1145 VSDDAYYSIRREISY
+1145 VTDDAYYSIRREISY
-1160 IIMAKNTPQG
+1160 IIMAKNTPQD
-1170 AMVPC
+1170 AAV
-1175 INHAVL
+1175 HYKQSVL
-1181 SVVEATSI
+1181 SVVEVTGTI
-1189 GGYAVTYEEPYKTL
+1189 GHTVTYNKPYETL

-1215 FYIDSYGF
+1215 FYIDYHGF
-1223 YRWEDFDRVAISDRL
+1223 YRWEDFDGVAISDRL
-1238 VAKEDSTELSSLVDN
+1238 VAKEDSTELSSLVDD

-1267 LDAYFANEPKDLPK
+1267 LDEYFANEPQDPPK

-1286 YNKTVPSEGGRW
+1286 YNKAVPYGGDHW

-1334 NDAGYV
+1334 KDAGYV

-1375 YEWGTLDPPVEV
+1375 YEWDTLDPPVEV
-1387 VFLMAESRTGRYL
+1387 VFLEAKSRTRWYL

-1414 RTVGMPGHPFPYY
+1414 RTVWMPGYPFPYY
-1427 FVEYDGQKIIIRPPT
+1427 FVEYDGQKIIIRPTT
-1442 VSGVDHALTF
+1442 VSGVDYATTF

-1467 KTVFGCAYEFSDPYE
+1467 KTVFGCAYEYTDPYE

-1490 RTRGYHCKRRLEAD
+1490 RTRGYHCKRRLECD
-1504 SCCIYQVYVYT
+1504 SYYIYQVQVYT
-1515 RTPGTS
+1515 RTPGTG

-1526 MAWCNGYELR
+1526 MAWCNGYEVR
-1536 DVPLVQEFNVS
+1536 DVQLVQEFNVS
-1547 GTLNNPFDIYM
+1547 GTLNNPFEIYM
-1558 YNDVRTRV
+1558 YNDARTRV
-1566 LGHDSGRSPQV
+1566 LGHDDDRSPQV

-1583 ANGMV
+1583 SNGMV
-1588 KIRYISMN
+1588 KIRYISMG
-1596 QEREGYVLERNV
+1596 QERYGYVLERNV
-1608 TLSEL
+1608 TLSKT
-1613 IEPLENPERLT
+1613 IEPIENPERLT

-1631 TLRVLSYR
+1631 TLRVSSYR

-1644 QDAIANLWISVNDPE
+1644 QDLIANLWISMNDPE
-1659 LLSMVSQEAPTNV
+1659 LLYMVSQEAPANV

-1682 EVIDGLGKL
+1682 EALDGLGKL
-1691 SLKQQLIRCRA
+1691 SLKQQLTRCKA

-1709 DSTGSAIDL
+1709 DSTGNAIDL

-1727 TLQLLSF
+1727 TLQFLSF
-1734 SNRSGCRDLF
+1734 SDRGGCLNLF
-1744 LYAVGI
+1744 YAFGI
-1750 EDDDSSD
+1750 DDPDSSD
-1757 MYTHAP
+1757 MCEHTP

-1784 ESCKH
+1784 ESWKR

-1809 VGGLYSVRLKSWDS
+1809 VGGLYSVQMMYWDRERDVSCLK
-1823 ERKVPCIRLITA
+1823 LIIT
-1835 LNGSSP
+1835 LNGSSKTK
-1841 AEAKAFLNNWS
+1841 AKAFLDNWPN
-1852 ESMTVPGLE
+1852 SMTVPGLE

-1873 LAVRIQESESPNSG
+1873 QAVDMQKSDPYNYGCSARFE
-1887 FYAVF
+1887 
-1892 DIIDHRD
+1892 IIDYR
-1899 GTVYPTE
+1899 GVTVYPKE

>member
-80 HRDSDLKTNDRLC
+80 HKDSDLKTNDRLC
-93 FPKEPHINPSLRM
+93 FPKEPHINPALRM

-129 YLVDSLDRSCMIK
+129 YLEDSLDRSCMIK

-166 SDVTNGHTGVGVYRG
+166 SDVTNGYTGSGVYRG

-218 VTLTGNAYLTATSRT
+218 VTLTGNAYLTATPRT
-233 IAMELGSNGE
+233 IATELGSNGE

-251 ADTRQKVV
+251 AGTRQKVV

-271 LSNNSKEVIVGLD
+271 LSNNSKEVIVGLA

-289 EEAPTPGAPKQI
+289 EEAQTPGAPNQI

-337 YLRTFEGEQVDI
+337 YLRTFEGEQVDM
-349 PTAYLEFLNEFS
+349 PTDYLEFLNEFS

-367 DVPFPTL
+367 EVPLPTL
-374 VVTSECNLQTSHTA
+374 VVTSECNLQTSHTV

-399 DRSYRV
+399 NRSYRV
-405 AGYAYRNGVMLFKL
+405 TGYAYRNGVMLFKL
-419 TFFADPPDYVSGSI
+419 IFFADPPDYVSGSI
-433 GPEFEGNMPRVG
+433 EPEFEGNMPKVG

-450 GVSVDEALWDD
+450 GVSADEALWDD

-490 EVFDPPRR
+490 EFFDPPRR

-540 NDFEFK
+540 NDFKFN

-560 YVPTLENIDENVWT
+560 YVPTLESIDENVWT

-611 VPDSTKVLYP
+611 VPDSTKTLDP
-621 NQLIYVLGMFTYGSY
+621 SQLIYVLGMFTYGSY
-636 RYYAVRLGDS
+636 RYYAVRLDTS
-646 NDEMHYIQAFKLSL
+646 NDEVHYIQAFKLSL

-684 YGTDSSSENSGEV
+684 YGTGSSSENSGEV
-697 GREVECLEVYEFSE
+697 GREIECLEVYEFSE

-746 AILVSKNPDNRL
+746 AVLVSKNPDNRL

-771 VLYCSS
+771 ILYCSS

-793 YCALENCQVSI
+793 YCELENCQVSV

-818 FTVYSSV
+818 FTVYSAV

-830 DIVTRNDDNDLLFNA
+830 DIVTRNEDPVFDA
-845 MVMIPSSTY
+845 MVMIPSRTY
-854 EGLLDERGCVYVIPR
+854 EGLLDEDGCVYVIPR

-899 WHQEN
+899 WHHE
-904 SDSLG
+904 DIDDLG

-916 KGWCTKDD
+916 KGWCT
-924 ENGDVGAY
+924 EGDVY
-932 QAWLLSSAPI
+932 KAWLLSS
-942 GQYEGKAFVEEIT
+942 GNVLVEEIT
-955 PSTAVFKPGVTSSEP
+955 PSTAVFKSGVTSSEP
-970 KIAYCDELHSMVSP
+970 KIAYCDELHSVVSP
-984 HGIGETL
+984 HGIGDTL
-991 TASNLSE
+991 TTSNLSE
-998 HLFTKRFT
+998 HIFTKRFT
-1006 LVDYEGQSLDEYYI
+1006 LIDEEGQSIEEYYV
-1020 DQSGVAY
+1020 DQNGVAY

-1041 YDHAKYMWINRES
+1041 YDHAKYMWINRDS
-1054 SIASVYGNT
+1054 SISSVYGNA
-1063 LEAPDTTFAK
+1063 LGESNTTFDN

-1083 RTTQGFEEKA
+1083 RTTQGFEEIA
-1093 TVTLPSAVFQI
+1093 TVTLPSAVFQL
-1104 LGEETYEGITYYK
+1104 LGEETYAGITYYK
-1117 VMRMWS
+1117 VTRMWS
-1123 ALLQIPLTFPFYIAK
+1123 ALSNIPLTFPFYIVK

-1145 VSDDAYYSIRREISY
+1145 VTNDTYYSIRRETSY
-1160 IIMAKNTPQG
+1160 IIMAQNTPQG
-1170 AMVPC
+1170 AVVPYTSRP
-1175 INHAVL
+1175 VL
-1181 SVVEATSI
+1181 SVVEVPHGKGTNI
-1189 GGYAVTYEEPYKTL
+1189 TYEKPHKTL

-1215 FYIDSYGF
+1215 FYIDSHGF
-1223 YRWEDFDRVAISDRL
+1223 YRWEDFDGVAISDRL
-1238 VAKEDSTELSSLVDN
+1238 VAKEDSTELSSLVDD

-1267 LDAYFANEPKDLPK
+1267 LDEYFANEPQDPPK

-1286 YNKTVPSEGGRW
+1286 YNKAVPYGGDHW

-1312 HAVMKVTQTFQNPQR
+1312 HAVMKVIQTFQNPQR

-1334 NDAGYV
+1334 KDAGYV

-1387 VFLMAESRTGRYL
+1387 VFLMASSRTGRYL

-1414 RTVGMPGHPFPYY
+1414 RTVWMPRYPFPYY
-1427 FVEYDGQKIIIRPPT
+1427 FVEYDGQKIIIEPLT
-1442 VSGVDHALTF
+1442 VSCDYALTF

-1467 KTVFGCAYEFSDPYE
+1467 KTVLGCICESIDPYE

-1490 RTRGYHCKRRLEAD
+1490 RTRGYHCKRRLEAG
-1504 SCCIYQVYVYT
+1504 SYYMYQVQVYT

-1526 MAWCNGYELR
+1526 MAWCNGYEVR

-1558 YNDVRTRV
+1558 YNDTRTRV
-1566 LGHDSGRSPQV
+1566 LGHDDDRSSQV
-1577 TCLGRT
+1577 TCFGRT

-1588 KIRYISMN
+1588 KVRYISMG

-1608 TLSEL
+1608 TMSEP
-1613 IEPLENPERLT
+1613 IEPIENPERLT
-1624 NPQEGHY
+1624 NPQQGHY

-1644 QDAIANLWISVNDPE
+1644 QDAIANLWISMNDPE
-1659 LLSMVSQEAPTNV
+1659 LLYMVSQEAPANV

-1682 EVIDGLGKL
+1682 EALDGLGKL
-1691 SLKQQLIRCRA
+1691 SLKQQLIRFRDV
-1702 GAEFVII
+1702 AEFVII
-1709 DSTGSAIDL
+1709 DSTGNAIDL
-1718 SSVDSPYSY
+1718 SSVDTPYSY
-1727 TLQLLSF
+1727 TLQFLSF
-1734 SNRSGCRDLF
+1734 SDRVGCWDLF
-1744 LYAVGI
+1744 RSAVGM
-1750 EDDDSSD
+1750 EDDDSYD
-1757 MYTHAP
+1757 MCEHTP

-1784 ESCKH
+1784 ESWKR
-1789 YYDPRAVFCVLDKDG
+1789 YYDPKAVFCVLDKGG

-1809 VGGLYSVRLKSWDS
+1809 VGGLYSVRLMYWDR
-1823 ERKVPCIRLITA
+1823 ERKASCINLIIT
-1835 LNGSSP
+1835 LNGSSSVE
-1841 AEAKAFLNNWS
+1841 AEEFLNNWT
-1852 ESMTVPGLE
+1852 EPTTVPGLE
-1861 NITYQLALEKYN
+1861 NLTYSLALGKYN
-1873 LAVRIQESESPNSG
+1873 LAVNMQEIDPSNCGCSARFE
-1887 FYAVF
+1887 
-1892 DIIDHRD
+1892 IIDHR
-1899 GTVYPTE
+1899 GVTVYPTE

>member
-41 ERYTQVV
+41 ERYTQAV

-53 KHEDTQAVDDP
+53 KHEDTQVVDDP

-74 TSMMRR
+74 ISMMRR
-80 HRDSDLKTNDRLC
+80 HKDSDLKTNDRLC
-93 FPKEPHINPSLRM
+93 FPKEPHINPALRM

-129 YLVDSLDRSCMIK
+129 YLVDSLNRSCMIK

-166 SDVTNGHTGVGVYRG
+166 SDVTNGHTGSGVYRG

-218 VTLTGNAYLTATSRT
+218 VTLTGNAYLTATPRT
-233 IAMELGSNGE
+233 LATELGSNGE

-251 ADTRQKVV
+251 AGTRQKVV

-289 EEAPTPGAPKQI
+289 EEAHTPGAPNQI

-349 PTAYLEFLNEFS
+349 PIIHLDFLNEFS
-361 SGVTTF
+361 SGVTMF
-367 DVPFPTL
+367 DVPVPTL
-374 VVTSECNLQTSHTA
+374 VVTSECNLQTSHTV
-388 NTKKICRMAVS
+388 NTKKICRMNVS
-399 DRSYRV
+399 DRSYKV
-405 AGYAYRNGVMLFKL
+405 IGYAYRNGVMLFKL
-419 TFFADPPDYVSGSI
+419 TFFADHPDYVSGSI
-433 GPEFEGNMPRVG
+433 EPEFEGNMPNVG

-450 GVSVDEALWDD
+450 GVSTDEALWDD

-490 EVFDPPRR
+490 EFFDPPRR

-540 NDFEFK
+540 NDFKFK
-546 VGDVVFSSG
+546 VGEVVFSSG

-560 YVPTLENIDENVWT
+560 YVPTLDSIDENVWT

-589 SEHQTVFK
+589 SEHITVFK

-611 VPDSTKVLYP
+611 VPDSTKILYP
-621 NQLIYVLGMFTYGSY
+621 SQLIYVLGMFTYGSY
-636 RYYAVRLGDS
+636 RYYAVRLDTS
-646 NDEMHYIQAFKLSL
+646 NDEVHYIQAFKLSL

-684 YGTDSSSENSGEV
+684 YGTGSSSENSGEV
-697 GREVECLEVYEFSE
+697 GRDIECLEVYEFSE
-711 PLDHSKPIKTSF
+711 PLDHAKPIKTSF

-746 AILVSKNPDNRL
+746 AVLVSKNPDNRL

-771 VLYCSS
+771 ILYCSS

-793 YCALENCQVSI
+793 YCELETCQVSL
-804 PGLDTPYTLSNVRV
+804 PDLDAPYTLSNVRV
-818 FTVYSSV
+818 FTVYSAV

-830 DIVTRNDDNDLLFNA
+830 DIVTRNEDPVFDA
-845 MVMIPSSTY
+845 MVMIPSRTY
-854 EGLLDERGCVYVIPR
+854 KGLLDEDGCVYVIPR

-899 WHQEN
+899 WHHE
-904 SDSLG
+904 DIDDLG

-916 KGWCTKDD
+916 KGWCT
-924 ENGDVGAY
+924 EGDVY
-932 QAWLLSSAPI
+932 KAWLLSS
-942 GQYEGKAFVEEIT
+942 GNVLVEEIP
-955 PSTAVFKPGVTSSEP
+955 PSTAVFESGVTSSEP
-970 KIAYCDELHSMVSP
+970 KIAYCDELHSVVS
-984 HGIGETL
+984 HQGIGETL
-991 TASNLSE
+991 TTSNLSE
-998 HLFTKRFT
+998 HLFTKKFT
-1006 LVDYEGQSLDEYYI
+1006 LIDEEGQILDEYYI

-1027 NGIVVDTESEGYVP
+1027 NGIVVDTESEGYSP
-1041 YDHAKYMWINRES
+1041 YDHAKYMWINRER
-1054 SIASVYGNT
+1054 SIASVYGNI
-1063 LEAPDTTFAK
+1063 LGESNTTFDN

-1083 RTTQGFEEKA
+1083 RTTQGFEERA

-1123 ALLQIPLTFPFYIAK
+1123 ALSNIPLTFPFYIVK

-1145 VSDDAYYSIRREISY
+1145 VSDDTYYSIRREISY
-1160 IIMAKNTPQG
+1160 IIMAKNTPQDAG
-1170 AMVPC
+1170 V
-1175 INHAVL
+1175 HYKQSVL
-1181 SVVEATSI
+1181 SVVEVTGTI
-1189 GGYAVTYEEPYKTL
+1189 GHSVTYEKPYKTL

-1215 FYIDSYGF
+1215 FYIDSHGF
-1223 YRWEDFDRVAISDRL
+1223 YRWEDFDGVAISDRL
-1238 VAKEDSTELSSLVDN
+1238 VAKEDSTELSSLVYD

-1267 LDAYFANEPKDLPK
+1267 LDAYFANEPQDPPK
-1281 GFDAS
+1281 GFDAT
-1286 YNKTVPSEGGRW
+1286 YNKAVPYGGDHW

-1347 LTSAWV
+1347 LASAWV

-1375 YEWGTLDPPVEV
+1375 DEWGTLDPPVEV
-1387 VFLMAESRTGRYL
+1387 VFLEAISRTGRYL

-1414 RTVGMPGHPFPYY
+1414 RTVYRPKYTIPYY

-1442 VSGVDHALTF
+1442 VSDDYAPTF

-1467 KTVFGCAYEFSDPYE
+1467 KTVFGCAYEYTDPYE
-1482 DDLVSDVI
+1482 GDLVSDVI
-1490 RTRGYHCKRRLEAD
+1490 RTRGYHCKRRLEAN
-1504 SCCIYQVYVYT
+1504 SYYIYQVQVYT
-1515 RTPGTS
+1515 RTTGTS

-1526 MAWCNGYELR
+1526 MAWCNGYEIR

-1558 YNDVRTRV
+1558 YNDARTRV
-1566 LGHDSGRSPQV
+1566 LGHDYDRSSQV
-1577 TCLGRT
+1577 TCFGRT

-1588 KIRYISMN
+1588 KIRYISMG
-1596 QEREGYVLERNV
+1596 QERYGYVLERNV
-1608 TLSEL
+1608 TMSEP
-1613 IEPLENPERLT
+1613 IEPIENPERLT

-1644 QDAIANLWISVNDPE
+1644 QDAIANLWISMNDPE
-1659 LLSMVSQEAPTNV
+1659 LLYMVSQEAPANV

-1682 EVIDGLGKL
+1682 EALDGLGKL
-1691 SLKQQLIRCRA
+1691 SLKQQLTRCKA

-1709 DSTGSAIDL
+1709 DSTGNAIDL

-1727 TLQLLSF
+1727 TLQFLSL
-1734 SNRSGCRDLF
+1734 SDRMGCLKLF
-1744 LYAVGI
+1744 YAFGI
-1750 EDDDSSD
+1750 DDPDSSD
-1757 MYTHAP
+1757 MCEHTP

-1784 ESCKH
+1784 ESWKR

-1809 VGGLYSVRLKSWDS
+1809 VGRLYSVRLMYWDNN
-1823 ERKVPCIRLITA
+1823 RKVSCINLIRA
-1835 LNGSSP
+1835 LNGSSSF
-1841 AEAKAFLNNWS
+1841 EAKAFLENWP

-1873 LAVRIQESESPNSG
+1873 QAVSMQESASPNSG
-1887 FYAVF
+1887 FYARF
-1892 DIIDHRD
+1892 DIIDHR
-1899 GTVYPTE
+1899 GVTVYPTE

>member
-17 AISKHSLKKFS
+17 AISKHSLKNFS
-28 PHAILGQEMTLES
+28 PYAILGQELTLES

-53 KHEDTQAVDDP
+53 KHEDTQVVDDP

-74 TSMMRR
+74 ISMMRR

-93 FPKEPHINPSLRM
+93 FPKEPHINPALRM

-129 YLVDSLDRSCMIK
+129 YLADSLDRSCMIK

-218 VTLTGNAYLTATSRT
+218 VTLTGNAYLIATSRT

-251 ADTRQKVV
+251 AGTRQKVV

-271 LSNNSKEVIVGLD
+271 LSNNSKEVVVGLD

-289 EEAPTPGAPKQI
+289 EEAHTPGAPKQI

-323 TVMILERIE
+323 TVMILERIK

-349 PTAYLEFLNEFS
+349 STAYLEFLNEFS

-367 DVPFPTL
+367 DVPLPTL

-405 AGYAYRNGVMLFKL
+405 VGYAYRNGVMLFKL
-419 TFFADPPDYVSGSI
+419 NFFADPPDYVSGSI

-510 EEGTS
+510 AEGTS

-525 ITERHDDQYVGTVSS
+525 ITERHDDQYVGTVFS

-546 VGDVVFSSG
+546 VGEVVFSSG

-560 YVPTLENIDENVWT
+560 YVPTLEDIDENVWT
-574 NPLVGYKCGCTTSAV
+574 SPLVGYKCGCTTSAV
-589 SEHQTVFK
+589 SEHPTVFK

-611 VPDSTKVLYP
+611 VPDLTKTLSP

-636 RYYAVRLGDS
+636 RYYALRLDTS
-646 NDEMHYIQAFKLSL
+646 NDEVHYIQAFKLSL

-684 YGTDSSSENSGEV
+684 YGTGSSFENTGEV
-697 GREVECLEVYEFSE
+697 GREIGCLEVYEFSE

-736 LNKTAYGRAG
+736 LNKTAYGRDG
-746 AILVSKNPDNRL
+746 AVLVSKNPDSRL

-793 YCALENCQVSI
+793 YCELENCQVSI
-804 PGLDTPYTLSNVRV
+804 PDLNTPDTLSNVRV

-830 DIVTRNDDNDLLFNA
+830 DIVTRNDDPLFDA
-845 MVMIPSSTY
+845 MVMIPSRTY
-854 EGLLDERGCVYVIPR
+854 KGLLDERGCVYVIPR

-899 WHQEN
+899 WHQEDN
-904 SDSLG
+904 DDFG

-916 KGWCTKDD
+916 KGWCT
-924 ENGDVGAY
+924 EGNAHR
-932 QAWLLSSAPI
+932 AWLLYSAPI

-955 PSTAVFKPGVTSSEP
+955 TSTAVFKSGVTSSEP
-970 KIAYCDELHSMVSP
+970 KIAYCDELHSVVSP

-991 TASNLSE
+991 TTSNLSE

-1006 LVDYEGQSLDEYYI
+1006 LIDYEGQSLDEYYI

-1027 NGIVVDTESEGYVP
+1027 NGIVVGTESEGYAP

-1063 LEAPDTTFAK
+1063 LGESNTTFDN

-1083 RTTQGFEEKA
+1083 RTTQGFEEIA

-1104 LGEETYEGITYYK
+1104 LGEETYAGITYYK
-1117 VMRMWS
+1117 VTCMWS
-1123 ALLQIPLTFPFYIAK
+1123 ALSNIPLTFPFYIAK

-1145 VSDDAYYSIRREISY
+1145 VSDDTYYSIRREISY
-1160 IIMAKNTPQG
+1160 IIMAQSTPQD
-1170 AMVPC
+1170 AAVHC
-1175 INHAVL
+1175 IEQSVL
-1181 SVVEATSI
+1181 SVVEATGI
-1189 GGYAVTYEEPYKTL
+1189 GGHIVTYEKPYKTL
-1203 FVVTRT
+1203 FVVART

-1215 FYIDSYGF
+1215 FYIDYHGF
-1223 YRWEDFDRVAISDRL
+1223 YRWEDFDGVAISDRL
-1238 VAKEDSTELSSLVDN
+1238 VAKEDSTELGSLVDD

-1267 LDAYFANEPKDLPK
+1267 LDAYFANEPQDPPK

-1286 YNKTVPSEGGRW
+1286 YNKVVPYGGVRW

-1334 NDAGYV
+1334 HDAGYV
-1340 HKEGSTV
+1340 NREGSTV

-1375 YEWGTLDPPVEV
+1375 DEWGTLDPPVEV
-1387 VFLMAESRTGRYL
+1387 VFLEARSRTRRYL
-1400 PKLPNGISQPVMVS
+1400 PKLPNGISQPVLAS
-1414 RTVGMPGHPFPYY
+1414 RTVYRPKYIIPYY
-1427 FVEYDGQKIIIRPPT
+1427 FVEYDGQKIIIEPPT
-1442 VSGVDHALTF
+1442 VLGDYALTF

-1467 KTVFGCAYEFSDPYE
+1467 KTVFGCAYEFTDPYE

-1504 SCCIYQVYVYT
+1504 SYYMYQVQVYT

-1526 MAWCNGYELR
+1526 MAWCTGYEVR
-1536 DVPLVQEFNVS
+1536 DVLLVQEFNVS
-1547 GTLNNPFDIYM
+1547 GTLKDPFDIYM
-1558 YNDVRTRV
+1558 YNDTRTRV
-1566 LGHDSGRSPQV
+1566 RRHDSDRSSQV

-1588 KIRYISMN
+1588 KIRYTSMG
-1596 QEREGYVLERNV
+1596 QDREGYVLERNV
-1608 TLSEL
+1608 TLSEP
-1613 IEPLENPERLT
+1613 IEPIETTERLT

-1644 QDAIANLWISVNDPE
+1644 QDVIANFWISMNDPE

-1691 SLKQQLIRCRA
+1691 SLKQQLIGCRA

-1709 DSTGSAIDL
+1709 DSTGNAIDP

-1727 TLQLLSF
+1727 TLQFLSF
-1734 SNRSGCRDLF
+1734 SNREGCWNLF
-1744 LYAVGI
+1744 RKAVGI
-1750 EDDDSSD
+1750 DDDNNHD
-1757 MYTHAP
+1757 MCKHTP
-1763 CGVYSYINTTLELAT
+1763 CEVYSYLNTTLELAT

-1784 ESCKH
+1784 ESWKR

-1809 VGGLYSVRLKSWDS
+1809 VGGLYSVRLMYWDRES
-1823 ERKVPCIRLITA
+1823 DVSCIKLITA

-1841 AEAKAFLNNWS
+1841 TKAKAFLDNWPN
-1852 ESMTVPGLE
+1852 SMTVPGLE
-1861 NITYQLALEKYN
+1861 NLTYQLALEKYN
-1873 LAVRIQESESPNSG
+1873 LAVSMHESDPYNYGCS
-1887 FYAVF
+1887 AVF
-1892 DIIDHRD
+1892 NIMDYRD
-1899 GTVYPTE
+1899 VPVYPTE

>member
-1 MSKQTIYY
+1 MRKQTIYY

-53 KHEDTQAVDDP
+53 KHEDTQVVDDP

-74 TSMMRR
+74 ISMMRR
-80 HRDSDLKTNDRLC
+80 HKDSDLKTNDRLC
-93 FPKEPHINPSLRM
+93 FPKEPHINPALRM

-129 YLVDSLDRSCMIK
+129 YIADSLDRSCMIK

-158 FMPTTRTV
+158 FMPTTRIV
-166 SDVTNGHTGVGVYRG
+166 SDVTNGHTGTGVYRG
-181 LWNEQFPVVL
+181 LWAEQFPVVL

-243 VINYYFLD
+243 VINHYFLD
-251 ADTRQKVV
+251 AGTRQKVV

-271 LSNNSKEVIVGLD
+271 LSNNSKEVIVGLA

-289 EEAPTPGAPKQI
+289 EKAQTPGAPKQI

-323 TVMILERIE
+323 TVMILERII
-332 DDSYA
+332 DDGYA

-349 PTAYLEFLNEFS
+349 LTDYLEFLNEFS

-367 DVPFPTL
+367 DAPLTTL

-405 AGYAYRNGVMLFKL
+405 IGYAYRNGVMLFKL
-419 TFFADPPDYVSGSI
+419 TFFADPPDCVSGSI
-433 GPEFEGNMPRVG
+433 GPEFEENMPMFG

-461 VQVTKQ
+461 VPVTKQ

-540 NDFEFK
+540 NDFAFK
-546 VGDVVFSSG
+546 VGGVVFSSG

-560 YVPTLENIDENVWT
+560 YVPTLEDIDENVWT

-597 AMLENDNDVGTEDG
+597 AMLENDNDVLTEDG
-611 VPDSTKVLYP
+611 VPDSTKTLDP

-636 RYYAVRLGDS
+636 RYYAVRLDTS
-646 NDEMHYIQAFKLSL
+646 NDEVHYIQAFKLSL

-684 YGTDSSSENSGEV
+684 YGTGSSSENSGEV
-697 GREVECLEVYEFSE
+697 GREIECLEVYEFSE

-746 AILVSKNPDNRL
+746 AVLVSKNPDNRL
-758 YVLGTV
+758 YVLGVV

-771 VLYCSS
+771 VLNCSS

-793 YCALENCQVSI
+793 YCELENCQVSL
-804 PGLDTPYTLSNVRV
+804 PDLDTPYTLSNVRV

-830 DIVTRNDDNDLLFNA
+830 DIVTRNDDPLFNA
-845 MVMIPSSTY
+845 MVMIPSRTY
-854 EGLLDERGCVYVIPR
+854 KGLLDADGCVYVIPR

-899 WHQEN
+899 WHREDN
-904 SDSLG
+904 DDFG

-916 KGWCTKDD
+916 KGWCT
-924 ENGDVGAY
+924 EGNAY
-932 QAWLLSSAPI
+932 RAWLLSS
-942 GQYEGKAFVEEIT
+942 GEVLVEEIT
-955 PSTAVFKPGVTSSEP
+955 PSPADFKPGVTSSEP
-970 KIAYCDELHSMVSP
+970 KIAYCDELHSVVSP

-991 TASNLSE
+991 TPSNLSE

-1006 LVDYEGQSLDEYYI
+1006 LIDEEDQSFDEYYI

-1041 YDHAKYMWINRES
+1041 YNHAKYMWINRES
-1054 SIASVYGNT
+1054 NIASVYGNT
-1063 LEAPDTTFAK
+1063 LGASDTTFDN

-1083 RTTQGFEEKA
+1083 RTTQGFEKIA

-1104 LGEETYEGITYYK
+1104 LGEETYEGTTYYK
-1117 VMRMWS
+1117 VTSMWS
-1123 ALLQIPLTFPFYIAK
+1123 ALLPAPLTFPFYIAK

-1145 VSDDAYYSIRREISY
+1145 VSDDEYYSIRREISY
-1160 IIMAKNTPQG
+1160 IIMAQDTPQD
-1170 AMVPC
+1170 AAV
-1175 INHAVL
+1175 HYKQYVL
-1181 SVVEATSI
+1181 SVVEATGL
-1189 GGYAVTYEEPYKTL
+1189 GGVSVTYENPYETL

-1215 FYIDSYGF
+1215 FYIDSHGF
-1223 YRWEDFDRVAISDRL
+1223 YRWEDFDGVAISNRL
-1238 VAKEDSTELSSLVDN
+1238 VAKEDSTELSSLVDD
-1253 FSKAVYLDSPLAVD
+1253 FSKAVYLDSPLAVN
-1267 LDAYFANEPKDLPK
+1267 LDEYFANEPQDPPK

-1286 YNKTVPSEGGRW
+1286 YNKAVPYGGDHW

-1312 HAVMKVTQTFQNPQR
+1312 HAVMKVTQTLQNPKR

-1334 NDAGYV
+1334 HDAGYV
-1340 HKEGSTV
+1340 HREGSTV

-1375 YEWGTLDPPVEV
+1375 DEWGTLDPPVEV
-1387 VFLMAESRTGRYL
+1387 VFLEAKSRTRRDL
-1400 PKLPNGISQPVMVS
+1400 PKLPNGISQPVLAS
-1414 RTVGMPGHPFPYY
+1414 RTVYRPKYTIPYY
-1427 FVEYDGQKIIIRPPT
+1427 FVEYDGQKMIIEPPT
-1442 VSGVDHALTF
+1442 ALGDYALTF
-1452 RQEECDLY
+1452 RHEECDLY

-1467 KTVFGCAYEFSDPYE
+1467 KTVFGCAYEYRDPYE
-1482 DDLVSDVI
+1482 GDLVLDVI

-1504 SCCIYQVYVYT
+1504 SYYMYQVQVYT

-1526 MAWCNGYELR
+1526 MAWCNGYEIR
-1536 DVPLVQEFNVS
+1536 DVPIVQEFNVS
-1547 GTLNNPFDIYM
+1547 GTLKNPFDIYM
-1558 YNDVRTRV
+1558 YNDTRTPV
-1566 LGHDSGRSPQV
+1566 LRHDSDRSPQV

-1588 KIRYISMN
+1588 KIRYTSMG

-1608 TLSEL
+1608 TLSEP
-1613 IEPLENPERLT
+1613 IKPIENPERLT
-1624 NPQEGHY
+1624 NPHEGHY

-1644 QDAIANLWISVNDPE
+1644 QDLIANLWISMNDPE
-1659 LLSMVSQEAPTNV
+1659 LLYMVSQEAPTNV

-1691 SLKQQLIRCRA
+1691 SLKQQLTRCRA

-1709 DSTGSAIDL
+1709 DSTGNAINL

-1727 TLQLLSF
+1727 TLQFLSF
-1734 SNRSGCRDLF
+1734 SDPVGCRNLF
-1744 LYAVGI
+1744 YAFGI
-1750 EDDDSSD
+1750 DDPDSSD
-1757 MYTHAP
+1757 MCTHAP

-1784 ESCKH
+1784 ESLKR

-1809 VGGLYSVRLKSWDS
+1809 VGGLYSVRMTYWDR
-1823 ERKVPCIRLITA
+1823 ERKVSCINLIIT
-1835 LNGSSP
+1835 LNGSSTDK
-1841 AEAKAFLNNWS
+1841 AEEFLNNWT
-1852 ESMTVPGLE
+1852 EPTTVPGLE
-1861 NITYQLALEKYN
+1861 NLTYSMALGKYN
-1873 LAVRIQESESPNSG
+1873 LAVNMQEIDPSNCGCS
-1887 FYAVF
+1887 AVF
-1892 DIIDHRD
+1892 EIIDHR
-1899 GTVYPTE
+1899 GVTVYPTE